1 MKDRL
6 QFRHHDAIFNT
17 REDAINY
24 ITNDI
29 RFSENGLSNDD
40 VKQRFSLYG
49 EPTVLRYKN
58 ADDESNPHIILAI
71 GSKSNQVEGAQF
83 KDNKFCFIDIDKT
96 EDEIEALGDKLKN
109 AITSLEIF
117 TRDTSTLSLSVDKN
131 ESGETLSGNVKV
143 PATYII
149 NGTVTNNT
157 LKVTENGIFTY
168 VNLNYDKDT
177 DKLTFT
183 VNGDTKEWNVN
194 NDYITGGT
202 YSIKDESLHLNMHSG
217 KDIKIP
223 FEDLINEWDVEGEN
237 ANSPI
242 VLTREKVLYE
252 DDKVVDHR
260 HGNRW
265 QDTLKADVRIAK
277 IPHNILNRTEDG
289 KALYVEG
296 TAGNIKFF
304 KDGKEMTVADALVE
318 CAQKKLSTD
327 NDNMIY
333 ERPDGFFAMSR
344 LTYDAKE
351 NTLTFTTSNQSGGTT
366 TENIELNS
374 IKIIDD
380 ARYDRDTES
389 LIFIYTTAKGEYKKL
404 VVPVGSL
411 IDEWVVNNDGHN
423 VILNKERKSN
433 VDKDILS
440 ADVRVSSLD
449 NNILVEKGD
458 GLYVNGEA
466 KNIKYSDDSSVKDE
480 ISAAKE
486 SIANEIERAK
496 KAEKEASDAISNVVA
511 TIGSGFTT
519 DTHET
524 VTCKVGQLDNA
535 IKSKVSSVGKIDN
548 SVVVDA
554 SDANNPKVGVKLSSD
569 KRDEKIPNLIE
580 VHENGLFAAVDL
592 SYDESGNSLTFTTTN
607 GSKTINLAMNS
618 FVDNIYY
625 DASREVIVI
634 EYTVNGKK
642 MPNVE
647 VPVRT
652 LINEWTVS
660 DNTDGAVK
668 LKKTV
673 NNSGASDNNK
683 DILSAEVIIDKN
695 HGDNMLINDNGAL
708 YVSSGIVKEV
718 ASKLDKEIERATKK
732 DESLENKIDEATL
745 GFSSTTSVNVDA
757 NDKKNI
763 KLSTKISNSNNN
775 LITIDSVKEG
785 LYVTA
790 SVNYDNAKNELQLL
804 DTNQNVIS
812 HTKLGSGSII
822 ESITYDKN
830 GKNLV
835 ITYKNSDG
843 EKFEINV
850 PVEDLFNEWTVDNKS
865 EGSALELKKVV
876 FENGSDL
883 LSGKVLLA
891 TGETD
896 NMIQIVG
903 NGLYVSSSDIKQNT
917 ANIAEVTEK
926 VNTLKT
932 DFDAEKT
939 RSTAKDAEQDRNIET
954 LSGKSASSDAAI
966 DKNTQAI
973 NVINTDI
980 AALKQKDIDLSNGL
994 NAEVTRASNA
1004 EDNLNKAISAETKA
1018 RKDAESEIKAGI
1030 QANKLQFADSTSVSL
1045 LRSDATSPNTVKG
1058 SVKISNSNNNLIT
1071 IDSVKEGLYVTASV
1085 NYDNAKNELQLLDTN
1100 QNVISHTKLGSGSI
1114 IESITY
1120 DKNGKNLVITYKNSD
1135 GEKFEINVPVED
1147 LFNEWTVDNKSEGSA
1162 LELKKVVFENGSDLL
1177 SGKVLLA
1184 TGETDNMIQIVGN
1197 GLYVSSSDIKQNTAN
1212 IAEVTEKV
1220 NTLKTDFDAEK
1231 TRSTAKDAEQD
1242 RNIETLSGKSASS
1255 DAAID
1260 KNTQAINVINT
1271 DIAALKQKDI
1281 DLSNGLNAE
1290 VTRASNAE
1298 DNLNKAI
1305 SAETKA
1311 REDAESEIKADIETN
1326 RNAIDAAS
1334 KSIAS
1339 ETNRATSAET
1349 ALKTSIEGLKHSLDD
1364 TNASLTNEVAK
1375 ITAVTSTLAT
1385 NLENEVTRSSNEDR
1399 RLSDSLTTEAN
1410 RAQSAETSI
1419 SNSLTAEVTR
1429 ATNIENAIKSD
1440 LVKEVS
1446 DRKSSD
1452 EGFKEDIKKINSGN
1466 TAISGAVTSLESKIN
1481 SEIQRSKDAD
1491 NSHSEKIKANTDLV
1505 NSTKNALDA
1514 EVTRATNAELTN
1526 KDALTAEITRA
1537 KAEEA
1542 SISNSLAAEVTRASK
1557 AEDDLNKA
1565 ITAETKAREDAEKVI
1580 KADIEANK
1588 LQFADSTSVSL
1599 LRSDATS
1606 PNTVKASVKIS
1617 NAPKNLLSLS
1627 DTAEG
1632 LFANVSLSYNA
1643 ATNTLSVIGSD
1654 GHSSISDVKLGVGSI
1669 VDSITYDSAEKAL
1682 VITYTDSTG
1691 SQHSTKANVE
1701 DLFNEWEPD
1710 SDANNVAI
1718 ELIKHNNG
1726 IKNDVLTAKVRVSA
1740 EDDNIIKIKD
1750 NMLYASNAPIVKNAT
1765 DITALS
1771 GDVKTITANVTTLSG
1786 DSKNNLNELRN
1797 LEKATLGLISPVGDV
1812 KYTPHE
1818 DAHLISAATSMNS
1831 ADVILDNKLFE
1842 VSGKVT
1848 TVEATLDL
1856 NSKELKKV
1864 EKVIGVTG
1872 NGDNDIA
1879 YPNNGHGIID
1889 GAATYA
1895 DADEKLEKALV
1906 DVKTLTSGALTPTAN
1921 LHVDGVDSDKK
1932 LQVDV
1937 RLSHGKGSTMTDE
1950 NLTIT
1955 STDSPEF
1962 SEENALRKVA
1972 LDNGDVTSTMSGL
1985 FLSTTWNCGEY
1996 DRDERPESMDIFNR
2010 LFDNSKRQ

>member
-29 RFSENGLSNDD
+29 RFSENGLANDD

-71 GSKSNQVEGAQF
+71 GAKSNQVEGAQY

-143 PATYII
+143 PATDII

-168 VNLNYDKDT
+168 VNLDYDKDT

-183 VNGDTKEWNVN
+183 VNENTKEWNVN

-202 YSIKDESLHLNMHSG
+202 YSIKDESLHLGMHSG

-223 FEDLINEWDVEGEN
+223 FEELINEWDVEGED
-237 ANSPI
+237 ADSPI

-289 KALYVEG
+289 KALYVKG

-304 KDGKEMTVADALVE
+304 KDGKEMTVADALIE
-318 CAQKKLSTD
+318 CANKKLSTD

-333 ERPDGFFAMSR
+333 ERPDGYFAMSR

-366 TENIELNS
+366 DEKIELNS

-411 IDEWVVNNDGHN
+411 IDEWDVNNDGHN
-423 VILNKERKSN
+423 VILKKERKSN

-440 ADVRVSSLD
+440 ADVRVSTLP
-449 NNILVEKGD
+449 NNILVGKGD

-466 KNIKYSDDSSVKDE
+466 KNIKYGDNSSVEHE

-486 SIANEIERAK
+486 SIANEIERAQN
-496 KAEKEASDAISNVVA
+496 AEKEASTAISNVVA

-524 VTCKVGQLDNA
+524 VTCKVEQLDKA
-535 IKSKVSSVGKIDN
+535 IKSKVSSIGKIDN
-548 SVVVDA
+548 SVVVDV
-554 SDANNPKVGVKLSSD
+554 SKANNPKIGVKLSSD

-580 VHENGLFAAVDL
+580 LHENGLFAAVDL
-592 SYDESGNSLTFTTTN
+592 SYDESRNSLTFTTTN
-607 GSKTINLAMNS
+607 GSKTIKLAMNS

-683 DILSAEVIIDKN
+683 DILSAEVVIDKN

-790 SVNYDNAKNELQLL
+790 SVKYDNAKNELQLL
-804 DTNQNVIS
+804 DANQNVIS

-876 FENGSDL
+876 YENGTDL

-903 NGLYVSSSDIKQNT
+903 NGLYVSSSSIKQNT

-939 RSTAKDAEQDRNIET
+939 RSTAKDAEQDRNIEA

-966 DKNTQAI
+966 DNNTQAI

-980 AALKQKDIDLSNGL
+980 AALKQKDIDLSKELTDEIDRATRVEGDL
-994 NAEVTRASNA
+994 NN
-1004 EDNLNKAISAETKA
+1004 AISAETKD
-1018 RKDAESEIKAGI
+1018 RK
-1030 QANKLQFADSTSVSL
+1030 
-1045 LRSDATSPNTVKG
+1045 
-1058 SVKISNSNNNLIT
+1058 
-1071 IDSVKEGLYVTASV
+1071 
-1085 NYDNAKNELQLLDTN
+1085 
-1100 QNVISHTKLGSGSI
+1100 
-1114 IESITY
+1114 
-1120 DKNGKNLVITYKNSD
+1120 
-1135 GEKFEINVPVED
+1135 
-1147 LFNEWTVDNKSEGSA
+1147 
-1162 LELKKVVFENGSDLL
+1162 
-1177 SGKVLLA
+1177 
-1184 TGETDNMIQIVGN
+1184 
-1197 GLYVSSSDIKQNTAN
+1197 
-1212 IAEVTEKV
+1212 
-1220 NTLKTDFDAEK
+1220 
-1231 TRSTAKDAEQD
+1231 
-1242 RNIETLSGKSASS
+1242 
-1255 DAAID
+1255 
-1260 KNTQAINVINT
+1260 
-1271 DIAALKQKDI
+1271 
-1281 DLSNGLNAE
+1281 
-1290 VTRASNAE
+1290 
-1298 DNLNKAI
+1298 
-1305 SAETKA
+1305 
-1311 REDAESEIKADIETN
+1311 DAESEIKADIETN

-1349 ALKTSIEGLKHSLDD
+1349 ALKTSIDGLKHSLDD
-1364 TNASLTNEVAK
+1364 TNARLTNEVAN
-1375 ITAVTSTLAT
+1375 ITAVTSTLT
-1385 NLENEVTRSSNEDR
+1385 TDLENEVTRSSNEDK
-1399 RLSDSLTTEAN
+1399 RLSESLTTEAN

-1419 SNSLTAEVTR
+1419 SNSLATEVIR
-1429 ATNIENAIKSD
+1429 AS
-1440 LVKEVS
+1440 
-1446 DRKSSD
+1446 
-1452 EGFKEDIKKINSGN
+1452 
-1466 TAISGAVTSLESKIN
+1466 
-1481 SEIQRSKDAD
+1481 
-1491 NSHSEKIKANTDLV
+1491 
-1505 NSTKNALDA
+1505 
-1514 EVTRATNAELTN
+1514 NAEDN
-1526 KDALTAEITRA
+1526 
-1537 KAEEA
+1537 
-1542 SISNSLAAEVTRASK
+1542 
-1557 AEDDLNKA
+1557 LNKA
-1565 ITAETKAREDAEKVI
+1565 ISAETKAREDAEKVI

-1588 LQFADSTSVSL
+1588 LKFADSTSVSL

-1627 DTAEG
+1627 NEAEG

-1669 VDSITYDSAEKAL
+1669 VDKITYDSVKKAL
-1682 VITYTDSTG
+1682 IIEYKDSTG
-1691 SQHSTKANVE
+1691 APHSTEASVE
-1701 DLFNEWEPD
+1701 DLFNEWVPD

-1718 ELIKHNNG
+1718 ELRKQHNVG
-1726 IKNDVLTAKVRVSA
+1726 KNDVLTAKVLVSA
-1740 EDDNIIKIKD
+1740 DDDNIVKIKD
-1750 NMLYASNAPIVKNAT
+1750 NKLYVSNAPIVKNAT
-1765 DITALS
+1765 NIDSVKRNVATIS
-1771 GDVKTITANVTTLSG
+1771 GDVNTLTENVTH
-1786 DSKNNLNELRN
+1786 NLDELRN

-1812 KYTPHE
+1812 EYTPHA
-1818 DAHLISAATSMNS
+1818 DAHLISAATNMYS
-1831 ADVILDNKLFE
+1831 ADVILDNELFE
-1842 VSGKVT
+1842 VGGKVT

-1879 YPNNGHGIID
+1879 YPKNGHGIID

-1921 LHVDGVDSDKK
+1921 LHADGVDGNKK

-1937 RLSHGKGSTMTDE
+1937 RLSLGNDSTMTDRD
-1950 NLTIT
+1950 LTI
-1955 STDSPEF
+1955 DSIQEQEF
-1962 SEENALRKVA
+1962 HGENALRKIA
-1972 LDNGDVTSTMSGL
+1972 LSGEDVTSAKNGL
-1985 FLSTTWNCGEY
+1985 FLSSTWDCGEY
-1996 DRDERPESMDIFNR
+1996 ASDERPESMDIFDR

>member
-6 QFRHHDAIFNT
+6 QFRRHDAIFNT

-29 RFSENGLSNDD
+29 RYSENGLSKDD
-40 VKQRFSLYG
+40 VKQHFSLYG

-71 GSKSNQVEGAQF
+71 GSKSNQVEGAQYS
-83 KDNKFCFIDIDKT
+83 DNKFCFIDIDKT

-143 PATYII
+143 PATDII

-168 VNLNYDKDT
+168 VNLDYDKDT

-202 YSIKDESLHLNMHSG
+202 YSIKDESLHLGMHGG
-217 KDIKIP
+217 KEIVIP
-223 FEDLINEWDVEGEN
+223 FEELINEWDVEGED
-237 ANSPI
+237 ADSPI

-289 KALYVEG
+289 KALYVKG

-304 KDGKEMTVADALVE
+304 KDGKEMTVADALIE
-318 CAQKKLSTD
+318 CANKKLSTD

-333 ERPDGFFAMSR
+333 ERPDGYFAMSR
-344 LTYDAKE
+344 LTYNEKE

-389 LIFIYTTAKGEYKKL
+389 LIFTYTTAKGEYKKL

-411 IDEWVVNNDGHN
+411 IDEWDVNNDGHN
-423 VILNKERKSN
+423 VILKKERKSN

-440 ADVRVSSLD
+440 ADVRVSTLH

-466 KNIKYSDDSSVKDE
+466 KNIKYGDNSSVEHE

-486 SIANEIERAK
+486 SIANEIERAQN
-496 KAEKEASDAISNVVA
+496 AEKEASTAISNVVA

-524 VTCKVGQLDNA
+524 VTCKVEQLDKA

-548 SVVVDA
+548 SVVVDV
-554 SDANNPKVGVKLSSD
+554 SKANNPKVGVKLSSD

-580 VHENGLFAAVDL
+580 LHENGLFAAVDL
-592 SYDESGNSLTFTTTN
+592 SYDESRNSLTFTTTN
-607 GSKTINLAMNS
+607 GSKTIKLAMNS

-732 DESLENKIDEATL
+732 DKSLENKIDEATL

-790 SVNYDNAKNELQLL
+790 SVKYDNAKNELQLL
-804 DTNQNVIS
+804 DANQNVIS

-822 ESITYDKN
+822 ESITYDKT

-835 ITYKNSDG
+835 ITYKNNNG

-876 FENGSDL
+876 IENGSDL

-903 NGLYVSSSDIKQNT
+903 NGLYVSSSSIKQNT

-932 DFDAEKT
+932 DFDVEKA
-939 RSTAKDAEQDRNIET
+939 RSTAKDAEQDRNIEA

-966 DKNTQAI
+966 DNNTQAI

-980 AALKQKDIDLSNGL
+980 AALKQKDIDLSKELTDEIDRATRVEGDL
-994 NAEVTRASNA
+994 NN
-1004 EDNLNKAISAETKA
+1004 AISAETKD
-1018 RKDAESEIKAGI
+1018 RK
-1030 QANKLQFADSTSVSL
+1030 
-1045 LRSDATSPNTVKG
+1045 
-1058 SVKISNSNNNLIT
+1058 
-1071 IDSVKEGLYVTASV
+1071 
-1085 NYDNAKNELQLLDTN
+1085 
-1100 QNVISHTKLGSGSI
+1100 
-1114 IESITY
+1114 
-1120 DKNGKNLVITYKNSD
+1120 
-1135 GEKFEINVPVED
+1135 
-1147 LFNEWTVDNKSEGSA
+1147 
-1162 LELKKVVFENGSDLL
+1162 
-1177 SGKVLLA
+1177 
-1184 TGETDNMIQIVGN
+1184 
-1197 GLYVSSSDIKQNTAN
+1197 
-1212 IAEVTEKV
+1212 
-1220 NTLKTDFDAEK
+1220 
-1231 TRSTAKDAEQD
+1231 
-1242 RNIETLSGKSASS
+1242 
-1255 DAAID
+1255 
-1260 KNTQAINVINT
+1260 
-1271 DIAALKQKDI
+1271 
-1281 DLSNGLNAE
+1281 
-1290 VTRASNAE
+1290 
-1298 DNLNKAI
+1298 
-1305 SAETKA
+1305 
-1311 REDAESEIKADIETN
+1311 DAESEIKADIETN

-1349 ALKTSIEGLKHSLDD
+1349 ALKTSIDGLKHSLDD
-1364 TNASLTNEVAK
+1364 TNAKLTNEVAN
-1375 ITAVTSTLAT
+1375 ITAVTSTLT
-1385 NLENEVTRSSNEDR
+1385 TDLENEVTRSSNEDK
-1399 RLSDSLTTEAN
+1399 RLSESLTTEAN

-1419 SNSLTAEVTR
+1419 SNSLATEVTR
-1429 ATNIENAIKSD
+1429 ASNAEDNLNKAISAEAKAREDAEKVIKADIETNRNAIDAASKSIASETNRATSAETALKTSID
-1440 LVKEVS
+1440 GLKHSLDDTNAKLTNEVAN
-1446 DRKSSD
+1446 
-1452 EGFKEDIKKINSGN
+1452 I
-1466 TAISGAVTSLESKIN
+1466 TAVTSTLT
-1481 SEIQRSKDAD
+1481 
-1491 NSHSEKIKANTDLV
+1491 TDLE
-1505 NSTKNALDA
+1505 N
-1514 EVTRATNAELTN
+1514 EVTRSSNEDKRLSESLTTEANRAQSAET
-1526 KDALTAEITRA
+1526 
-1537 KAEEA
+1537 
-1542 SISNSLAAEVTRASK
+1542 SISNSLATEVTRASN
-1557 AEDDLNKA
+1557 AEDNLNKA
-1565 ITAETKAREDAEKVI
+1565 ISAEAKAREDAEKVI

-1588 LQFADSTSVSL
+1588 LKFADSTSVSL

-1627 DTAEG
+1627 NEAEG

-1669 VDSITYDSAEKAL
+1669 VDKITYDSVKKAL
-1682 VITYTDSTG
+1682 IIEYTDSTG
-1691 SQHSTKANVE
+1691 APHSTEASVE
-1701 DLFNEWEPD
+1701 DLFNEWVPD

-1718 ELIKHNNG
+1718 ELRKQHNVG
-1726 IKNDVLTAKVRVSA
+1726 KNDVLTAKVLVSA
-1740 EDDNIIKIKD
+1740 DDDNIVKIKD
-1750 NMLYASNAPIVKNAT
+1750 NKLYVSNAPIVKNAT
-1765 DITALS
+1765 NIDSVKRNVATIS
-1771 GDVKTITANVTTLSG
+1771 GDVNTLTENVTH
-1786 DSKNNLNELRN
+1786 NLDELRN
-1797 LEKATLGLISPVGDV
+1797 LEKATLGLISPVGV
-1812 KYTPHE
+1812 VEYTPHA
-1818 DAHLISAATSMNS
+1818 DAHLISAATNMYS

-1842 VSGKVT
+1842 VGGKVT
-1848 TVEATLDL
+1848 TVESTLDL

-1879 YPNNGHGIID
+1879 YPKNGHGIID

-1921 LHVDGVDSDKK
+1921 LHADGVDGNKK

-1937 RLSHGKGSTMTDE
+1937 RLSLGNDSTMTDRD
-1950 NLTIT
+1950 LTI
-1955 STDSPEF
+1955 DSIQEQEF
-1962 SEENALRKVA
+1962 HGENALRKIA
-1972 LDNGDVTSTMSGL
+1972 LSGEDVTSAKNGL
-1985 FLSTTWNCGEY
+1985 FLSSTWDCGEY
-1996 DRDERPESMDIFNR
+1996 ASDERPESMDIFDR

>member
-29 RFSENGLSNDD
+29 RYSENGLSNDD
-40 VKQRFSLYG
+40 VKQHFSLYA

-71 GSKSNQVEGAQF
+71 GSKSNQVEGAQYS
-83 KDNKFCFIDIDKT
+83 DNKFCFIDIDKT

-117 TRDTSTLSLSVDKN
+117 TRDTSTLSLSVNKN

-143 PATYII
+143 PATDII

-168 VNLNYDKDT
+168 VNLDYDKDT

-217 KDIKIP
+217 NEIVIP
-223 FEDLINEWDVEGEN
+223 FEELINEWDVEGED
-237 ANSPI
+237 ADSPI

-289 KALYVEG
+289 KALYVKG
-296 TAGNIKFF
+296 TADNIKFF

-318 CAQKKLSTD
+318 CSNKKLSTD

-333 ERPDGFFAMSR
+333 ERPDGYFAMSR

-389 LIFIYTTAKGEYKKL
+389 LIFTYTTAKGEYKKL

-524 VTCKVGQLDNA
+524 VTCKVEQLDNA

-548 SVVVDA
+548 SVVVDV
-554 SDANNPKVGVKLSSD
+554 SNANNPKVGVKLSSD

-580 VHENGLFAAVDL
+580 LHENGLFAAVDL

-790 SVNYDNAKNELQLL
+790 SVKYDNAKNELQLL
-804 DTNQNVIS
+804 DANQNIIS

-830 GKNLV
+830 GKNLI

-843 EKFEINV
+843 DEFKVQV

-876 FENGSDL
+876 VENGSDL

-903 NGLYVSSSDIKQNT
+903 NGLYVSSSSIKKNT
-917 ANIAEVTEK
+917 SDIAEIKGRVD
-926 VNTLKT
+926 TLKT
-932 DFDAEKT
+932 DFDAEKA

-966 DKNTQAI
+966 DNNTQAI

-994 NAEVTRASNA
+994 NAEEARATRV
-1004 EDNLNKAISAETKA
+1004 EGDLNKAIT
-1018 RKDAESEIKAGI
+1018 
-1030 QANKLQFADSTSVSL
+1030 
-1045 LRSDATSPNTVKG
+1045 
-1058 SVKISNSNNNLIT
+1058 
-1071 IDSVKEGLYVTASV
+1071 
-1085 NYDNAKNELQLLDTN
+1085 
-1100 QNVISHTKLGSGSI
+1100 
-1114 IESITY
+1114 
-1120 DKNGKNLVITYKNSD
+1120 
-1135 GEKFEINVPVED
+1135 
-1147 LFNEWTVDNKSEGSA
+1147 
-1162 LELKKVVFENGSDLL
+1162 
-1177 SGKVLLA
+1177 
-1184 TGETDNMIQIVGN
+1184 
-1197 GLYVSSSDIKQNTAN
+1197 
-1212 IAEVTEKV
+1212 
-1220 NTLKTDFDAEK
+1220 
-1231 TRSTAKDAEQD
+1231 
-1242 RNIETLSGKSASS
+1242 
-1255 DAAID
+1255 
-1260 KNTQAINVINT
+1260 
-1271 DIAALKQKDI
+1271 
-1281 DLSNGLNAE
+1281 
-1290 VTRASNAE
+1290 
-1298 DNLNKAI
+1298 
-1305 SAETKA
+1305 AETKA

-1349 ALKTSIEGLKHSLDD
+1349 ALKTSIDGLKHSLDD

-1375 ITAVTSTLAT
+1375 ITAVTSTLTT

-1399 RLSDSLTTEAN
+1399 RLSESLTTEAN

-1419 SNSLTAEVTR
+1419 SNSLNAEITR

-1466 TAISGAVTSLESKIN
+1466 TAISGVVTSLESKIN

-1514 EVTRATNAELTN
+1514 EVTRAREVESSISNSLTTETN
-1526 KDALTAEITRA
+1526 RA

-1542 SISNSLAAEVTRASK
+1542 SISNSLAAEVTRASN
-1557 AEDDLNKA
+1557 AEGNLNKA
-1565 ITAETKAREDAEKVI
+1565 ISAETKAREDAEKVI

-1588 LQFADSTSVSL
+1588 LKFADSTSVSL

-1632 LFANVSLSYNA
+1632 LFANVSLKYDA

-1654 GHSSISDVKLGVGSI
+1654 GVSSISDVKLGTSSI
-1669 VDSITYDSAEKAL
+1669 VDKITYDSVKKAL
-1682 VITYTDSTG
+1682 VIEYTDSTG
-1691 SQHSTKANVE
+1691 TKHSTEASVE
-1701 DLFNEWEPD
+1701 DLFNEWVPD

-1718 ELIKHNNG
+1718 ELRKQHNVG
-1726 IKNDVLTAKVRVSA
+1726 ENDVLTAKVLVSA
-1740 EDDNIIKIKD
+1740 DDDNIVKIKD
-1750 NMLYASNAPIVKNAT
+1750 NKLYVSNAPIVKNAT
-1765 DITALS
+1765 NIDSVKTNVATIS
-1771 GDVKTITANVTTLSG
+1771 GDVNTLTENVTH
-1786 DSKNNLNELRN
+1786 NLDELRN

-1842 VSGKVT
+1842 VGGKVT

-1889 GAATYA
+1889 GATTYA

-1906 DVKTLTSGALTPTAN
+1906 DVKALTSGALTPTAN

-1955 STDSPEF
+1955 STDNPEF

-1996 DRDERPESMDIFNR
+1996 DRDERPESMDIFDR

>member
-29 RFSENGLSNDD
+29 RYSENGLSKDD
-40 VKQRFSLYG
+40 IKQHFSLYG

-71 GSKSNQVEGAQF
+71 GSKSNQVEGSQYS
-83 KDNKFCFIDIDKT
+83 DNKFCFIDIDKT

-143 PATYII
+143 PATDII

-168 VNLNYDKDT
+168 VNLDYDKDT

-183 VNGDTKEWNVN
+183 VNENTKEWNVN

-202 YSIKDESLHLNMHSG
+202 YSIKDESLHLGMHSG

-223 FEDLINEWDVEGEN
+223 FEDLINEWDVEGED
-237 ANSPI
+237 ADSPI

-289 KALYVEG
+289 KALYVKG

-304 KDGKEMTVADALVE
+304 KDGKEMTVADALIE
-318 CAQKKLSTD
+318 CANKKLSTD

-333 ERPDGFFAMSR
+333 ERPDGYFAMSR
-344 LTYDAKE
+344 LTYNEKE

-389 LIFIYTTAKGEYKKL
+389 LIFTYTTAKGEYKKL

-411 IDEWVVNNDGHN
+411 IDEWDVNNDGHN
-423 VILNKERKSN
+423 VILKKERKSN

-440 ADVRVSSLD
+440 ADVRVSTLP

-486 SIANEIERAK
+486 SIANEIERAQN
-496 KAEKEASDAISNVVA
+496 AEKEASDAISNVVA

-524 VTCKVGQLDNA
+524 VTCKVEQLDNA

-548 SVVVDA
+548 SVVVDV
-554 SDANNPKVGVKLSSD
+554 SNANNPKVGVKLSSD

-580 VHENGLFAAVDL
+580 LHENGLFAAVDL

-607 GSKTINLAMNS
+607 GSKTIKLAMNS

-625 DASREVIVI
+625 DSSREVIVI

-785 LYVTA
+785 IYVTA
-790 SVNYDNAKNELQLL
+790 SVKYDNVKNELQLL
-804 DTNQNVIS
+804 DANQNVIS

-822 ESITYDKN
+822 ESMTYDKT

-850 PVEDLFNEWTVDNKS
+850 PVEDLFNEWNVDNKS
-865 EGSALELKKVV
+865 EGSALELNKVV
-876 FENGSDL
+876 IENGSDL

-903 NGLYVSSSDIKQNT
+903 NGLYVSSSSIKQNT

-926 VNTLKT
+926 VNALKT

-939 RSTAKDAEQDRNIET
+939 RSTAKDAEQDRNIEA

-966 DKNTQAI
+966 DNNTQAI

-980 AALKQKDIDLSNGL
+980 AALKQKDIDLSKELTDEIDRATIVEGDL
-994 NAEVTRASNA
+994 NN
-1004 EDNLNKAISAETKA
+1004 AISAETKA
-1018 RKDAESEIKAGI
+1018 RKDAESEIKADI
-1030 QANKLQFADSTSVSL
+1030 EANKLKFADSTSVSL
-1045 LRSDATSPNTVKG
+1045 LRSDT
-1058 SVKISNSNNNLIT
+1058 
-1071 IDSVKEGLYVTASV
+1071 
-1085 NYDNAKNELQLLDTN
+1085 
-1100 QNVISHTKLGSGSI
+1100 
-1114 IESITY
+1114 
-1120 DKNGKNLVITYKNSD
+1120 
-1135 GEKFEINVPVED
+1135 
-1147 LFNEWTVDNKSEGSA
+1147 
-1162 LELKKVVFENGSDLL
+1162 
-1177 SGKVLLA
+1177 
-1184 TGETDNMIQIVGN
+1184 
-1197 GLYVSSSDIKQNTAN
+1197 
-1212 IAEVTEKV
+1212 
-1220 NTLKTDFDAEK
+1220 
-1231 TRSTAKDAEQD
+1231 
-1242 RNIETLSGKSASS
+1242 
-1255 DAAID
+1255 
-1260 KNTQAINVINT
+1260 
-1271 DIAALKQKDI
+1271 
-1281 DLSNGLNAE
+1281 
-1290 VTRASNAE
+1290 
-1298 DNLNKAI
+1298 
-1305 SAETKA
+1305 
-1311 REDAESEIKADIETN
+1311 
-1326 RNAIDAAS
+1326 
-1334 KSIAS
+1334 
-1339 ETNRATSAET
+1339 
-1349 ALKTSIEGLKHSLDD
+1349 
-1364 TNASLTNEVAK
+1364 
-1375 ITAVTSTLAT
+1375 
-1385 NLENEVTRSSNEDR
+1385 
-1399 RLSDSLTTEAN
+1399 
-1410 RAQSAETSI
+1410 
-1419 SNSLTAEVTR
+1419 
-1429 ATNIENAIKSD
+1429 
-1440 LVKEVS
+1440 
-1446 DRKSSD
+1446 
-1452 EGFKEDIKKINSGN
+1452 
-1466 TAISGAVTSLESKIN
+1466 
-1481 SEIQRSKDAD
+1481 
-1491 NSHSEKIKANTDLV
+1491 
-1505 NSTKNALDA
+1505 
-1514 EVTRATNAELTN
+1514 
-1526 KDALTAEITRA
+1526 
-1537 KAEEA
+1537 
-1542 SISNSLAAEVTRASK
+1542 
-1557 AEDDLNKA
+1557 
-1565 ITAETKAREDAEKVI
+1565 
-1580 KADIEANK
+1580 
-1588 LQFADSTSVSL
+1588 
-1599 LRSDATS
+1599 TS

-1617 NAPKNLLSLS
+1617 NAPNNLLSLS
-1627 DTAEG
+1627 NEAEG

-1669 VDSITYDSAEKAL
+1669 VDSITYDSAKKAL
-1682 VITYTDSTG
+1682 VIEYTDSTG
-1691 SQHSTKANVE
+1691 APHSTEASVE
-1701 DLFNEWEPD
+1701 DLFNEWVPD

-1718 ELIKHNNG
+1718 ELRKQHNVG
-1726 IKNDVLTAKVRVSA
+1726 KNDVLTAKVLVSA
-1740 EDDNIIKIKD
+1740 DDDNIVKIKD
-1750 NMLYASNAPIVKNAT
+1750 NKLYVSNAPIVKNAT
-1765 DITALS
+1765 NIDSVKRNVATIS
-1771 GDVKTITANVTTLSG
+1771 GDVNTLTENVTH
-1786 DSKNNLNELRN
+1786 NLDELRN
-1797 LEKATLGLISPVGDV
+1797 LEKATLGLISPVGV
-1812 KYTPHE
+1812 VEYTPHA
-1818 DAHLISAATSMNS
+1818 DAHLISAATNMYS

-1842 VSGKVT
+1842 VGGKVT
-1848 TVEATLDL
+1848 TVESTLDL

-1879 YPNNGHGIID
+1879 YPKNGHGIID

-1921 LHVDGVDSDKK
+1921 LHADGVDGNKK

-1937 RLSHGKGSTMTDE
+1937 RLSLGNDSTMTDRD
-1950 NLTIT
+1950 LTI
-1955 STDSPEF
+1955 DSIQEQEF
-1962 SEENALRKVA
+1962 HGENALRKIA
-1972 LDNGDVTSTMSGL
+1972 LSGEDVTSAKNGL
-1985 FLSTTWNCGEY
+1985 FLSSTWDCGEY
-1996 DRDERPESMDIFNR
+1996 ASDERPESMDIFDR

>member
-24 ITNDI
+24 IKYDI
-29 RFSENGLSNDD
+29 RFSENGLSKDD
-40 VKQRFSLYG
+40 VKQLFSLYA

-71 GSKSNQVEGAQF
+71 GSKSNQVEGAQYS
-83 KDNKFCFIDIDKT
+83 DNKFCFIDIDKT

-143 PATYII
+143 PATDII

-217 KDIKIP
+217 NEIVIP
-223 FEDLINEWDVEGEN
+223 FEELINEWDVEGED
-237 ANSPI
+237 ADSPI
-242 VLTREKVLYE
+242 VLTREKVIYE

-289 KALYVEG
+289 KALYVKG

-304 KDGKEMTVADALVE
+304 KDGKEMTVADALIE
-318 CAQKKLSTD
+318 CANKKLSTD

-333 ERPDGFFAMSR
+333 ERPDGYFAMSR

-366 TENIELNS
+366 DEKIELNS

-389 LIFIYTTAKGEYKKL
+389 LIFTYTTAKGEYKKL

-423 VILNKERKSN
+423 VILKKERKSN

-466 KNIKYSDDSSVKDE
+466 KNIKYGDNSSVEHE

-486 SIANEIERAK
+486 SIVNEIERAK

-524 VTCKVGQLDNA
+524 VTCKVEQLDNA

-548 SVVVDA
+548 SVVVDV

-580 VHENGLFAAVDL
+580 LHENGLFAAVDL
-592 SYDESGNSLTFTTTN
+592 SYDESRNSLTFTTTN
-607 GSKTINLAMNS
+607 GSKTIKLAMNS

-790 SVNYDNAKNELQLL
+790 SVKYDNAKNELQLL
-804 DTNQNVIS
+804 DANQNVIS

-876 FENGSDL
+876 VENESDL

-891 TGETD
+891 TGKTD

-932 DFDAEKT
+932 DFDAEKA

-954 LSGKSASSDAAI
+954 LSGKSASSDAI
-966 DKNTQAI
+966 IKENTQAI

-994 NAEVTRASNA
+994 NDEEARATRV
-1004 EDNLNKAISAETKA
+1004 EGDLNKAIT
-1018 RKDAESEIKAGI
+1018 
-1030 QANKLQFADSTSVSL
+1030 
-1045 LRSDATSPNTVKG
+1045 
-1058 SVKISNSNNNLIT
+1058 
-1071 IDSVKEGLYVTASV
+1071 
-1085 NYDNAKNELQLLDTN
+1085 
-1100 QNVISHTKLGSGSI
+1100 
-1114 IESITY
+1114 
-1120 DKNGKNLVITYKNSD
+1120 
-1135 GEKFEINVPVED
+1135 
-1147 LFNEWTVDNKSEGSA
+1147 
-1162 LELKKVVFENGSDLL
+1162 
-1177 SGKVLLA
+1177 
-1184 TGETDNMIQIVGN
+1184 
-1197 GLYVSSSDIKQNTAN
+1197 
-1212 IAEVTEKV
+1212 
-1220 NTLKTDFDAEK
+1220 
-1231 TRSTAKDAEQD
+1231 
-1242 RNIETLSGKSASS
+1242 
-1255 DAAID
+1255 
-1260 KNTQAINVINT
+1260 
-1271 DIAALKQKDI
+1271 
-1281 DLSNGLNAE
+1281 
-1290 VTRASNAE
+1290 
-1298 DNLNKAI
+1298 
-1305 SAETKA
+1305 AETKA
-1311 REDAESEIKADIETN
+1311 REDAENVIKADIETN

-1349 ALKTSIEGLKHSLDD
+1349 ALKTSIDGLKHSLDD
-1364 TNASLTNEVAK
+1364 TNARLTNEVAN

-1385 NLENEVTRSSNEDR
+1385 DLENEVTRSSNEDK
-1399 RLSDSLTTEAN
+1399 RLSESLTTEAN

-1419 SNSLTAEVTR
+1419 SNSL
-1429 ATNIENAIKSD
+1429 AT
-1440 LVKEVS
+1440 
-1446 DRKSSD
+1446 
-1452 EGFKEDIKKINSGN
+1452 
-1466 TAISGAVTSLESKIN
+1466 
-1481 SEIQRSKDAD
+1481 
-1491 NSHSEKIKANTDLV
+1491 
-1505 NSTKNALDA
+1505 
-1514 EVTRATNAELTN
+1514 
-1526 KDALTAEITRA
+1526 
-1537 KAEEA
+1537 
-1542 SISNSLAAEVTRASK
+1542 EVTRASN
-1557 AEDDLNKA
+1557 AEDNLNKA
-1565 ITAETKAREDAEKVI
+1565 ISAETKAREDAEKVI

-1588 LQFADSTSVSL
+1588 LKFADSTSVSL

-1627 DTAEG
+1627 DEAEG

-1669 VDSITYDSAEKAL
+1669 VDSITYDSAKKAL
-1682 VITYTDSTG
+1682 VIEYTDSTG
-1691 SQHSTKANVE
+1691 APHSTEASVE
-1701 DLFNEWEPD
+1701 DLFNEWVPD

-1718 ELIKHNNG
+1718 ELRKQHNVG
-1726 IKNDVLTAKVRVSA
+1726 ENDVLTAKVLVSA
-1740 EDDNIIKIKD
+1740 DDDNIVKIKD
-1750 NMLYASNAPIVKNAT
+1750 NKLYVSNAPIVKNAT
-1765 DITALS
+1765 NIDSVKRNVATIS
-1771 GDVKTITANVTTLSG
+1771 GDVNTLTENVTH
-1786 DSKNNLNELRN
+1786 NLDELRN
-1797 LEKATLGLISPVGDV
+1797 LEKATLGLISPVGV
-1812 KYTPHE
+1812 VEYTPHA
-1818 DAHLISAATSMNS
+1818 DAHLISAATNMYS

-1842 VSGKVT
+1842 VGGKVT

-1856 NSKELKKV
+1856 NNKELKKV

-1879 YPNNGHGIID
+1879 YPKSGHGIID

-1937 RLSHGKGSTMTDE
+1937 RLSLGNDSTMTDRD
-1950 NLTIT
+1950 LTI
-1955 STDSPEF
+1955 DSIQEQEF
-1962 SEENALRKVA
+1962 HGENALRKIA
-1972 LDNGDVTSTMSGL
+1972 LSGEDVTSAKNGL
-1985 FLSTTWNCGEY
+1985 FLSSTWDCGEY
-1996 DRDERPESMDIFNR
+1996 ASDERPESMGIFDR

>member
-344 LTYDAKE
+344 LTYDANE

-790 SVNYDNAKNELQLL
+790 SVKYDNAANELQLL
-804 DTNQNVIS
+804 D
-812 HTKLGSGSII
+812 
-822 ESITYDKN
+822 
-830 GKNLV
+830 
-835 ITYKNSDG
+835 
-843 EKFEINV
+843 
-850 PVEDLFNEWTVDNKS
+850 
-865 EGSALELKKVV
+865 A
-876 FENGSDL
+876 
-883 LSGKVLLA
+883 
-891 TGETD
+891 
-896 NMIQIVG
+896 
-903 NGLYVSSSDIKQNT
+903 
-917 ANIAEVTEK
+917 
-926 VNTLKT
+926 
-932 DFDAEKT
+932 
-939 RSTAKDAEQDRNIET
+939 
-954 LSGKSASSDAAI
+954 
-966 DKNTQAI
+966 
-973 NVINTDI
+973 
-980 AALKQKDIDLSNGL
+980 
-994 NAEVTRASNA
+994 
-1004 EDNLNKAISAETKA
+1004 
-1018 RKDAESEIKAGI
+1018 
-1030 QANKLQFADSTSVSL
+1030 
-1045 LRSDATSPNTVKG
+1045 
-1058 SVKISNSNNNLIT
+1058 
-1071 IDSVKEGLYVTASV
+1071 
-1085 NYDNAKNELQLLDTN
+1085 N

-1740 EDDNIIKIKD
+1740 EGDNIIKIKD

>member
-29 RFSENGLSNDD
+29 RYSENGLSNDD
-40 VKQRFSLYG
+40 VKQHFSLYG

-71 GSKSNQVEGAQF
+71 GSKSNQVEGAQYS
-83 KDNKFCFIDIDKT
+83 DNKFCFIDIDKT

-143 PATYII
+143 PATDII

-202 YSIKDESLHLNMHSG
+202 YSIKDESLHLGMHSG

-223 FEDLINEWDVEGEN
+223 FEDLINEWDVEGED
-237 ANSPI
+237 ADSPI

-289 KALYVEG
+289 KALYVKG

-304 KDGKEMTVADALVE
+304 KDGKEMTVADALIE
-318 CAQKKLSTD
+318 CANKKLSTD

-333 ERPDGFFAMSR
+333 ERPDGYFAMSR
-344 LTYDAKE
+344 LTYNEKE

-389 LIFIYTTAKGEYKKL
+389 LIFTYTTAKGEYKKL

-423 VILNKERKSN
+423 VILKKERKSN
-433 VDKDILS
+433 VDKDVLS

-466 KNIKYSDDSSVKDE
+466 KNIKYGDNSSVEHE

-486 SIANEIERAK
+486 SIANEIERAQ

-524 VTCKVGQLDNA
+524 VTCKVEQLDKA

-548 SVVVDA
+548 SIVVDV
-554 SDANNPKVGVKLSSD
+554 SKANNPKVGVKLSSD

-580 VHENGLFAAVDL
+580 LHENGLFAAVDL
-592 SYDESGNSLTFTTTN
+592 SYDESRNSLTFTTTN
-607 GSKTINLAMNS
+607 GSKTIKLAMNS

-683 DILSAEVIIDKN
+683 DILSAEVVIDKN

-790 SVNYDNAKNELQLL
+790 SVKYDNAKNELQLL
-804 DTNQNVIS
+804 DANQNVIS

-822 ESITYDKN
+822 ESITYDKT

-850 PVEDLFNEWTVDNKS
+850 PVEDLFNEWNVDNKS

-876 FENGSDL
+876 IENGSDL

-926 VNTLKT
+926 VNTLKN

-939 RSTAKDAEQDRNIET
+939 RSTAKDAEQDRNIEA

-966 DKNTQAI
+966 DNNTQAI

-980 AALKQKDIDLSNGL
+980 AALKQKDIDLSKELTDEIDRATRVEGDL
-994 NAEVTRASNA
+994 NN
-1004 EDNLNKAISAETKA
+1004 AISAETKD
-1018 RKDAESEIKAGI
+1018 RK
-1030 QANKLQFADSTSVSL
+1030 
-1045 LRSDATSPNTVKG
+1045 
-1058 SVKISNSNNNLIT
+1058 
-1071 IDSVKEGLYVTASV
+1071 
-1085 NYDNAKNELQLLDTN
+1085 
-1100 QNVISHTKLGSGSI
+1100 
-1114 IESITY
+1114 
-1120 DKNGKNLVITYKNSD
+1120 
-1135 GEKFEINVPVED
+1135 
-1147 LFNEWTVDNKSEGSA
+1147 
-1162 LELKKVVFENGSDLL
+1162 
-1177 SGKVLLA
+1177 
-1184 TGETDNMIQIVGN
+1184 
-1197 GLYVSSSDIKQNTAN
+1197 
-1212 IAEVTEKV
+1212 
-1220 NTLKTDFDAEK
+1220 
-1231 TRSTAKDAEQD
+1231 
-1242 RNIETLSGKSASS
+1242 
-1255 DAAID
+1255 
-1260 KNTQAINVINT
+1260 
-1271 DIAALKQKDI
+1271 
-1281 DLSNGLNAE
+1281 
-1290 VTRASNAE
+1290 
-1298 DNLNKAI
+1298 
-1305 SAETKA
+1305 
-1311 REDAESEIKADIETN
+1311 DAESEIKADIETN

-1349 ALKTSIEGLKHSLDD
+1349 ALKTSIDGLKHSLDD
-1364 TNASLTNEVAK
+1364 TNARLTNEVAN
-1375 ITAVTSTLAT
+1375 ITAVTSTLT
-1385 NLENEVTRSSNEDR
+1385 TDLENEVTRSSNEDR
-1399 RLSDSLTTEAN
+1399 RLSESLTTEAN
-1410 RAQSAETSI
+1410 RAQSAET
-1419 SNSLTAEVTR
+1419 
-1429 ATNIENAIKSD
+1429 
-1440 LVKEVS
+1440 
-1446 DRKSSD
+1446 
-1452 EGFKEDIKKINSGN
+1452 
-1466 TAISGAVTSLESKIN
+1466 
-1481 SEIQRSKDAD
+1481 
-1491 NSHSEKIKANTDLV
+1491 
-1505 NSTKNALDA
+1505 
-1514 EVTRATNAELTN
+1514 
-1526 KDALTAEITRA
+1526 
-1537 KAEEA
+1537 

-1565 ITAETKAREDAEKVI
+1565 ISAETKAREDAEKVI

-1588 LQFADSTSVSL
+1588 LKFADSTSVSL

-1627 DTAEG
+1627 NEAEG

-1654 GHSSISDVKLGVGSI
+1654 GHSSISDVKLGAGSI
-1669 VDSITYDSAEKAL
+1669 VDKITYNSEKKAL
-1682 VITYTDSTG
+1682 VIEYTDSN
-1691 SQHSTKANVE
+1691 STKHSIEVSVE
-1701 DLFNEWEPD
+1701 DLFNEWVPD

-1718 ELIKHNNG
+1718 ELRKQHNVG
-1726 IKNDVLTAKVRVSA
+1726 KNDVLTAKVLVSA
-1740 EDDNIIKIKD
+1740 DDDNIVKIKD
-1750 NMLYASNAPIVKNAT
+1750 NKLYVSNAPIVKNAT
-1765 DITALS
+1765 NIDSVKRNVATIS
-1771 GDVKTITANVTTLSG
+1771 GDVNTLTENVTH
-1786 DSKNNLNELRN
+1786 NLDELRN
-1797 LEKATLGLISPVGDV
+1797 LEKATLGLISPVDDV
-1812 KYTPHE
+1812 EYTPHA
-1818 DAHLISAATSMNS
+1818 DAHLISAATNMYS
-1831 ADVILDNKLFE
+1831 ADVILDNELFE
-1842 VSGKVT
+1842 VGGKVT

-1879 YPNNGHGIID
+1879 YPKNGHGIID

-1921 LHVDGVDSDKK
+1921 LHADGVDGNKK

-1937 RLSHGKGSTMTDE
+1937 RLSLGNDSTMTDRD
-1950 NLTIT
+1950 LTI
-1955 STDSPEF
+1955 DSIQEQEF
-1962 SEENALRKVA
+1962 HGENALRKIA
-1972 LDNGDVTSTMSGL
+1972 LSGEDVTSAKNGL
-1985 FLSTTWNCGEY
+1985 FLSSTWDCGEY
-1996 DRDERPESMDIFNR
+1996 ASDERPESMDIFDR

>member
-17 REDAINY
+17 REEAIYY
-24 ITNDI
+24 ITNGI
-29 RFSENGLSNDD
+29 KFSENGLSKDD
-40 VKQRFSLYG
+40 VKQLFSLYA

-71 GSKSNQVEGAQF
+71 GSKSNQVEGAQYS
-83 KDNKFCFIDIDKT
+83 DNKFCFIDIDKT
-96 EDEIEALGDKLKN
+96 EDEIEALGDKLNN
-109 AITSLEIF
+109 AITSLAII
-117 TRDTSTLSLSVDKN
+117 TRDTNTLSLSVDKN

-194 NDYITGGT
+194 NDYITGGS
-202 YSIKDESLHLNMHSG
+202 YSIKDESLHLKMHSG
-217 KDIKIP
+217 NDIQIP

-242 VLTREKVLYE
+242 VLTREKVPYE

-265 QDTLKADVRIAK
+265 QDTLKADVRLAK
-277 IPHNILNRTEDG
+277 RPYNILNRTEDG

-296 TAGNIKFF
+296 TAGNIKFL

-318 CAQKKLSTD
+318 CANKKLSTD

-344 LTYDAKE
+344 LTYNEKE

-366 TENIELNS
+366 DEKIELNS

-389 LIFIYTTAKGEYKKL
+389 LIFTYTTAKGEYKKL

-411 IDEWVVNNDGHN
+411 IDEWDVNNDGHN

-440 ADVRVSSLD
+440 ADVRVSTSP
-449 NNILVEKGD
+449 NNILVENGN

-466 KNIKYSDDSSVKDE
+466 KNIKYGDNSSVEHE

-486 SIANEIERAK
+486 SIANEIERAQ
-496 KAEKEASDAISNVVA
+496 KAEQEASDAISNVVA
-511 TIGSGFTT
+511 TIGSGFTS
-519 DTHET
+519 DAHET
-524 VTCKVGQLDNA
+524 VTFKVEHLKDSIN
-535 IKSKVSSVGKIDN
+535 SKVSSVGKIDS
-548 SVVVDA
+548 SVAVDVSDA
-554 SDANNPKVGVKLSSD
+554 SNPRIGVKLSSD

-580 VHENGLFAAVDL
+580 LHENGLFAAVDL

-607 GSKTINLAMNS
+607 GTKTIKLAMNS

-673 NNSGASDNNK
+673 NNSDAVDNGQ

-790 SVNYDNAKNELQLL
+790 SVKYDNAANELQLL
-804 DTNQNVIS
+804 DANQNVIS

-830 GKNLV
+830 GKNLI
-835 ITYKNSDG
+835 ITYKNNDG
-843 EKFEINV
+843 DEFKVQV

-876 FENGSDL
+876 AENDTDL

-903 NGLYVSSSDIKQNT
+903 NGLYVSSSSIKQNT

-932 DFDAEKT
+932 DFDVEKA
-939 RSTAKDAEQDRNIET
+939 RSTAKDDEQDRNIKA
-954 LSGKSASSDAAI
+954 LSGKSASSDVAI

-980 AALKQKDIDLSNGL
+980 AALKQKDIDLSKELTDEIDRATRVEGDL
-994 NAEVTRASNA
+994 NN
-1004 EDNLNKAISAETKA
+1004 AISAETKA
-1018 RKDAESEIKAGI
+1018 RK
-1030 QANKLQFADSTSVSL
+1030 
-1045 LRSDATSPNTVKG
+1045 
-1058 SVKISNSNNNLIT
+1058 
-1071 IDSVKEGLYVTASV
+1071 
-1085 NYDNAKNELQLLDTN
+1085 
-1100 QNVISHTKLGSGSI
+1100 
-1114 IESITY
+1114 
-1120 DKNGKNLVITYKNSD
+1120 
-1135 GEKFEINVPVED
+1135 
-1147 LFNEWTVDNKSEGSA
+1147 
-1162 LELKKVVFENGSDLL
+1162 
-1177 SGKVLLA
+1177 
-1184 TGETDNMIQIVGN
+1184 
-1197 GLYVSSSDIKQNTAN
+1197 
-1212 IAEVTEKV
+1212 
-1220 NTLKTDFDAEK
+1220 
-1231 TRSTAKDAEQD
+1231 
-1242 RNIETLSGKSASS
+1242 
-1255 DAAID
+1255 
-1260 KNTQAINVINT
+1260 
-1271 DIAALKQKDI
+1271 
-1281 DLSNGLNAE
+1281 
-1290 VTRASNAE
+1290 
-1298 DNLNKAI
+1298 
-1305 SAETKA
+1305 
-1311 REDAESEIKADIETN
+1311 DAESEIKADIETN

-1349 ALKTSIEGLKHSLDD
+1349 ALKTSIDGLKHSLDD
-1364 TNASLTNEVAK
+1364 TNARLTNEVAN
-1375 ITAVTSTLAT
+1375 ITAVTSTLT
-1385 NLENEVTRSSNEDR
+1385 TDLENEVTRSSNDDK
-1399 RLSDSLTTEAN
+1399 RLSESLTTEVN

-1419 SNSLTAEVTR
+1419 SNSL
-1429 ATNIENAIKSD
+1429 
-1440 LVKEVS
+1440 
-1446 DRKSSD
+1446 
-1452 EGFKEDIKKINSGN
+1452 N
-1466 TAISGAVTSLESKIN
+1466 T
-1481 SEIQRSKDAD
+1481 
-1491 NSHSEKIKANTDLV
+1491 
-1505 NSTKNALDA
+1505 
-1514 EVTRATNAELTN
+1514 
-1526 KDALTAEITRA
+1526 EITRA
-1537 KAEEA
+1537 
-1542 SISNSLAAEVTRASK
+1542 SN
-1557 AEDDLNKA
+1557 AEDKLNKA
-1565 ITAETKAREDAEKVI
+1565 ISAETKAREDAEKVI

-1588 LQFADSTSVSL
+1588 LKFADSTSVSL
-1599 LRSDATS
+1599 LKDST
-1606 PNTVKASVKIS
+1606 NTVKASVKIS
-1617 NAPKNLLSLS
+1617 NAAKNLLSLS
-1627 DTAEG
+1627 NDAEG

-1669 VDSITYDSAEKAL
+1669 VDSITYNSEKKAL
-1682 VITYTDSTG
+1682 VIAYKDSN
-1691 SQHSTKANVE
+1691 STKHTIEVSVE

-1726 IKNDVLTAKVRVSA
+1726 IKNDVLTAKVRVST

-1750 NMLYASNAPIVKNAT
+1750 NKLYVSNAPIVKNAT

-1771 GDVKTITANVTTLSG
+1771 GDVKTISANVTTLSG

-1797 LEKATLGLISPVGDV
+1797 LEKATLGLTSPVGDV
-1812 KYTPHE
+1812 KYTPHA
-1818 DAHLISAATSMNS
+1818 DAHLISAATNMNH
-1831 ADVILDNKLFE
+1831 ADVILDNELYKVGE
-1842 VSGKVT
+1842 NVTTISGKVT
-1848 TVEATLDL
+1848 TVEATIDT
-1856 NSKELKKV
+1856 NDKELKKL

-1872 NGDNDIA
+1872 NGDDEIA
-1879 YPNNGHGIID
+1879 YPKSGHGIID
-1889 GAATYA
+1889 GATTYA
-1895 DADEKLEKALV
+1895 DADEKLEEALV

-1921 LHVDGVDSDKK
+1921 LHTDVVDGNKN

-1937 RLSHGKGSTMTDE
+1937 RLSLGNDSTMTDGD
-1950 NLTIT
+1950 LTI
-1955 STDSPEF
+1955 DSIQEEEF
-1962 SEENALRKVA
+1962 HGENALRKIA
-1972 LDNGDVTSTMSGL
+1972 LSGEDVTSAKNGL
-1985 FLSTTWNCGEY
+1985 FLSSTWDCGEY
-1996 DRDERPESMDIFNR
+1996 ASDERHESMNIFDR

>member
-24 ITNDI
+24 IKNDI
-29 RFSENGLSNDD
+29 RFSENGLANDD

-71 GSKSNQVEGAQF
+71 GSKSNQVEGAQYS
-83 KDNKFCFIDIDKT
+83 DNKFCFIDIDKT

-143 PATYII
+143 PAKDII

-168 VNLNYDKDT
+168 VNLDYDKDT

-202 YSIKDESLHLNMHSG
+202 YSIKDESLHLGMHGG
-217 KDIKIP
+217 KEIVIP
-223 FEDLINEWDVEGEN
+223 FEELINEWDVEGED
-237 ANSPI
+237 ADSPI

-289 KALYVEG
+289 KALYVKG

-304 KDGKEMTVADALVE
+304 KDGKEMTVADALIE
-318 CAQKKLSTD
+318 CANKKLSTD

-333 ERPDGFFAMSR
+333 ERPDGYFAMSR

-389 LIFIYTTAKGEYKKL
+389 LIFTYTTAKGEYKKL

-411 IDEWVVNNDGHN
+411 IDEWDVNNNGHN
-423 VILNKERKSN
+423 VILKKERKSN

-440 ADVRVSSLD
+440 ADVRVSTLP

-466 KNIKYSDDSSVKDE
+466 KNIKYGDNSSVEHE

-486 SIANEIERAK
+486 SIANEIERAQN
-496 KAEKEASDAISNVVA
+496 AEKEASTAISNVVA

-524 VTCKVGQLDNA
+524 VTCKVEQLDNA

-548 SVVVDA
+548 SVVVDV

-580 VHENGLFAAVDL
+580 LYENGLFAAVDL
-592 SYDESGNSLTFTTTN
+592 SYDESRNSLTFTTTN
-607 GSKTINLAMNS
+607 GSKTINLSMNS

-790 SVNYDNAKNELQLL
+790 SVKYDNAKNELQLL
-804 DTNQNVIS
+804 DANQNVIS

-822 ESITYDKN
+822 ESITYDKT

-850 PVEDLFNEWTVDNKS
+850 PVEDLFNEWNVENKS

-876 FENGSDL
+876 IENGSDL

-926 VNTLKT
+926 VNTLKA

-939 RSTAKDAEQDRNIET
+939 RSTAKDAEQDRNIEA

-966 DKNTQAI
+966 DNNTQAI

-980 AALKQKDIDLSNGL
+980 AALKQKDIDLSKELTDEIDRATRVEGDL
-994 NAEVTRASNA
+994 NN
-1004 EDNLNKAISAETKA
+1004 AISAETKD
-1018 RKDAESEIKAGI
+1018 RK
-1030 QANKLQFADSTSVSL
+1030 
-1045 LRSDATSPNTVKG
+1045 
-1058 SVKISNSNNNLIT
+1058 
-1071 IDSVKEGLYVTASV
+1071 
-1085 NYDNAKNELQLLDTN
+1085 
-1100 QNVISHTKLGSGSI
+1100 
-1114 IESITY
+1114 
-1120 DKNGKNLVITYKNSD
+1120 
-1135 GEKFEINVPVED
+1135 
-1147 LFNEWTVDNKSEGSA
+1147 
-1162 LELKKVVFENGSDLL
+1162 
-1177 SGKVLLA
+1177 
-1184 TGETDNMIQIVGN
+1184 
-1197 GLYVSSSDIKQNTAN
+1197 
-1212 IAEVTEKV
+1212 
-1220 NTLKTDFDAEK
+1220 
-1231 TRSTAKDAEQD
+1231 
-1242 RNIETLSGKSASS
+1242 
-1255 DAAID
+1255 
-1260 KNTQAINVINT
+1260 
-1271 DIAALKQKDI
+1271 
-1281 DLSNGLNAE
+1281 
-1290 VTRASNAE
+1290 
-1298 DNLNKAI
+1298 
-1305 SAETKA
+1305 
-1311 REDAESEIKADIETN
+1311 DAESEIKADIETN
-1326 RNAIDAAS
+1326 SNAIDAAS

-1349 ALKTSIEGLKHSLDD
+1349 ALKTSIDGLKHSLDD
-1364 TNASLTNEVAK
+1364 TNARLTNEVAN
-1375 ITAVTSTLAT
+1375 ITAVTSTLT
-1385 NLENEVTRSSNEDR
+1385 TDLENEVTRSSNEDK
-1399 RLSDSLTTEAN
+1399 RLSESLTTEAN
-1410 RAQSAETSI
+1410 RAQSAET
-1419 SNSLTAEVTR
+1419 
-1429 ATNIENAIKSD
+1429 
-1440 LVKEVS
+1440 
-1446 DRKSSD
+1446 
-1452 EGFKEDIKKINSGN
+1452 
-1466 TAISGAVTSLESKIN
+1466 
-1481 SEIQRSKDAD
+1481 
-1491 NSHSEKIKANTDLV
+1491 
-1505 NSTKNALDA
+1505 
-1514 EVTRATNAELTN
+1514 
-1526 KDALTAEITRA
+1526 
-1537 KAEEA
+1537 

-1565 ITAETKAREDAEKVI
+1565 ISAETKAREDAEKVI

-1588 LQFADSTSVSL
+1588 LKFADSTSVSL

-1627 DTAEG
+1627 NEAEG

-1669 VDSITYDSAEKAL
+1669 VDSITYDSAKKAL
-1682 VITYTDSTG
+1682 VIEYTDSTG
-1691 SQHSTKANVE
+1691 APHSTEASVE
-1701 DLFNEWEPD
+1701 DLFNEWVPD

-1718 ELIKHNNG
+1718 ELRKQHNVG
-1726 IKNDVLTAKVRVSA
+1726 KNDVLTAKVLVSA
-1740 EDDNIIKIKD
+1740 DDDNIVKIK
-1750 NMLYASNAPIVKNAT
+1750 NNKLYVSNAPIVKNAT
-1765 DITALS
+1765 NIDSVKRNVATIS
-1771 GDVKTITANVTTLSG
+1771 GDVNTLTENVTH
-1786 DSKNNLNELRN
+1786 NLDELRN
-1797 LEKATLGLISPVGDV
+1797 LEKATLGLISPVGV
-1812 KYTPHE
+1812 VEYTPHA
-1818 DAHLISAATSMNS
+1818 DAHLISAATNMYS

-1842 VSGKVT
+1842 VGGKVT
-1848 TVEATLDL
+1848 TVESTLDL

-1879 YPNNGHGIID
+1879 YPKNGHGIID

-1937 RLSHGKGSTMTDE
+1937 RLSLGNDSTMTDRD
-1950 NLTIT
+1950 LTI
-1955 STDSPEF
+1955 DSIQEQEF
-1962 SEENALRKVA
+1962 HGENALRKIA
-1972 LDNGDVTSTMSGL
+1972 LSGEDVTSAKNGL
-1985 FLSTTWNCGEY
+1985 FLSSTWDCGEY
-1996 DRDERPESMDIFNR
+1996 ASDERPESMDIFDR

>member
-29 RFSENGLSNDD
+29 RFSENGLANDD

-71 GSKSNQVEGAQF
+71 GAKSNQVEGAQY

-96 EDEIEALGDKLKN
+96 EDEIEALGEKLKN

-143 PATYII
+143 PATDII

-168 VNLNYDKDT
+168 VNLDYDKDT

-183 VNGDTKEWNVN
+183 VNENTKEWNVN

-202 YSIKDESLHLNMHSG
+202 YSIKDESLHLGMHGG
-217 KDIKIP
+217 KEIVIP
-223 FEDLINEWDVEGEN
+223 FEELINEWDVEGED
-237 ANSPI
+237 ADSPI

-252 DDKVVDHR
+252 NDKVVDHR

-289 KALYVEG
+289 KALYVKG

-304 KDGKEMTVADALVE
+304 KDGKEMTVADALIE
-318 CAQKKLSTD
+318 CANKKLSTD

-333 ERPDGFFAMSR
+333 ERPDGYFAMSR

-366 TENIELNS
+366 DEKIELNS

-411 IDEWVVNNDGHN
+411 IDEWDVNNDGHN
-423 VILNKERKSN
+423 VILKKERKSN

-440 ADVRVSSLD
+440 ADVRVSTLP
-449 NNILVEKGD
+449 NNILVGKGD

-466 KNIKYSDDSSVKDE
+466 KNIKYGDNSSVEHE

-486 SIANEIERAK
+486 SIANEIERAQN
-496 KAEKEASDAISNVVA
+496 AEKEASTAISNVVA

-524 VTCKVGQLDNA
+524 VTCKVEQLDKA
-535 IKSKVSSVGKIDN
+535 IKSKVSSIGKIDN
-548 SVVVDA
+548 SVVVDV
-554 SDANNPKVGVKLSSD
+554 SKANNPKIGVKLSSD

-580 VHENGLFAAVDL
+580 LHENGLFAAVDL
-592 SYDESGNSLTFTTTN
+592 SYDESRNSLTFTTTN
-607 GSKTINLAMNS
+607 GSKTIKLAMNS

-790 SVNYDNAKNELQLL
+790 SVKYDNAANELQLL
-804 DTNQNVIS
+804 DVNQNVIS

-830 GKNLV
+830 GKNLI
-835 ITYKNSDG
+835 ITYKNNDG
-843 EKFEINV
+843 DEFKVQV

-876 FENGSDL
+876 AENSTDL

-891 TGETD
+891 TGKTD

-903 NGLYVSSSDIKQNT
+903 NGLYVSSSDIKKNT
-917 ANIAEVTEK
+917 ADIAEIK
-926 VNTLKT
+926 GNVNTLKT

-939 RSTAKDAEQDRNIET
+939 RSTAKDAEQDRNIEA

-966 DKNTQAI
+966 DNNTQAI

-980 AALKQKDIDLSNGL
+980 AALKQKDIDLSKELTDEIDRATRVEGDL
-994 NAEVTRASNA
+994 NN
-1004 EDNLNKAISAETKA
+1004 AISAETKD
-1018 RKDAESEIKAGI
+1018 RK
-1030 QANKLQFADSTSVSL
+1030 
-1045 LRSDATSPNTVKG
+1045 
-1058 SVKISNSNNNLIT
+1058 
-1071 IDSVKEGLYVTASV
+1071 
-1085 NYDNAKNELQLLDTN
+1085 
-1100 QNVISHTKLGSGSI
+1100 
-1114 IESITY
+1114 
-1120 DKNGKNLVITYKNSD
+1120 
-1135 GEKFEINVPVED
+1135 
-1147 LFNEWTVDNKSEGSA
+1147 
-1162 LELKKVVFENGSDLL
+1162 
-1177 SGKVLLA
+1177 
-1184 TGETDNMIQIVGN
+1184 
-1197 GLYVSSSDIKQNTAN
+1197 
-1212 IAEVTEKV
+1212 
-1220 NTLKTDFDAEK
+1220 
-1231 TRSTAKDAEQD
+1231 
-1242 RNIETLSGKSASS
+1242 
-1255 DAAID
+1255 
-1260 KNTQAINVINT
+1260 
-1271 DIAALKQKDI
+1271 
-1281 DLSNGLNAE
+1281 
-1290 VTRASNAE
+1290 
-1298 DNLNKAI
+1298 
-1305 SAETKA
+1305 
-1311 REDAESEIKADIETN
+1311 DAESEIKADIETN

-1349 ALKTSIEGLKHSLDD
+1349 ALKTSIDGLKHSLDD
-1364 TNASLTNEVAK
+1364 TNARLTNEVAN
-1375 ITAVTSTLAT
+1375 ITAVTSTLT
-1385 NLENEVTRSSNEDR
+1385 TDLENEVTRSSNEDK
-1399 RLSDSLTTEAN
+1399 RLSESLTTEAN

-1419 SNSLTAEVTR
+1419 SNSL
-1429 ATNIENAIKSD
+1429 AT
-1440 LVKEVS
+1440 
-1446 DRKSSD
+1446 
-1452 EGFKEDIKKINSGN
+1452 
-1466 TAISGAVTSLESKIN
+1466 
-1481 SEIQRSKDAD
+1481 
-1491 NSHSEKIKANTDLV
+1491 
-1505 NSTKNALDA
+1505 
-1514 EVTRATNAELTN
+1514 
-1526 KDALTAEITRA
+1526 
-1537 KAEEA
+1537 
-1542 SISNSLAAEVTRASK
+1542 EVTRASN
-1557 AEDDLNKA
+1557 AEDNLNKA
-1565 ITAETKAREDAEKVI
+1565 ISAETKAREDAEKVI

-1588 LQFADSTSVSL
+1588 LKFADSTSVSL

-1617 NAPKNLLSLS
+1617 NAPNNLLSLS
-1627 DTAEG
+1627 NEAEG

-1669 VDSITYDSAEKAL
+1669 VDSITYDSVKKAL
-1682 VITYTDSTG
+1682 VIEYTDSTG
-1691 SQHSTKANVE
+1691 APHSTEASVE
-1701 DLFNEWEPD
+1701 DLFNEWVPD

-1718 ELIKHNNG
+1718 ELRKQHNVG
-1726 IKNDVLTAKVRVSA
+1726 KNDVLTAKVLVSA
-1740 EDDNIIKIKD
+1740 DDDNIVKIKD
-1750 NMLYASNAPIVKNAT
+1750 NKLYVSNAPIVKNAT
-1765 DITALS
+1765 NIDSVKRNVATIS
-1771 GDVKTITANVTTLSG
+1771 GDVNTLTENVTH
-1786 DSKNNLNELRN
+1786 NLDELRN

-1812 KYTPHE
+1812 EYTPHA
-1818 DAHLISAATSMNS
+1818 DAHLISAATNMYS
-1831 ADVILDNKLFE
+1831 ADVILDNELFK
-1842 VSGKVT
+1842 VGGKVT

-1879 YPNNGHGIID
+1879 YPKNGHGIID

-1921 LHVDGVDSDKK
+1921 LHADGVDGNKK

-1937 RLSHGKGSTMTDE
+1937 RLSLGNDSTMTDRD
-1950 NLTIT
+1950 LTI
-1955 STDSPEF
+1955 DSIQEQEF
-1962 SEENALRKVA
+1962 HGENALRKIA
-1972 LDNGDVTSTMSGL
+1972 LSSEDVTSAKNGL
-1985 FLSTTWNCGEY
+1985 FLSSTWDCGEY
-1996 DRDERPESMDIFNR
+1996 ASDERPESMNIFNR

>member
-29 RFSENGLSNDD
+29 RYSENGLSKDD
-40 VKQRFSLYG
+40 IKQHFSLYA

-71 GSKSNQVEGAQF
+71 GSKSNQVEGAQYS
-83 KDNKFCFIDIDKT
+83 DNKFCFIDIDNT
-96 EDEIEALGDKLKN
+96 EDEIKALGDKLKN

-117 TRDTSTLSLSVDKN
+117 TRDTSTLSLSVNKN

-143 PATYII
+143 PATDII

-202 YSIKDESLHLNMHSG
+202 YSIKDESLHLGMHSG

-265 QDTLKADVRIAK
+265 QDTLKADVRIAN

-289 KALYVEG
+289 KALYVKG

-327 NDNMIY
+327 NDNIIY

-366 TENIELNS
+366 DEKIELNS

-411 IDEWVVNNDGHN
+411 IDEWVVNNDSHN
-423 VILNKERKSN
+423 VILKKERKSN

-466 KNIKYSDDSSVKDE
+466 KNIKYGDNSSVEHE

-486 SIANEIERAK
+486 SIANEIERAQ

-524 VTCKVGQLDNA
+524 VTCKVGQLEDA
-535 IKSKVSSVGKIDN
+535 INSKVSSVGKIDN
-548 SVVVDA
+548 SVVVDV
-554 SDANNPKVGVKLSSD
+554 SDANNPTVGVKLSSD

-580 VHENGLFAAVDL
+580 LHENGLFAAVDL
-592 SYDESGNSLTFTTTN
+592 SYDESGNTLTFTTTN
-607 GSKTINLAMNS
+607 DTKTIKLAMNS

-673 NNSGASDNNK
+673 NNSGASDNNQ
-683 DILSAEVIIDKN
+683 DILSAEVVIDKN

-718 ASKLDKEIERATKK
+718 ASKLDKEIERAAKK

-790 SVNYDNAKNELQLL
+790 SVKYDNAKNELQLL
-804 DTNQNVIS
+804 DANQNVIS

-850 PVEDLFNEWTVDNKS
+850 PVEDLFNEWNVDNKS

-876 FENGSDL
+876 IENGSDL

-891 TGETD
+891 TGKTD

-926 VNTLKT
+926 VNTLKI
-932 DFDAEKT
+932 DFDAEKA
-939 RSTAKDAEQDRNIET
+939 RSTAKDAEQDRNIEA

-966 DKNTQAI
+966 DNNTQAI

-994 NAEVTRASNA
+994 NDEEARATRV
-1004 EDNLNKAISAETKA
+1004 EGDLNKAIT
-1018 RKDAESEIKAGI
+1018 
-1030 QANKLQFADSTSVSL
+1030 
-1045 LRSDATSPNTVKG
+1045 
-1058 SVKISNSNNNLIT
+1058 
-1071 IDSVKEGLYVTASV
+1071 
-1085 NYDNAKNELQLLDTN
+1085 
-1100 QNVISHTKLGSGSI
+1100 
-1114 IESITY
+1114 
-1120 DKNGKNLVITYKNSD
+1120 
-1135 GEKFEINVPVED
+1135 
-1147 LFNEWTVDNKSEGSA
+1147 
-1162 LELKKVVFENGSDLL
+1162 
-1177 SGKVLLA
+1177 
-1184 TGETDNMIQIVGN
+1184 
-1197 GLYVSSSDIKQNTAN
+1197 
-1212 IAEVTEKV
+1212 
-1220 NTLKTDFDAEK
+1220 
-1231 TRSTAKDAEQD
+1231 
-1242 RNIETLSGKSASS
+1242 
-1255 DAAID
+1255 
-1260 KNTQAINVINT
+1260 
-1271 DIAALKQKDI
+1271 
-1281 DLSNGLNAE
+1281 
-1290 VTRASNAE
+1290 
-1298 DNLNKAI
+1298 
-1305 SAETKA
+1305 AETKA

-1339 ETNRATSAET
+1339 EINRATSAET

-1399 RLSDSLTTEAN
+1399 RLSESLTTEAN

-1419 SNSLTAEVTR
+1419 SNSLNAEITR

-1514 EVTRATNAELTN
+1514 EVTRAREVESSISNSLTTETN
-1526 KDALTAEITRA
+1526 RA

-1565 ITAETKAREDAEKVI
+1565 ISAETKAREDAEKVI

-1588 LQFADSTSVSL
+1588 LKFADSTSVSL
-1599 LRSDATS
+1599 LKDST
-1606 PNTVKASVKIS
+1606 NTVKASVKIS
-1617 NAPKNLLSLS
+1617 NAAKNLLSLS
-1627 DTAEG
+1627 NEAEG

-1669 VDSITYDSAEKAL
+1669 VDSITYDSAKKAL
-1682 VITYTDSTG
+1682 VIAYKDSTG
-1691 SQHSTKANVE
+1691 APHSTEASVE

-1740 EDDNIIKIKD
+1740 EGDNIIKIKD

-1818 DAHLISAATSMNS
+1818 DAHIISAATSMNS

-1872 NGDNDIA
+1872 NGGNDIA
-1879 YPNNGHGIID
+1879 YPKSGHGIID

-1895 DADEKLEKALV
+1895 DADEKIEKALV

-1937 RLSHGKGSTMTDE
+1937 RLSLGNDSTMTDRD
-1950 NLTIT
+1950 LTI
-1955 STDSPEF
+1955 DSIQEQEF
-1962 SEENALRKVA
+1962 HGENALRKIA
-1972 LDNGDVTSTMSGL
+1972 LSGEDVTSAKNGL
-1985 FLSTTWNCGEY
+1985 FLSSTWDCGEY
-1996 DRDERPESMDIFNR
+1996 ASDERPESMDIFDR

>member
-29 RFSENGLSNDD
+29 RYSENGLSKDD
-40 VKQRFSLYG
+40 IKQHFSLYA

-71 GSKSNQVEGAQF
+71 GSKSNQVEGAQYS
-83 KDNKFCFIDIDKT
+83 DNKFCFIDIDNT
-96 EDEIEALGDKLKN
+96 EDEIKALGDKLKN

-117 TRDTSTLSLSVDKN
+117 TRDTSTLSLSVNKN

-143 PATYII
+143 PATDII

-168 VNLNYDKDT
+168 VNLDYDKDT

-366 TENIELNS
+366 DEKIELNS

-389 LIFIYTTAKGEYKKL
+389 LIFTYTTAKGEYKKL

-423 VILNKERKSN
+423 VILKKERKSN

-548 SVVVDA
+548 SVVVDV

-580 VHENGLFAAVDL
+580 LHENGLFAAVDL

-625 DASREVIVI
+625 DVSREVIVI

-790 SVNYDNAKNELQLL
+790 SVKYDNAANELQLL
-804 DTNQNVIS
+804 DANQNVIS

-830 GKNLV
+830 GKNLI

-843 EKFEINV
+843 DEFKVQV

-876 FENGSDL
+876 AENGTDL

-939 RSTAKDAEQDRNIET
+939 RSTAKDAEQDRNIEA
-954 LSGKSASSDAAI
+954 LSGKSTSSDASI

-994 NAEVTRASNA
+994 NAEEARATR
-1004 EDNLNKAISAETKA
+1004 
-1018 RKDAESEIKAGI
+1018 
-1030 QANKLQFADSTSVSL
+1030 V
-1045 LRSDATSPNTVKG
+1045 
-1058 SVKISNSNNNLIT
+1058 
-1071 IDSVKEGLYVTASV
+1071 EG
-1085 NYDNAKNELQLLDTN
+1085 D
-1100 QNVISHTKLGSGSI
+1100 
-1114 IESITY
+1114 
-1120 DKNGKNLVITYKNSD
+1120 
-1135 GEKFEINVPVED
+1135 
-1147 LFNEWTVDNKSEGSA
+1147 
-1162 LELKKVVFENGSDLL
+1162 
-1177 SGKVLLA
+1177 
-1184 TGETDNMIQIVGN
+1184 
-1197 GLYVSSSDIKQNTAN
+1197 
-1212 IAEVTEKV
+1212 
-1220 NTLKTDFDAEK
+1220 
-1231 TRSTAKDAEQD
+1231 
-1242 RNIETLSGKSASS
+1242 
-1255 DAAID
+1255 
-1260 KNTQAINVINT
+1260 
-1271 DIAALKQKDI
+1271 
-1281 DLSNGLNAE
+1281 
-1290 VTRASNAE
+1290 
-1298 DNLNKAI
+1298 LNKAI

-1349 ALKTSIEGLKHSLDD
+1349 ALKTSIDGLKHSLDD

-1399 RLSDSLTTEAN
+1399 RLSESLATEAN

-1514 EVTRATNAELTN
+1514 EVTRAREVESSISNSLTTETN
-1526 KDALTAEITRA
+1526 RA

-1542 SISNSLAAEVTRASK
+1542 SISNSLAAEVTRASN
-1557 AEDDLNKA
+1557 AEDNLNKA
-1565 ITAETKAREDAEKVI
+1565 ISAETKAREDAEKVI

-1588 LQFADSTSVSL
+1588 LKFADSTSVSL

-1617 NAPKNLLSLS
+1617 NAPNNLLSLS
-1627 DTAEG
+1627 NEAEG

-1669 VDSITYDSAEKAL
+1669 VDSITYDSAKKAL
-1682 VITYTDSTG
+1682 VIEYKDSTG
-1691 SQHSTKANVE
+1691 APHSTEANVE

-1879 YPNNGHGIID
+1879 YPKSGHGIID

-1895 DADEKLEKALV
+1895 DADEKLEEALV

-1955 STDSPEF
+1955 STDNPEF

-1996 DRDERPESMDIFNR
+1996 DMDERPESMNIFDR
-2010 LFDNSKRQ
+2010 LFGNSKRQ

>member
-24 ITNDI
+24 IKYDI
-29 RFSENGLSNDD
+29 RFSENGLSKDD
-40 VKQRFSLYG
+40 VKQLFSLYA

-71 GSKSNQVEGAQF
+71 GSKSNQVEGAQYS
-83 KDNKFCFIDIDKT
+83 DNKFCFIDIDKT

-143 PATYII
+143 PATDII

-202 YSIKDESLHLNMHSG
+202 YSIKDESLHLGMHGG
-217 KDIKIP
+217 KEIVIP
-223 FEDLINEWDVEGEN
+223 FEELINEWDVEGED
-237 ANSPI
+237 ADSPI

-289 KALYVEG
+289 KALYVKG

-318 CAQKKLSTD
+318 CANKKLSTD

-333 ERPDGFFAMSR
+333 ERPDGYFAMSR

-366 TENIELNS
+366 DEKIELNS

-389 LIFIYTTAKGEYKKL
+389 LIFTYTTAKGEYKKL

-423 VILNKERKSN
+423 VILKKERKSN

-466 KNIKYSDDSSVKDE
+466 KNIKYGDNSSVEHE

-486 SIANEIERAK
+486 SIVNEIERAK

-524 VTCKVGQLDNA
+524 VTCKVEQLDNA

-548 SVVVDA
+548 SVVVDV

-580 VHENGLFAAVDL
+580 LHENGLFAAVDL
-592 SYDESGNSLTFTTTN
+592 SYDESRNSLTFTTTN
-607 GSKTINLAMNS
+607 GSKTIKLAMNS

-790 SVNYDNAKNELQLL
+790 SVKYDNAKNELQLL
-804 DTNQNVIS
+804 DANQNVIS

-850 PVEDLFNEWTVDNKS
+850 PVEDLFNEWNVDNKS

-876 FENGSDL
+876 IENGSDL

-891 TGETD
+891 TGKTD

-932 DFDAEKT
+932 DFDAEKA
-939 RSTAKDAEQDRNIET
+939 RSTAKDAEQDRNIEA
-954 LSGKSASSDAAI
+954 LSGKSASSDAI
-966 DKNTQAI
+966 IKENTQAI
-973 NVINTDI
+973 SDINSSITE
-980 AALKQKDIDLSNGL
+980 LKQKDIDLS
-994 NAEVTRASNA
+994 
-1004 EDNLNKAISAETKA
+1004 
-1018 RKDAESEIKAGI
+1018 KD
-1030 QANKLQFADSTSVSL
+1030 
-1045 LRSDATSPNTVKG
+1045 
-1058 SVKISNSNNNLIT
+1058 
-1071 IDSVKEGLYVTASV
+1071 
-1085 NYDNAKNELQLLDTN
+1085 
-1100 QNVISHTKLGSGSI
+1100 
-1114 IESITY
+1114 
-1120 DKNGKNLVITYKNSD
+1120 
-1135 GEKFEINVPVED
+1135 
-1147 LFNEWTVDNKSEGSA
+1147 
-1162 LELKKVVFENGSDLL
+1162 
-1177 SGKVLLA
+1177 
-1184 TGETDNMIQIVGN
+1184 
-1197 GLYVSSSDIKQNTAN
+1197 
-1212 IAEVTEKV
+1212 
-1220 NTLKTDFDAEK
+1220 
-1231 TRSTAKDAEQD
+1231 
-1242 RNIETLSGKSASS
+1242 
-1255 DAAID
+1255 
-1260 KNTQAINVINT
+1260 
-1271 DIAALKQKDI
+1271 
-1281 DLSNGLNAE
+1281 LNAE

-1349 ALKTSIEGLKHSLDD
+1349 ALKTSIDSLKHSLDD

-1542 SISNSLAAEVTRASK
+1542 SISNSLAAEVTRASN
-1557 AEDDLNKA
+1557 AEDNLNKA

-1588 LQFADSTSVSL
+1588 LKFADSTSVSL

-1627 DTAEG
+1627 NEAEG

-1797 LEKATLGLISPVGDV
+1797 LEKATLGLISPVGV
-1812 KYTPHE
+1812 VEYTPHE

-1842 VSGKVT
+1842 VCGKVT

-1879 YPNNGHGIID
+1879 YPKNGHGIID

-1962 SEENALRKVA
+1962 SEENALRKIA
-1972 LDNGDVTSTMSGL
+1972 LSGEDVTSAKNGL
-1985 FLSTTWNCGEY
+1985 FLSSTWNCGEY
-1996 DRDERPESMDIFNR
+1996 DRDERPESMDIFDR

>member
-71 GSKSNQVEGAQF
+71 GSKSNQVEGAQYS
-83 KDNKFCFIDIDKT
+83 DNKFCFIDIDKT

-143 PATYII
+143 PATDII

-168 VNLNYDKDT
+168 VNLDYDKDT

-183 VNGDTKEWNVN
+183 VNENTKEWNVN

-202 YSIKDESLHLNMHSG
+202 YSIKDESLHLGMHGG
-217 KDIKIP
+217 KEIVIP
-223 FEDLINEWDVEGEN
+223 FEELINEWDVEGED
-237 ANSPI
+237 ADSPI

-289 KALYVEG
+289 KALYVKG

-304 KDGKEMTVADALVE
+304 KDGKEMTVADALIE
-318 CAQKKLSTD
+318 CANKKLSTD

-333 ERPDGFFAMSR
+333 ERPDGYFAMSR
-344 LTYDAKE
+344 LTYNEKE

-366 TENIELNS
+366 DEKIELNS

-423 VILNKERKSN
+423 VILKKERKSN
-433 VDKDILS
+433 VDKDVLS

-466 KNIKYSDDSSVKDE
+466 KNIKYGDNSSVEHE

-486 SIANEIERAK
+486 SIANEIERAQ

-524 VTCKVGQLDNA
+524 VTCKVEQLDNA

-548 SVVVDA
+548 SVVVDV
-554 SDANNPKVGVKLSSD
+554 SNANNPKVGVKLSSD

-580 VHENGLFAAVDL
+580 LHENGLFAAVDL
-592 SYDESGNSLTFTTTN
+592 SYDESRNSLTFTTTN
-607 GSKTINLAMNS
+607 GSKTIKLAMNS

-790 SVNYDNAKNELQLL
+790 SVKYDNAKNELQLL
-804 DTNQNVIS
+804 DANQNVIS

-843 EKFEINV
+843 EKFRINV
-850 PVEDLFNEWTVDNKS
+850 PVEDLFNEWNVDNKS

-876 FENGSDL
+876 IENGSDL

-939 RSTAKDAEQDRNIET
+939 RSTAKDAEQDRNIEA
-954 LSGKSASSDAAI
+954 LSGKSTSSDAAI

-980 AALKQKDIDLSNGL
+980 AALKQKDIDLSKELTDEIDRATRVEGDL
-994 NAEVTRASNA
+994 NN
-1004 EDNLNKAISAETKA
+1004 AISAETKD
-1018 RKDAESEIKAGI
+1018 RK
-1030 QANKLQFADSTSVSL
+1030 
-1045 LRSDATSPNTVKG
+1045 
-1058 SVKISNSNNNLIT
+1058 
-1071 IDSVKEGLYVTASV
+1071 
-1085 NYDNAKNELQLLDTN
+1085 
-1100 QNVISHTKLGSGSI
+1100 
-1114 IESITY
+1114 
-1120 DKNGKNLVITYKNSD
+1120 
-1135 GEKFEINVPVED
+1135 
-1147 LFNEWTVDNKSEGSA
+1147 
-1162 LELKKVVFENGSDLL
+1162 
-1177 SGKVLLA
+1177 
-1184 TGETDNMIQIVGN
+1184 
-1197 GLYVSSSDIKQNTAN
+1197 
-1212 IAEVTEKV
+1212 
-1220 NTLKTDFDAEK
+1220 
-1231 TRSTAKDAEQD
+1231 
-1242 RNIETLSGKSASS
+1242 
-1255 DAAID
+1255 
-1260 KNTQAINVINT
+1260 
-1271 DIAALKQKDI
+1271 
-1281 DLSNGLNAE
+1281 
-1290 VTRASNAE
+1290 
-1298 DNLNKAI
+1298 
-1305 SAETKA
+1305 
-1311 REDAESEIKADIETN
+1311 DAESEIKADIETN

-1349 ALKTSIEGLKHSLDD
+1349 ALKTSIDGLKHSLDD
-1364 TNASLTNEVAK
+1364 TNARLTNEVAN
-1375 ITAVTSTLAT
+1375 ITAVTSTLT
-1385 NLENEVTRSSNEDR
+1385 TDLENEVTRSSNEDR
-1399 RLSDSLTTEAN
+1399 RLSESLTTEAN

-1419 SNSLTAEVTR
+1419 SNSL
-1429 ATNIENAIKSD
+1429 AT
-1440 LVKEVS
+1440 
-1446 DRKSSD
+1446 
-1452 EGFKEDIKKINSGN
+1452 
-1466 TAISGAVTSLESKIN
+1466 
-1481 SEIQRSKDAD
+1481 
-1491 NSHSEKIKANTDLV
+1491 
-1505 NSTKNALDA
+1505 
-1514 EVTRATNAELTN
+1514 
-1526 KDALTAEITRA
+1526 
-1537 KAEEA
+1537 
-1542 SISNSLAAEVTRASK
+1542 EVTRASN
-1557 AEDDLNKA
+1557 AEDNLNKA
-1565 ITAETKAREDAEKVI
+1565 ISAETKAREDAEKVI

-1588 LQFADSTSVSL
+1588 LKFADSTSVSL

-1617 NAPKNLLSLS
+1617 NAPNNLLSLS
-1627 DTAEG
+1627 NEAEG

-1654 GHSSISDVKLGVGSI
+1654 GHSSISDVKLGAGSI
-1669 VDSITYDSAEKAL
+1669 VDKITYDSVKKAL
-1682 VITYTDSTG
+1682 VIEYTDSTG
-1691 SQHSTKANVE
+1691 APHSTEASVE
-1701 DLFNEWEPD
+1701 DLFNEWVPD

-1718 ELIKHNNG
+1718 ELRKQHNVG
-1726 IKNDVLTAKVRVSA
+1726 KNDVLTAKVLVSA
-1740 EDDNIIKIKD
+1740 DDDNIVKIKD
-1750 NMLYASNAPIVKNAT
+1750 NKLYVSNAPIVKNAT
-1765 DITALS
+1765 NIDSVKTNVATIS
-1771 GDVKTITANVTTLSG
+1771 GDVNTLTENVTH
-1786 DSKNNLNELRN
+1786 NLDELRN
-1797 LEKATLGLISPVGDV
+1797 LEKATLGLTKPGGVV
-1812 KYTPHE
+1812 EYTPHA
-1818 DAHLISAATSMNS
+1818 DAHLISAATNMYS

-1842 VSGKVT
+1842 VGGKVT

-1856 NSKELKKV
+1856 NNKELKKV

-1879 YPNNGHGIID
+1879 YPKNGHGIID

-1921 LHVDGVDSDKK
+1921 LHADGVDGNKK

-1937 RLSHGKGSTMTDE
+1937 RLSLGNDSTMTDRD
-1950 NLTIT
+1950 LTI
-1955 STDSPEF
+1955 DSIQEQEF
-1962 SEENALRKVA
+1962 HGENALRKIA
-1972 LDNGDVTSTMSGL
+1972 LSGEDVTSAKNGL
-1985 FLSTTWNCGEY
+1985 FLSSTWDCGEY
-1996 DRDERPESMDIFNR
+1996 ASDERPESMDIFDR

>member
-24 ITNDI
+24 IKYDI
-29 RFSENGLSNDD
+29 RFSENGLSKDD
-40 VKQRFSLYG
+40 VKQLFSLYA

-71 GSKSNQVEGAQF
+71 GSKSNQVEGAQYS
-83 KDNKFCFIDIDKT
+83 DNKFCFIDIDKT

-143 PATYII
+143 PATDII

-217 KDIKIP
+217 NEIVIP
-223 FEDLINEWDVEGEN
+223 FEELINEWDVEGED
-237 ANSPI
+237 ADSPI

-289 KALYVEG
+289 KALYVKG

-304 KDGKEMTVADALVE
+304 KDGKEMTVADALIE
-318 CAQKKLSTD
+318 CANKKLSTD

-333 ERPDGFFAMSR
+333 ERPDGYFAMSR

-366 TENIELNS
+366 DEKIELNS

-389 LIFIYTTAKGEYKKL
+389 LIFTYTTAKGEYKKL

-423 VILNKERKSN
+423 VILKKERKSN

-466 KNIKYSDDSSVKDE
+466 KNIKYGDNSSVEHE

-486 SIANEIERAK
+486 SIVNEIERAK

-524 VTCKVGQLDNA
+524 VTCKVEQLDNA

-548 SVVVDA
+548 SVVVDV

-580 VHENGLFAAVDL
+580 LHENGLFAAVDL
-592 SYDESGNSLTFTTTN
+592 SYDESRNSLTFTTTN
-607 GSKTINLAMNS
+607 GSKTIKLAMNS

-790 SVNYDNAKNELQLL
+790 SVKYDNAKNELQLL
-804 DTNQNVIS
+804 DANQNVIS

-876 FENGSDL
+876 VENESDL

-891 TGETD
+891 TGKTD

-932 DFDAEKT
+932 DFDAEKA

-954 LSGKSASSDAAI
+954 LSGKSASSDAI
-966 DKNTQAI
+966 IKENTQAI

-994 NAEVTRASNA
+994 NDEEARATRV
-1004 EDNLNKAISAETKA
+1004 EGDLNKAIT
-1018 RKDAESEIKAGI
+1018 
-1030 QANKLQFADSTSVSL
+1030 
-1045 LRSDATSPNTVKG
+1045 
-1058 SVKISNSNNNLIT
+1058 
-1071 IDSVKEGLYVTASV
+1071 
-1085 NYDNAKNELQLLDTN
+1085 
-1100 QNVISHTKLGSGSI
+1100 
-1114 IESITY
+1114 
-1120 DKNGKNLVITYKNSD
+1120 
-1135 GEKFEINVPVED
+1135 
-1147 LFNEWTVDNKSEGSA
+1147 
-1162 LELKKVVFENGSDLL
+1162 
-1177 SGKVLLA
+1177 
-1184 TGETDNMIQIVGN
+1184 
-1197 GLYVSSSDIKQNTAN
+1197 
-1212 IAEVTEKV
+1212 
-1220 NTLKTDFDAEK
+1220 
-1231 TRSTAKDAEQD
+1231 
-1242 RNIETLSGKSASS
+1242 
-1255 DAAID
+1255 
-1260 KNTQAINVINT
+1260 
-1271 DIAALKQKDI
+1271 
-1281 DLSNGLNAE
+1281 
-1290 VTRASNAE
+1290 
-1298 DNLNKAI
+1298 
-1305 SAETKA
+1305 AETKA
-1311 REDAESEIKADIETN
+1311 REDAENVIKADIETN

-1349 ALKTSIEGLKHSLDD
+1349 ALKTSIDGLKHSLDD
-1364 TNASLTNEVAK
+1364 TNARLTNEVAN

-1385 NLENEVTRSSNEDR
+1385 DLENEVTRSSNEDK
-1399 RLSDSLTTEAN
+1399 RLSESLTTEAN

-1419 SNSLTAEVTR
+1419 SNSL
-1429 ATNIENAIKSD
+1429 AT
-1440 LVKEVS
+1440 
-1446 DRKSSD
+1446 
-1452 EGFKEDIKKINSGN
+1452 
-1466 TAISGAVTSLESKIN
+1466 
-1481 SEIQRSKDAD
+1481 
-1491 NSHSEKIKANTDLV
+1491 
-1505 NSTKNALDA
+1505 
-1514 EVTRATNAELTN
+1514 
-1526 KDALTAEITRA
+1526 
-1537 KAEEA
+1537 
-1542 SISNSLAAEVTRASK
+1542 EVTRASN
-1557 AEDDLNKA
+1557 AEDNLNKA
-1565 ITAETKAREDAEKVI
+1565 ISAETKAREDAEKVI

-1588 LQFADSTSVSL
+1588 LKFADSTSVSL

-1627 DTAEG
+1627 DEAEG

-1669 VDSITYDSAEKAL
+1669 VDSITYDSAKKAL
-1682 VITYTDSTG
+1682 VIEYTDSTG
-1691 SQHSTKANVE
+1691 APHSTEASVE
-1701 DLFNEWEPD
+1701 DLFNEWVPD

-1718 ELIKHNNG
+1718 ELRKQHNVG
-1726 IKNDVLTAKVRVSA
+1726 ENDVLTAKVLVSA
-1740 EDDNIIKIKD
+1740 DDDNIVKIKD
-1750 NMLYASNAPIVKNAT
+1750 NKLYVSNAPIVKNAT
-1765 DITALS
+1765 NIDSVKRNVATIS
-1771 GDVKTITANVTTLSG
+1771 GDVNTLTENVTH
-1786 DSKNNLNELRN
+1786 NLDELRN
-1797 LEKATLGLISPVGDV
+1797 LEKATLGLISPVGV
-1812 KYTPHE
+1812 VEYTPHA
-1818 DAHLISAATSMNS
+1818 DAHLISAATNMYS

-1842 VSGKVT
+1842 VGGKVT

-1856 NSKELKKV
+1856 NNKELKKV

-1879 YPNNGHGIID
+1879 YPKSGHGIID

-1937 RLSHGKGSTMTDE
+1937 RLSLGNDSTMTDRD
-1950 NLTIT
+1950 LTI
-1955 STDSPEF
+1955 DSIQEQEF
-1962 SEENALRKVA
+1962 HGENALRKIA
-1972 LDNGDVTSTMSGL
+1972 LSGEDVTSAKNGL
-1985 FLSTTWNCGEY
+1985 FLSSTWDCGEY
-1996 DRDERPESMDIFNR
+1996 ASDERPESMGIFDR

>member
-790 SVNYDNAKNELQLL
+790 SVKYDNAANELQLL
-804 DTNQNVIS
+804 DANQNVIS

-830 GKNLV
+830 GKNLI

-843 EKFEINV
+843 DEFKVQV

-1085 NYDNAKNELQLLDTN
+1085 KYDNAANELQLLDAN

-1120 DKNGKNLVITYKNSD
+1120 DKNGKNLIITYKNSD
-1135 GEKFEINVPVED
+1135 GDEFKVQVPVED

>member
-71 GSKSNQVEGAQF
+71 GSKSNQVEGAQYS
-83 KDNKFCFIDIDKT
+83 DNKFCFIDIDKT

-143 PATYII
+143 PATDII

-168 VNLNYDKDT
+168 VNLDYDKDT

-202 YSIKDESLHLNMHSG
+202 YSIKDESLHLGMHSG

-389 LIFIYTTAKGEYKKL
+389 LIFTYTTAKGEYKKL

-411 IDEWVVNNDGHN
+411 IDEWVVNNDSHN
-423 VILNKERKSN
+423 VILSKKRKKYG
-433 VDKDILS
+433 DKDVLS

-524 VTCKVGQLDNA
+524 VTCKVGQLEDA
-535 IKSKVSSVGKIDN
+535 INSKVSSVGKIDN

-554 SDANNPKVGVKLSSD
+554 SNASNPKVGVKLSND

-580 VHENGLFAAVDL
+580 LHENGLFAAVDL
-592 SYDESGNSLTFTTTN
+592 SYDESVNSLTFTTTN
-607 GSKTINLAMNS
+607 GSKTIKLAMNS

-673 NNSGASDNNK
+673 NNSGASDNNQ
-683 DILSAEVIIDKN
+683 DILSAEVVIDKN

-708 YVSSGIVKEV
+708 YVSS
-718 ASKLDKEIERATKK
+718 
-732 DESLENKIDEATL
+732 
-745 GFSSTTSVNVDA
+745 SSI
-757 NDKKNI
+757 KKNTADIAEI
-763 KLSTKISNSNNN
+763 K
-775 LITIDSVKEG
+775 
-785 LYVTA
+785 
-790 SVNYDNAKNELQLL
+790 
-804 DTNQNVIS
+804 
-812 HTKLGSGSII
+812 
-822 ESITYDKN
+822 
-830 GKNLV
+830 
-835 ITYKNSDG
+835 
-843 EKFEINV
+843 
-850 PVEDLFNEWTVDNKS
+850 
-865 EGSALELKKVV
+865 
-876 FENGSDL
+876 
-883 LSGKVLLA
+883 GKV
-891 TGETD
+891 D
-896 NMIQIVG
+896 
-903 NGLYVSSSDIKQNT
+903 
-917 ANIAEVTEK
+917 
-926 VNTLKT
+926 TLKT
-932 DFDAEKT
+932 NFDTEKA
-939 RSTAKDAEQDRNIET
+939 RSTEKDAEQDRNIEA

-966 DKNTQAI
+966 DNNTQAI

-994 NAEVTRASNA
+994 NDE
-1004 EDNLNKAISAETKA
+1004 KA
-1018 RKDAESEIKAGI
+1018 R
-1030 QANKLQFADSTSVSL
+1030 
-1045 LRSDATSPNTVKG
+1045 ATRV
-1058 SVKISNSNNNLIT
+1058 
-1071 IDSVKEGLYVTASV
+1071 EG
-1085 NYDNAKNELQLLDTN
+1085 D
-1100 QNVISHTKLGSGSI
+1100 
-1114 IESITY
+1114 
-1120 DKNGKNLVITYKNSD
+1120 
-1135 GEKFEINVPVED
+1135 
-1147 LFNEWTVDNKSEGSA
+1147 
-1162 LELKKVVFENGSDLL
+1162 
-1177 SGKVLLA
+1177 
-1184 TGETDNMIQIVGN
+1184 
-1197 GLYVSSSDIKQNTAN
+1197 
-1212 IAEVTEKV
+1212 
-1220 NTLKTDFDAEK
+1220 
-1231 TRSTAKDAEQD
+1231 
-1242 RNIETLSGKSASS
+1242 
-1255 DAAID
+1255 
-1260 KNTQAINVINT
+1260 
-1271 DIAALKQKDI
+1271 
-1281 DLSNGLNAE
+1281 
-1290 VTRASNAE
+1290 
-1298 DNLNKAI
+1298 LNKAI

-1326 RNAIDAAS
+1326 SNAIDAAS

-1349 ALKTSIEGLKHSLDD
+1349 ALKTSIDGLKHSLDD
-1364 TNASLTNEVAK
+1364 TNTSLTNEVAK

-1385 NLENEVTRSSNEDR
+1385 NLENEVTRSSNEDK
-1399 RLSDSLTTEAN
+1399 RLSESLTTEAN

-1419 SNSLTAEVTR
+1419 SNSLA
-1429 ATNIENAIKSD
+1429 
-1440 LVKEVS
+1440 
-1446 DRKSSD
+1446 
-1452 EGFKEDIKKINSGN
+1452 G
-1466 TAISGAVTSLESKIN
+1466 
-1481 SEIQRSKDAD
+1481 
-1491 NSHSEKIKANTDLV
+1491 
-1505 NSTKNALDA
+1505 
-1514 EVTRATNAELTN
+1514 
-1526 KDALTAEITRA
+1526 
-1537 KAEEA
+1537 
-1542 SISNSLAAEVTRASK
+1542 EVTRASK
-1557 AEDDLNKA
+1557 AEDNLNKA
-1565 ITAETKAREDAEKVI
+1565 ITAEAKAREDAEKVI

-1588 LQFADSTSVSL
+1588 LKFADSTSVSL

-1617 NAPKNLLSLS
+1617 NAAKNLLSLS
-1627 DTAEG
+1627 NEAEG
-1632 LFANVSLSYNA
+1632 LFANVSLKYNA

-1654 GHSSISDVKLGVGSI
+1654 GVSSISDVKLGVGSI
-1669 VDSITYDSAEKAL
+1669 VDSITYDSEKKAL
-1682 VITYTDSTG
+1682 VIEYTDSN
-1691 SQHSTKANVE
+1691 STKHSIEVSVE
-1701 DLFNEWEPD
+1701 DLFNEWVPD

-1718 ELIKHNNG
+1718 ELRKQHNVG
-1726 IKNDVLTAKVRVSA
+1726 KNDVLTAKVRVSA
-1740 EDDNIIKIKD
+1740 EGDNIIKIKD
-1750 NMLYASNAPIVKNAT
+1750 NKLYVSNATIVKNAT

-1797 LEKATLGLISPVGDV
+1797 LEKATLGLTKPGGVV
-1812 KYTPHE
+1812 EYTPHE

-1842 VSGKVT
+1842 VGEKVT

-1879 YPNNGHGIID
+1879 YPKSGHGIID

-1921 LHVDGVDSDKK
+1921 LHADGVDGNKK

-1955 STDSPEF
+1955 SIDNPEF
-1962 SEENALRKVA
+1962 SEDNALRKVA

-1985 FLSTTWNCGEY
+1985 FLSSTWDCGEY
-1996 DRDERPESMDIFNR
+1996 ASDERPESMNIFDR

>member
-29 RFSENGLSNDD
+29 RFSENGLANDD

-71 GSKSNQVEGAQF
+71 GAKSNQVEGAQY

-96 EDEIEALGDKLKN
+96 EDEIKALGDKLNN
-109 AITSLEIF
+109 AITSLAIV
-117 TRDTSTLSLSVDKN
+117 TIDTNTLSLSVDKN
-131 ESGETLSGNVKV
+131 ESGEMLSGNVKV
-143 PATYII
+143 PATDII

-157 LKVTENGIFTY
+157 LKVTDNGIFTY

-202 YSIKDESLHLNMHSG
+202 YSIKDESLHLGMHSG

-289 KALYVEG
+289 KALYVKG

-344 LTYDAKE
+344 LTYNEKE
-351 NTLTFTTSNQSGGTT
+351 NMLTFTTSNQSGGTT

-389 LIFIYTTAKGEYKKL
+389 LIFTYTTAKGEYKKL

-411 IDEWVVNNDGHN
+411 IDEWVVNNDSHN
-423 VILNKERKSN
+423 VILSKERKKDG
-433 VDKDILS
+433 DKDVLS
-440 ADVRVSSLD
+440 ADVRVSTSP

-466 KNIKYSDDSSVKDE
+466 KNIKYGDNSSVEHE

-524 VTCKVGQLDNA
+524 VTCKVEHLEDS

-548 SVVVDA
+548 SVVVDV

-580 VHENGLFAAVDL
+580 LHENGLFAAVDL

-607 GSKTINLAMNS
+607 GTKTIKLAMNS

-625 DASREVIVI
+625 DATREVIVI

-647 VPVRT
+647 VPVRA

-673 NNSGASDNNK
+673 NNSGAVDNGQ
-683 DILSAEVIIDKN
+683 DILSAEVVIDKN

-708 YVSSGIVKEV
+708 YVSS
-718 ASKLDKEIERATKK
+718 
-732 DESLENKIDEATL
+732 
-745 GFSSTTSVNVDA
+745 SSV
-757 NDKKNI
+757 KKNTADIAEI
-763 KLSTKISNSNNN
+763 K
-775 LITIDSVKEG
+775 
-785 LYVTA
+785 
-790 SVNYDNAKNELQLL
+790 
-804 DTNQNVIS
+804 
-812 HTKLGSGSII
+812 
-822 ESITYDKN
+822 
-830 GKNLV
+830 
-835 ITYKNSDG
+835 
-843 EKFEINV
+843 
-850 PVEDLFNEWTVDNKS
+850 
-865 EGSALELKKVV
+865 
-876 FENGSDL
+876 
-883 LSGKVLLA
+883 GKV
-891 TGETD
+891 D
-896 NMIQIVG
+896 
-903 NGLYVSSSDIKQNT
+903 
-917 ANIAEVTEK
+917 
-926 VNTLKT
+926 TLKT
-932 DFDAEKT
+932 DFDTEKA
-939 RSTAKDAEQDRNIET
+939 RSTAKDDEQDRNIEA
-954 LSGKSASSDAAI
+954 LSGKSTSSDVAI

-973 NVINTDI
+973 KVINTDI

-994 NAEVTRASNA
+994 NDEEARATRV
-1004 EDNLNKAISAETKA
+1004 EGDLNKAISAETKA
-1018 RKDAESEIKAGI
+1018 RKDAESEIKA
-1030 QANKLQFADSTSVSL
+1030 
-1045 LRSDATSPNTVKG
+1045 
-1058 SVKISNSNNNLIT
+1058 
-1071 IDSVKEGLYVTASV
+1071 
-1085 NYDNAKNELQLLDTN
+1085 
-1100 QNVISHTKLGSGSI
+1100 
-1114 IESITY
+1114 
-1120 DKNGKNLVITYKNSD
+1120 
-1135 GEKFEINVPVED
+1135 
-1147 LFNEWTVDNKSEGSA
+1147 
-1162 LELKKVVFENGSDLL
+1162 
-1177 SGKVLLA
+1177 
-1184 TGETDNMIQIVGN
+1184 
-1197 GLYVSSSDIKQNTAN
+1197 
-1212 IAEVTEKV
+1212 
-1220 NTLKTDFDAEK
+1220 
-1231 TRSTAKDAEQD
+1231 
-1242 RNIETLSGKSASS
+1242 
-1255 DAAID
+1255 
-1260 KNTQAINVINT
+1260 
-1271 DIAALKQKDI
+1271 
-1281 DLSNGLNAE
+1281 
-1290 VTRASNAE
+1290 
-1298 DNLNKAI
+1298 
-1305 SAETKA
+1305 
-1311 REDAESEIKADIETN
+1311 DIETN
-1326 RNAIDAAS
+1326 SNAIDAAS

-1349 ALKTSIEGLKHSLDD
+1349 ALKTSIDGLKHSLDD
-1364 TNASLTNEVAK
+1364 TNTSLTNEVAK

-1385 NLENEVTRSSNEDR
+1385 NLENEVTRSSNEDS
-1399 RLSDSLTTEAN
+1399 RLSESLTTEVN

-1419 SNSLTAEVTR
+1419 SNSL
-1429 ATNIENAIKSD
+1429 
-1440 LVKEVS
+1440 
-1446 DRKSSD
+1446 
-1452 EGFKEDIKKINSGN
+1452 N
-1466 TAISGAVTSLESKIN
+1466 T
-1481 SEIQRSKDAD
+1481 
-1491 NSHSEKIKANTDLV
+1491 
-1505 NSTKNALDA
+1505 
-1514 EVTRATNAELTN
+1514 
-1526 KDALTAEITRA
+1526 EITRA
-1537 KAEEA
+1537 
-1542 SISNSLAAEVTRASK
+1542 SN
-1557 AEDDLNKA
+1557 AEDKLNKA
-1565 ITAETKAREDAEKVI
+1565 ISAETKAREDAEKVI

-1588 LQFADSTSVSL
+1588 LKFADSTSVSL
-1599 LRSDATS
+1599 LKDST
-1606 PNTVKASVKIS
+1606 NTVKASVKIS
-1617 NAPKNLLSLS
+1617 NAAKNLLSLS
-1627 DTAEG
+1627 NEAEG

-1669 VDSITYDSAEKAL
+1669 VDSITYDSENKAL
-1682 VITYTDSTG
+1682 VIEYTDSN
-1691 SQHSTKANVE
+1691 STKHSIKVSVE

-1750 NMLYASNAPIVKNAT
+1750 NMLYVSNAPIVKNAT

-1797 LEKATLGLISPVGDV
+1797 LEEATLGLISPVGDV

-1879 YPNNGHGIID
+1879 YPKSGHGIID

-1955 STDSPEF
+1955 STDNPEF

-1996 DRDERPESMDIFNR
+1996 DRDERLESMDIFNR

>member
-29 RFSENGLSNDD
+29 RYSENGLSKDD
-40 VKQRFSLYG
+40 IKQHFSLYG

-71 GSKSNQVEGAQF
+71 GAKSNQVEGAQY

-96 EDEIEALGDKLKN
+96 EDEIKDLGDKLKN
-109 AITSLEIF
+109 AITSLAIV
-117 TRDTSTLSLSVDKN
+117 TRDTNTLSLSVDKN

-143 PATYII
+143 PATDII

-157 LKVTENGIFTY
+157 LKVTDNGIFTY
-168 VNLNYDKDT
+168 VNLDYDKDT

-183 VNGDTKEWNVN
+183 VNENTKEWNVN

-202 YSIKDESLHLNMHSG
+202 YSIKDESLHLGMHGG
-217 KDIKIP
+217 KEIVIP
-223 FEDLINEWDVEGEN
+223 FEELINEWDVEGED
-237 ANSPI
+237 ADSPI

-265 QDTLKADVRIAK
+265 QDTLKADVRLAK

-304 KDGKEMTVADALVE
+304 KDGKEMTVADALIE
-318 CAQKKLSTD
+318 CANKKLSTD

-333 ERPDGFFAMSR
+333 ERSDGYFAMSR
-344 LTYDAKE
+344 LTYDTKE

-389 LIFIYTTAKGEYKKL
+389 LIFTYTTAKGEYKKL

-411 IDEWVVNNDGHN
+411 IDEWDVNNDGHN
-423 VILNKERKSN
+423 VILKKERKSN
-433 VDKDILS
+433 VDKDVLT

-466 KNIKYSDDSSVKDE
+466 KNIKYGDNSSVEHE

-486 SIANEIERAK
+486 NIANEIERAQ

-548 SVVVDA
+548 SVVVDV

-580 VHENGLFAAVDL
+580 LHENGLFAAVDL

-625 DASREVIVI
+625 DVSREVIVI

-790 SVNYDNAKNELQLL
+790 SVKYDNAANELQLL
-804 DTNQNVIS
+804 DANQNVIS

-830 GKNLV
+830 GKNLI

-843 EKFEINV
+843 DEFKVQV
-850 PVEDLFNEWTVDNKS
+850 PVEDLFNEWAVDNKS

-876 FENGSDL
+876 VENSTDL

-932 DFDAEKT
+932 DFDTEKA
-939 RSTAKDAEQDRNIET
+939 RSTAKDAEQDRNIEA
-954 LSGKSASSDAAI
+954 LSGKSTSSDTAI

-973 NVINTDI
+973 SDINSSIT
-980 AALKQKDIDLSNGL
+980 ALKQKDIDLSKEL
-994 NAEVTRASNA
+994 TDEIDRATRV
-1004 EDNLNKAISAETKA
+1004 EDSLNKAITAE
-1018 RKDAESEIKAGI
+1018 
-1030 QANKLQFADSTSVSL
+1030 
-1045 LRSDATSPNTVKG
+1045 
-1058 SVKISNSNNNLIT
+1058 
-1071 IDSVKEGLYVTASV
+1071 
-1085 NYDNAKNELQLLDTN
+1085 AKT
-1100 QNVISHTKLGSGSI
+1100 
-1114 IESITY
+1114 
-1120 DKNGKNLVITYKNSD
+1120 
-1135 GEKFEINVPVED
+1135 
-1147 LFNEWTVDNKSEGSA
+1147 
-1162 LELKKVVFENGSDLL
+1162 
-1177 SGKVLLA
+1177 
-1184 TGETDNMIQIVGN
+1184 
-1197 GLYVSSSDIKQNTAN
+1197 
-1212 IAEVTEKV
+1212 
-1220 NTLKTDFDAEK
+1220 
-1231 TRSTAKDAEQD
+1231 
-1242 RNIETLSGKSASS
+1242 
-1255 DAAID
+1255 
-1260 KNTQAINVINT
+1260 
-1271 DIAALKQKDI
+1271 
-1281 DLSNGLNAE
+1281 
-1290 VTRASNAE
+1290 
-1298 DNLNKAI
+1298 
-1305 SAETKA
+1305 
-1311 REDAESEIKADIETN
+1311 REDAEKVIKADIETN

-1375 ITAVTSTLAT
+1375 ITAVTSTLTT
-1385 NLENEVTRSSNEDR
+1385 NLENEVTRSSNEDK
-1399 RLSDSLTTEAN
+1399 RLSESLTTEAN

-1419 SNSLTAEVTR
+1419 SNSLNAEITR

-1452 EGFKEDIKKINSGN
+1452 EGFKEDIKKINSEN
-1466 TAISGAVTSLESKIN
+1466 TAISGAVTSLESKIT

-1491 NSHSEKIKANTDLV
+1491 NTHSEKIKDNTDLV

-1514 EVTRATNAELTN
+1514 EVTRAKTEEASISNSLTTETN
-1526 KDALTAEITRA
+1526 RA
-1537 KAEEA
+1537 KTEEA

-1565 ITAETKAREDAEKVI
+1565 ISAETKAREDAEKVI

-1588 LQFADSTSVSL
+1588 LKFADSTSVSL

-1632 LFANVSLSYNA
+1632 LFANVSLKYDA

-1654 GHSSISDVKLGVGSI
+1654 GVSSISDVKLGTGSI
-1669 VDSITYDSAEKAL
+1669 VDKITYDSVKKAL
-1682 VITYTDSTG
+1682 VIEYTDSTG
-1691 SQHSTKANVE
+1691 NKHSTEASVE
-1701 DLFNEWEPD
+1701 DLFNEWVPD

-1718 ELIKHNNG
+1718 ELRKQHNVG
-1726 IKNDVLTAKVRVSA
+1726 KNDVLTAKVLVSA
-1740 EDDNIIKIKD
+1740 DDDNIVKIKD
-1750 NMLYASNAPIVKNAT
+1750 NKLYVSNAPIVKNAT
-1765 DITALS
+1765 NIDSVKTNVATIS
-1771 GDVKTITANVTTLSG
+1771 GDVNTLTENVTH
-1786 DSKNNLNELRN
+1786 NLDELRN
-1797 LEKATLGLISPVGDV
+1797 LEKATLGLTKPGGVV
-1812 KYTPHE
+1812 EYTPHA
-1818 DAHLISAATSMNS
+1818 DAHLISAATNMYS

-1842 VSGKVT
+1842 VGGKVT

-1879 YPNNGHGIID
+1879 YPKNGHGIID

-1906 DVKTLTSGALTPTAN
+1906 DVKALTSGALTPTAN

-1955 STDSPEF
+1955 STDNPEF

-1996 DRDERPESMDIFNR
+1996 DRDERPESMDIFDR

>member
-29 RFSENGLSNDD
+29 RYSENGLSKDD
-40 VKQRFSLYG
+40 IKQHFSLYG

-71 GSKSNQVEGAQF
+71 GAKSNQVEGAQY

-96 EDEIEALGDKLKN
+96 EDEIKDLGDKLKN
-109 AITSLEIF
+109 AITSLAIV
-117 TRDTSTLSLSVDKN
+117 TRDTNTLSLSVDKN

-143 PATYII
+143 PATDII

-157 LKVTENGIFTY
+157 LKVTDNGIFTY
-168 VNLNYDKDT
+168 VNLDYDKDT

-183 VNGDTKEWNVN
+183 VNENTKEWNVN

-202 YSIKDESLHLNMHSG
+202 YSIKDESLHLGMHGG
-217 KDIKIP
+217 KEIVIP
-223 FEDLINEWDVEGEN
+223 FEELINEWDVEGED
-237 ANSPI
+237 ADSPI

-265 QDTLKADVRIAK
+265 QDTLKADVRLAK

-304 KDGKEMTVADALVE
+304 KDGKEMTVADALIE
-318 CAQKKLSTD
+318 CANKKLSTD

-333 ERPDGFFAMSR
+333 ERSDGYFAMSR
-344 LTYDAKE
+344 LTYDTKE

-389 LIFIYTTAKGEYKKL
+389 LIFTYTTAKGEYKKL

-411 IDEWVVNNDGHN
+411 IDEWDVNNDGHN
-423 VILNKERKSN
+423 VILKKERKSN
-433 VDKDILS
+433 VDKDVLT

-466 KNIKYSDDSSVKDE
+466 KNIKYGDNSSVEHE

-486 SIANEIERAK
+486 NIANEIERAQ

-548 SVVVDA
+548 SVVVDV

-580 VHENGLFAAVDL
+580 LHENGLFAAVDL

-625 DASREVIVI
+625 DVSREVIVI

-790 SVNYDNAKNELQLL
+790 SVKYDNAANELQLL
-804 DTNQNVIS
+804 DANQNVIS

-830 GKNLV
+830 GKNLI

-843 EKFEINV
+843 DEFKVQV
-850 PVEDLFNEWTVDNKS
+850 PVEDLFNEWAVDNKS

-876 FENGSDL
+876 VENSTDL

-932 DFDAEKT
+932 DFDTEKA
-939 RSTAKDAEQDRNIET
+939 RSTAKDAEQDRNIEA
-954 LSGKSASSDAAI
+954 LSGKSTSSDTAI

-973 NVINTDI
+973 SDINSSIT
-980 AALKQKDIDLSNGL
+980 ALKQKDIDLSKEL
-994 NAEVTRASNA
+994 TDEIDRATRV
-1004 EDNLNKAISAETKA
+1004 EDSLNKAITAE
-1018 RKDAESEIKAGI
+1018 
-1030 QANKLQFADSTSVSL
+1030 
-1045 LRSDATSPNTVKG
+1045 
-1058 SVKISNSNNNLIT
+1058 
-1071 IDSVKEGLYVTASV
+1071 
-1085 NYDNAKNELQLLDTN
+1085 AKT
-1100 QNVISHTKLGSGSI
+1100 
-1114 IESITY
+1114 
-1120 DKNGKNLVITYKNSD
+1120 
-1135 GEKFEINVPVED
+1135 
-1147 LFNEWTVDNKSEGSA
+1147 
-1162 LELKKVVFENGSDLL
+1162 
-1177 SGKVLLA
+1177 
-1184 TGETDNMIQIVGN
+1184 
-1197 GLYVSSSDIKQNTAN
+1197 
-1212 IAEVTEKV
+1212 
-1220 NTLKTDFDAEK
+1220 
-1231 TRSTAKDAEQD
+1231 
-1242 RNIETLSGKSASS
+1242 
-1255 DAAID
+1255 
-1260 KNTQAINVINT
+1260 
-1271 DIAALKQKDI
+1271 
-1281 DLSNGLNAE
+1281 
-1290 VTRASNAE
+1290 
-1298 DNLNKAI
+1298 
-1305 SAETKA
+1305 
-1311 REDAESEIKADIETN
+1311 REDAEKVIKADIETN

-1375 ITAVTSTLAT
+1375 ITAVTSTLTT
-1385 NLENEVTRSSNEDR
+1385 NLENEVTRSSNEDK
-1399 RLSDSLTTEAN
+1399 RLSESLTTEAN

-1419 SNSLTAEVTR
+1419 SNSLNAEITR

-1452 EGFKEDIKKINSGN
+1452 EGFKEDIKKINSEN
-1466 TAISGAVTSLESKIN
+1466 TAISGAVTSLESKIT
-1481 SEIQRSKDAD
+1481 SEIQRSNDAD
-1491 NSHSEKIKANTDLV
+1491 NTHSEKIKENTDLV

-1514 EVTRATNAELTN
+1514 EVTRAKTEEASISNSLTTETN
-1526 KDALTAEITRA
+1526 RA
-1537 KAEEA
+1537 KTEEA

-1565 ITAETKAREDAEKVI
+1565 ISAETKAREDAEKVI

-1588 LQFADSTSVSL
+1588 LKFADSTSVSL

-1632 LFANVSLSYNA
+1632 LFANVSLKYDA

-1654 GHSSISDVKLGVGSI
+1654 GVSSISDVKLGTGSI
-1669 VDSITYDSAEKAL
+1669 VDKITYDSVKKAL
-1682 VITYTDSTG
+1682 VIEYTDSTG
-1691 SQHSTKANVE
+1691 NKHSTEASVE
-1701 DLFNEWEPD
+1701 DLFNEWVPD

-1718 ELIKHNNG
+1718 ELRKQHNVG
-1726 IKNDVLTAKVRVSA
+1726 KNDVLTAKVLVSA
-1740 EDDNIIKIKD
+1740 DDDNIVKIKD
-1750 NMLYASNAPIVKNAT
+1750 NKLYVSNAPIVKNAT
-1765 DITALS
+1765 NIDSVKTNVATIS
-1771 GDVKTITANVTTLSG
+1771 GDVNTLTENVTH
-1786 DSKNNLNELRN
+1786 NLDELRN
-1797 LEKATLGLISPVGDV
+1797 LEKATLGLTKPGGVV
-1812 KYTPHE
+1812 EYTPHA
-1818 DAHLISAATSMNS
+1818 DAHLISAATNMYS

-1842 VSGKVT
+1842 VGGKVT

-1879 YPNNGHGIID
+1879 YPKNGHGIID

-1906 DVKTLTSGALTPTAN
+1906 DVKALTSGALTPTAN

-1955 STDSPEF
+1955 STDNPEF

-1996 DRDERPESMDIFNR
+1996 DRDERPESMDIFDR

>member
-17 REDAINY
+17 RKEAIEY
-24 ITNDI
+24 ITYDI
-29 RFSENGLSNDD
+29 KHSENGLSNDD
-40 VKQRFSLYG
+40 VKQCFSLYG

-71 GSKSNQVEGAQF
+71 GSKSNQVEGAQYA
-83 KDNKFCFIDIDKT
+83 DNKFCFIDIDKT
-96 EDEIEALGDKLKN
+96 EDEIEALGDKLNN
-109 AITSLEIF
+109 AITSLAII
-117 TRDTSTLSLSVDKN
+117 TRDTNTLSLSVDKN

-202 YSIKDESLHLNMHSG
+202 YSIKDESLHLGMHSG

-389 LIFIYTTAKGEYKKL
+389 LIFTYTTAKGEYKKL

-411 IDEWVVNNDGHN
+411 IDEWVVNNDSHN
-423 VILNKERKSN
+423 VILSKKRKKYG
-433 VDKDILS
+433 DKDVLS

-486 SIANEIERAK
+486 SIANEIGRAK

-511 TIGSGFTT
+511 TIGSGFTA
-519 DTHET
+519 DTHDT
-524 VTCKVGQLDNA
+524 VTCKVGQLEDA
-535 IKSKVSSVGKIDN
+535 INSKVSSVGKIDN
-548 SVVVDA
+548 SVVVDV
-554 SDANNPKVGVKLSSD
+554 SDANNPTVGVKLSSD

-580 VHENGLFAAVDL
+580 LHENGLFAAVDL
-592 SYDESGNSLTFTTTN
+592 SYDESGNTLTFTTTN
-607 GSKTINLAMNS
+607 DTKTIKLAMNS

-673 NNSGASDNNK
+673 NNSGASDNNQ
-683 DILSAEVIIDKN
+683 DILSAEVVIDKN

-708 YVSSGIVKEV
+708 YVSS
-718 ASKLDKEIERATKK
+718 
-732 DESLENKIDEATL
+732 
-745 GFSSTTSVNVDA
+745 SSV
-757 NDKKNI
+757 KKNTADIAEI
-763 KLSTKISNSNNN
+763 K
-775 LITIDSVKEG
+775 
-785 LYVTA
+785 
-790 SVNYDNAKNELQLL
+790 
-804 DTNQNVIS
+804 
-812 HTKLGSGSII
+812 
-822 ESITYDKN
+822 
-830 GKNLV
+830 
-835 ITYKNSDG
+835 
-843 EKFEINV
+843 
-850 PVEDLFNEWTVDNKS
+850 
-865 EGSALELKKVV
+865 
-876 FENGSDL
+876 
-883 LSGKVLLA
+883 GKV
-891 TGETD
+891 D
-896 NMIQIVG
+896 
-903 NGLYVSSSDIKQNT
+903 
-917 ANIAEVTEK
+917 
-926 VNTLKT
+926 TLKT
-932 DFDAEKT
+932 DFDTEKA
-939 RSTAKDAEQDRNIET
+939 RSTAKDAEQDRNIEA

-994 NAEVTRASNA
+994 NA
-1004 EDNLNKAISAETKA
+1004 
-1018 RKDAESEIKAGI
+1018 
-1030 QANKLQFADSTSVSL
+1030 
-1045 LRSDATSPNTVKG
+1045 
-1058 SVKISNSNNNLIT
+1058 
-1071 IDSVKEGLYVTASV
+1071 
-1085 NYDNAKNELQLLDTN
+1085 
-1100 QNVISHTKLGSGSI
+1100 
-1114 IESITY
+1114 
-1120 DKNGKNLVITYKNSD
+1120 
-1135 GEKFEINVPVED
+1135 
-1147 LFNEWTVDNKSEGSA
+1147 
-1162 LELKKVVFENGSDLL
+1162 
-1177 SGKVLLA
+1177 
-1184 TGETDNMIQIVGN
+1184 
-1197 GLYVSSSDIKQNTAN
+1197 
-1212 IAEVTEKV
+1212 
-1220 NTLKTDFDAEK
+1220 
-1231 TRSTAKDAEQD
+1231 
-1242 RNIETLSGKSASS
+1242 
-1255 DAAID
+1255 
-1260 KNTQAINVINT
+1260 
-1271 DIAALKQKDI
+1271 
-1281 DLSNGLNAE
+1281 
-1290 VTRASNAE
+1290 
-1298 DNLNKAI
+1298 
-1305 SAETKA
+1305 
-1311 REDAESEIKADIETN
+1311 REDAEKVIKADIETN
-1326 RNAIDAAS
+1326 RNAIDATS

-1349 ALKTSIEGLKHSLDD
+1349 ALKTSIDGLKHSLDD
-1364 TNASLTNEVAK
+1364 TNARLTNEVAN
-1375 ITAVTSTLAT
+1375 ITAVTSTLT
-1385 NLENEVTRSSNEDR
+1385 TDLENEVTRSSNEDK
-1399 RLSDSLTTEAN
+1399 RLSESLTTEAN

-1419 SNSLTAEVTR
+1419 SNSL
-1429 ATNIENAIKSD
+1429 N
-1440 LVKEVS
+1440 
-1446 DRKSSD
+1446 
-1452 EGFKEDIKKINSGN
+1452 
-1466 TAISGAVTSLESKIN
+1466 
-1481 SEIQRSKDAD
+1481 
-1491 NSHSEKIKANTDLV
+1491 
-1505 NSTKNALDA
+1505 
-1514 EVTRATNAELTN
+1514 
-1526 KDALTAEITRA
+1526 AEITRA
-1537 KAEEA
+1537 TGAE
-1542 SISNSLAAEVTRASK
+1542 N
-1557 AEDDLNKA
+1557 DLK
-1565 ITAETKAREDAEKVI
+1565 ETIGVMKG
-1580 KADIEANK
+1580 DIEANK
-1588 LQFADSTSVSL
+1588 LKFADSTSVSL
-1599 LRSDATS
+1599 LKDST
-1606 PNTVKASVKIS
+1606 NTVKASVKIS
-1617 NAPKNLLSLS
+1617 NAAKNLLSLS
-1627 DTAEG
+1627 NEAEG

-1669 VDSITYDSAEKAL
+1669 VDSITYDSEKKAL
-1682 VITYTDSTG
+1682 VIEYTDSTG
-1691 SQHSTKANVE
+1691 APHSTEANVE

-1797 LEKATLGLISPVGDV
+1797 LENATLGLISPVGDV
-1812 KYTPHE
+1812 EYTPHA
-1818 DAHLISAATSMNS
+1818 DAHLISAATNMNH

-1842 VSGKVT
+1842 VSEKVT

-1879 YPNNGHGIID
+1879 YPKNGHGIID

-1955 STDSPEF
+1955 STDNPEF

-1985 FLSTTWNCGEY
+1985 FLSSTWDCGEY
-1996 DRDERPESMDIFNR
+1996 ASDERPESSGIFEK
-2010 LFDNSKRQ
+2010 LYDNSKRQ

>member
-29 RFSENGLSNDD
+29 RYSENGLSKDD
-40 VKQRFSLYG
+40 IKQHFSLYG

-71 GSKSNQVEGAQF
+71 GSKSNQVEGAQYS
-83 KDNKFCFIDIDKT
+83 DNKFCFIDIDKT

-143 PATYII
+143 PATDII

-168 VNLNYDKDT
+168 VNLDYDKDT

-183 VNGDTKEWNVN
+183 VNENTKEWNVN

-202 YSIKDESLHLNMHSG
+202 YSIKDESLHLGMHGG
-217 KDIKIP
+217 KEIVIP
-223 FEDLINEWDVEGEN
+223 FEELINEWDVEGED
-237 ANSPI
+237 ADSPI

-289 KALYVEG
+289 KALYVKG

-304 KDGKEMTVADALVE
+304 KDGKEMTVADALIE
-318 CAQKKLSTD
+318 CANKKLSTD

-333 ERPDGFFAMSR
+333 ERPDGYFAMSR

-366 TENIELNS
+366 DEKIELNS

-411 IDEWVVNNDGHN
+411 IDEWDVNNDGHN
-423 VILNKERKSN
+423 VILKKERKSN

-440 ADVRVSSLD
+440 ADVRVSTLP
-449 NNILVEKGD
+449 NNILVENGD

-466 KNIKYSDDSSVKDE
+466 KNIKYGDNSSVEHE

-486 SIANEIERAK
+486 SIANEIERAQN
-496 KAEKEASDAISNVVA
+496 AEKEASTAISNVVA

-524 VTCKVGQLDNA
+524 VTCKVEQLDKA
-535 IKSKVSSVGKIDN
+535 IKSKVSSIGKIDN
-548 SVVVDA
+548 SVVVDV
-554 SDANNPKVGVKLSSD
+554 SKANNPKVGVKLSSD

-580 VHENGLFAAVDL
+580 LHENGLFAAVDL
-592 SYDESGNSLTFTTTN
+592 SYDESRNSLTFTTTN
-607 GSKTINLAMNS
+607 GSKTIKLAMNS

-718 ASKLDKEIERATKK
+718 ASKLDKEIKRATKK
-732 DESLENKIDEATL
+732 DESLENKIDEATI

-790 SVNYDNAKNELQLL
+790 SVKYDNAKNELQLL
-804 DTNQNVIS
+804 DANQNVIS

-822 ESITYDKN
+822 ESITYDKT

-835 ITYKNSDG
+835 ITYKNNNG

-850 PVEDLFNEWTVDNKS
+850 PVEDLFNEWTIDNKS
-865 EGSALELKKVV
+865 EGSALELNKVV
-876 FENGSDL
+876 IENGSDL

-903 NGLYVSSSDIKQNT
+903 NGLYVSSSSIKQNT

-939 RSTAKDAEQDRNIET
+939 RSTAKDAEQDRNIEA

-966 DKNTQAI
+966 DNNTQAI

-980 AALKQKDIDLSNGL
+980 AALKQKDIDLSKELTDEIDRATRVEGDL
-994 NAEVTRASNA
+994 NN
-1004 EDNLNKAISAETKA
+1004 AISAETKD
-1018 RKDAESEIKAGI
+1018 RK
-1030 QANKLQFADSTSVSL
+1030 
-1045 LRSDATSPNTVKG
+1045 
-1058 SVKISNSNNNLIT
+1058 
-1071 IDSVKEGLYVTASV
+1071 
-1085 NYDNAKNELQLLDTN
+1085 
-1100 QNVISHTKLGSGSI
+1100 
-1114 IESITY
+1114 
-1120 DKNGKNLVITYKNSD
+1120 
-1135 GEKFEINVPVED
+1135 
-1147 LFNEWTVDNKSEGSA
+1147 
-1162 LELKKVVFENGSDLL
+1162 
-1177 SGKVLLA
+1177 
-1184 TGETDNMIQIVGN
+1184 
-1197 GLYVSSSDIKQNTAN
+1197 
-1212 IAEVTEKV
+1212 
-1220 NTLKTDFDAEK
+1220 
-1231 TRSTAKDAEQD
+1231 
-1242 RNIETLSGKSASS
+1242 
-1255 DAAID
+1255 
-1260 KNTQAINVINT
+1260 
-1271 DIAALKQKDI
+1271 
-1281 DLSNGLNAE
+1281 
-1290 VTRASNAE
+1290 
-1298 DNLNKAI
+1298 
-1305 SAETKA
+1305 
-1311 REDAESEIKADIETN
+1311 DAESEIKADIETN

-1349 ALKTSIEGLKHSLDD
+1349 ALKTSIDGLKHSLDD
-1364 TNASLTNEVAK
+1364 TNARLTNEVAN
-1375 ITAVTSTLAT
+1375 ITAVTSTLT
-1385 NLENEVTRSSNEDR
+1385 TDLENEVTRSSNEDK
-1399 RLSDSLTTEAN
+1399 RLSESLTTEAN

-1419 SNSLTAEVTR
+1419 SNSL
-1429 ATNIENAIKSD
+1429 
-1440 LVKEVS
+1440 
-1446 DRKSSD
+1446 
-1452 EGFKEDIKKINSGN
+1452 
-1466 TAISGAVTSLESKIN
+1466 
-1481 SEIQRSKDAD
+1481 
-1491 NSHSEKIKANTDLV
+1491 
-1505 NSTKNALDA
+1505 
-1514 EVTRATNAELTN
+1514 
-1526 KDALTAEITRA
+1526 
-1537 KAEEA
+1537 
-1542 SISNSLAAEVTRASK
+1542 AAEVTRASN
-1557 AEDDLNKA
+1557 AEDNLNKA
-1565 ITAETKAREDAEKVI
+1565 ISAETKAREDAEKVI

-1588 LQFADSTSVSL
+1588 LKFADSTSVSL

-1627 DTAEG
+1627 NEAEG

-1669 VDSITYDSAEKAL
+1669 VDSITYDSVKKAL
-1682 VITYTDSTG
+1682 VIEYTDSN
-1691 SQHSTKANVE
+1691 STKHNIEVSVE
-1701 DLFNEWEPD
+1701 DLFNEWVPD

-1718 ELIKHNNG
+1718 ELRKQHNVG
-1726 IKNDVLTAKVRVSA
+1726 KNDVLTAKVLVSA
-1740 EDDNIIKIKD
+1740 DDDNIVKIKD
-1750 NMLYASNAPIVKNAT
+1750 NKLYVSNAPIVKNAT
-1765 DITALS
+1765 NIDSVKRNVATIS
-1771 GDVKTITANVTTLSG
+1771 GDVNTLTENVTH
-1786 DSKNNLNELRN
+1786 NLDELRN
-1797 LEKATLGLISPVGDV
+1797 LEEATLGLISPVGV
-1812 KYTPHE
+1812 VEYTPHA
-1818 DAHLISAATSMNS
+1818 DAHLISAATNMYS

-1842 VSGKVT
+1842 VGGKVT
-1848 TVEATLDL
+1848 TVESTLDL

-1879 YPNNGHGIID
+1879 YPKNGHGIID

-1921 LHVDGVDSDKK
+1921 LHADRVDGNKK

-1937 RLSHGKGSTMTDE
+1937 RLSLGNDSTMTDRD
-1950 NLTIT
+1950 LTI
-1955 STDSPEF
+1955 DSIQEQEF
-1962 SEENALRKVA
+1962 HGENALRKIA
-1972 LDNGDVTSTMSGL
+1972 LSGEDVTSAKNGL
-1985 FLSTTWNCGEY
+1985 FLSSTWDCGEY
-1996 DRDERPESMDIFNR
+1996 ASDERPESSGIFDR

>member
-790 SVNYDNAKNELQLL
+790 SVKYDNAANELQLL
-804 DTNQNVIS
+804 DANQNVIS

-830 GKNLV
+830 GKNLI

-843 EKFEINV
+843 DEFKVQV
-850 PVEDLFNEWTVDNKS
+850 PVEYLFNEWTVDNKS

-876 FENGSDL
+876 AENGTDL

-903 NGLYVSSSDIKQNT
+903 NGLYVSSSSIKKNT
-917 ANIAEVTEK
+917 SDIAEIKGRVD
-926 VNTLKT
+926 TLKT
-932 DFDAEKT
+932 DFDVEKA

-973 NVINTDI
+973 SDINSSITE
-980 AALKQKDIDLSNGL
+980 LKQKDIDLSKDL

>member
-17 REDAINY
+17 REDAIEY
-24 ITNDI
+24 ITYDI
-29 RFSENGLSNDD
+29 RHSENGLSKDD
-40 VKQRFSLYG
+40 VKQLFSLYA

-71 GSKSNQVEGAQF
+71 GSKSNQVEGAQYS
-83 KDNKFCFIDIDKT
+83 DNKFCFIDIDNT
-96 EDEIEALGDKLKN
+96 EDEIKALGDKLNN
-109 AITSLEIF
+109 AITSLAII
-117 TRDTSTLSLSVDKN
+117 TRDTNTLSLSVDKN

-157 LKVTENGIFTY
+157 LKATENGIFTY

-202 YSIKDESLHLNMHSG
+202 YSIKDESLHLGMHSG

-277 IPHNILNRTEDG
+277 IPHNILSRTEDG

-344 LTYDAKE
+344 LTYDANE

-423 VILNKERKSN
+423 VFLKKERKSN

-480 ISAAKE
+480 ISEAKE

-496 KAEKEASDAISNVVA
+496 KVEKEASDAISNVVA

-524 VTCKVGQLDNA
+524 VTCKVEQLDNA

-548 SVVVDA
+548 SVVVDV

-683 DILSAEVIIDKN
+683 DILSAEVIIDNN

-790 SVNYDNAKNELQLL
+790 SVKYDNAKNELQLL
-804 DTNQNVIS
+804 DANQNVIS

-876 FENGSDL
+876 VENESDL

-891 TGETD
+891 TGKTD

-932 DFDAEKT
+932 DFDAEKA
-939 RSTAKDAEQDRNIET
+939 RSTAKDAEQDRNIEA
-954 LSGKSASSDAAI
+954 LSGKSTSSDAI
-966 DKNTQAI
+966 IKENTQAI
-973 NVINTDI
+973 NAINTDI

-994 NAEVTRASNA
+994 NDEEA
-1004 EDNLNKAISAETKA
+1004 
-1018 RKDAESEIKAGI
+1018 
-1030 QANKLQFADSTSVSL
+1030 
-1045 LRSDATSPNTVKG
+1045 
-1058 SVKISNSNNNLIT
+1058 
-1071 IDSVKEGLYVTASV
+1071 
-1085 NYDNAKNELQLLDTN
+1085 
-1100 QNVISHTKLGSGSI
+1100 
-1114 IESITY
+1114 
-1120 DKNGKNLVITYKNSD
+1120 
-1135 GEKFEINVPVED
+1135 
-1147 LFNEWTVDNKSEGSA
+1147 
-1162 LELKKVVFENGSDLL
+1162 
-1177 SGKVLLA
+1177 
-1184 TGETDNMIQIVGN
+1184 
-1197 GLYVSSSDIKQNTAN
+1197 
-1212 IAEVTEKV
+1212 
-1220 NTLKTDFDAEK
+1220 
-1231 TRSTAKDAEQD
+1231 
-1242 RNIETLSGKSASS
+1242 
-1255 DAAID
+1255 
-1260 KNTQAINVINT
+1260 
-1271 DIAALKQKDI
+1271 
-1281 DLSNGLNAE
+1281 
-1290 VTRASNAE
+1290 RASNAE

-1349 ALKTSIEGLKHSLDD
+1349 ALKTSIDSLKHSLDD

-1375 ITAVTSTLAT
+1375 ITAVTSTLTT

-1419 SNSLTAEVTR
+1419 SNSL
-1429 ATNIENAIKSD
+1429 
-1440 LVKEVS
+1440 
-1446 DRKSSD
+1446 
-1452 EGFKEDIKKINSGN
+1452 
-1466 TAISGAVTSLESKIN
+1466 
-1481 SEIQRSKDAD
+1481 
-1491 NSHSEKIKANTDLV
+1491 
-1505 NSTKNALDA
+1505 
-1514 EVTRATNAELTN
+1514 
-1526 KDALTAEITRA
+1526 
-1537 KAEEA
+1537 
-1542 SISNSLAAEVTRASK
+1542 AAEVTRASN
-1557 AEDDLNKA
+1557 AEDNLNKA
-1565 ITAETKAREDAEKVI
+1565 ISAETKAREDAEKVI

-1627 DTAEG
+1627 NEAEG

-1669 VDSITYDSAEKAL
+1669 VDSITYDSAKKAL
-1682 VITYTDSTG
+1682 VIAYTDSTG
-1691 SQHSTKANVE
+1691 APHSTEASVE

-1740 EDDNIIKIKD
+1740 EGDNIIKIKD

-1879 YPNNGHGIID
+1879 YPKSGHGIID

-1937 RLSHGKGSTMTDE
+1937 RLSNGKGSTMTDE

-1996 DRDERPESMDIFNR
+1996 DRDERLESMDIFNR

>member
-24 ITNDI
+24 IKYDI
-29 RFSENGLSNDD
+29 RFSENGLSKDD
-40 VKQRFSLYG
+40 VKQLFSLYA

-71 GSKSNQVEGAQF
+71 GSKSNQVEGAQYS
-83 KDNKFCFIDIDKT
+83 DNKFCFIDIDKT

-143 PATYII
+143 PATDII

-217 KDIKIP
+217 NEIVIP
-223 FEDLINEWDVEGEN
+223 FEELINEWDVEGED
-237 ANSPI
+237 ADSPI

-289 KALYVEG
+289 KALYVKG

-304 KDGKEMTVADALVE
+304 KDGKEMTVADALIE
-318 CAQKKLSTD
+318 CANKKLSTD

-333 ERPDGFFAMSR
+333 ERPDGYFAMSR

-366 TENIELNS
+366 DEKIELNS
-374 IKIIDD
+374 IKIIDN

-389 LIFIYTTAKGEYKKL
+389 LIFTYTTAKGEYKNL

-423 VILNKERKSN
+423 VILKKERKSN

-466 KNIKYSDDSSVKDE
+466 KNIKYGDNSSVEHE

-486 SIANEIERAK
+486 SIVNEIERAK

-524 VTCKVGQLDNA
+524 VTCKVEQLDNA

-548 SVVVDA
+548 SVVVDV

-580 VHENGLFAAVDL
+580 LHENGLFAAVDL
-592 SYDESGNSLTFTTTN
+592 SYDESRNSLTFTTTN
-607 GSKTINLAMNS
+607 GSKTIKLAMNS

-790 SVNYDNAKNELQLL
+790 SVKYDNAKNELQLL
-804 DTNQNVIS
+804 DANQNVIS

-876 FENGSDL
+876 VENESDL

-891 TGETD
+891 TGKTD

-932 DFDAEKT
+932 DFDAEKA

-954 LSGKSASSDAAI
+954 LSGKSASSDAI
-966 DKNTQAI
+966 IKENTQAI

-994 NAEVTRASNA
+994 NDEEARATRV
-1004 EDNLNKAISAETKA
+1004 EGDLNKAIT
-1018 RKDAESEIKAGI
+1018 
-1030 QANKLQFADSTSVSL
+1030 
-1045 LRSDATSPNTVKG
+1045 
-1058 SVKISNSNNNLIT
+1058 
-1071 IDSVKEGLYVTASV
+1071 
-1085 NYDNAKNELQLLDTN
+1085 
-1100 QNVISHTKLGSGSI
+1100 
-1114 IESITY
+1114 
-1120 DKNGKNLVITYKNSD
+1120 
-1135 GEKFEINVPVED
+1135 
-1147 LFNEWTVDNKSEGSA
+1147 
-1162 LELKKVVFENGSDLL
+1162 
-1177 SGKVLLA
+1177 
-1184 TGETDNMIQIVGN
+1184 
-1197 GLYVSSSDIKQNTAN
+1197 
-1212 IAEVTEKV
+1212 
-1220 NTLKTDFDAEK
+1220 
-1231 TRSTAKDAEQD
+1231 
-1242 RNIETLSGKSASS
+1242 
-1255 DAAID
+1255 
-1260 KNTQAINVINT
+1260 
-1271 DIAALKQKDI
+1271 
-1281 DLSNGLNAE
+1281 
-1290 VTRASNAE
+1290 
-1298 DNLNKAI
+1298 
-1305 SAETKA
+1305 AETKA
-1311 REDAESEIKADIETN
+1311 REDAENVIKADIETN

-1349 ALKTSIEGLKHSLDD
+1349 ALKTSIDGLKHSLDD
-1364 TNASLTNEVAK
+1364 TNARLTNEVAN

-1385 NLENEVTRSSNEDR
+1385 DLENEVTRSSNEDK
-1399 RLSDSLTTEAN
+1399 RLSESLTTEAN

-1419 SNSLTAEVTR
+1419 SNSL
-1429 ATNIENAIKSD
+1429 AT
-1440 LVKEVS
+1440 
-1446 DRKSSD
+1446 
-1452 EGFKEDIKKINSGN
+1452 
-1466 TAISGAVTSLESKIN
+1466 
-1481 SEIQRSKDAD
+1481 
-1491 NSHSEKIKANTDLV
+1491 
-1505 NSTKNALDA
+1505 
-1514 EVTRATNAELTN
+1514 
-1526 KDALTAEITRA
+1526 
-1537 KAEEA
+1537 
-1542 SISNSLAAEVTRASK
+1542 EVTRASN
-1557 AEDDLNKA
+1557 AEDNLNKA
-1565 ITAETKAREDAEKVI
+1565 ISAETKAREDAEKVI

-1588 LQFADSTSVSL
+1588 LKFADSTSVSL

-1627 DTAEG
+1627 DEAEG

-1669 VDSITYDSAEKAL
+1669 VDSITYDSAKKAL
-1682 VITYTDSTG
+1682 VIEYTDSTG
-1691 SQHSTKANVE
+1691 APHSTEASVE
-1701 DLFNEWEPD
+1701 DLFNEWVPD

-1718 ELIKHNNG
+1718 ELRKQHNVG
-1726 IKNDVLTAKVRVSA
+1726 ENDVLTAKVLVSA
-1740 EDDNIIKIKD
+1740 DDDNIVKIKD
-1750 NMLYASNAPIVKNAT
+1750 NKLYVSNAPIVKNAT
-1765 DITALS
+1765 NIDSVKRNVATIS
-1771 GDVKTITANVTTLSG
+1771 GDVNTLTENVTH
-1786 DSKNNLNELRN
+1786 NLDELRN
-1797 LEKATLGLISPVGDV
+1797 LEKATLGLISPVGV
-1812 KYTPHE
+1812 VEYTPHA
-1818 DAHLISAATSMNS
+1818 DAHLISAATNMYS

-1842 VSGKVT
+1842 VGGKVT

-1856 NSKELKKV
+1856 NNKELKKV

-1879 YPNNGHGIID
+1879 YPKSGHGIID

-1937 RLSHGKGSTMTDE
+1937 RLSLGNDSTMTDRD
-1950 NLTIT
+1950 LTI
-1955 STDSPEF
+1955 DSIQEQEF
-1962 SEENALRKVA
+1962 HGENALRKIA
-1972 LDNGDVTSTMSGL
+1972 LSGEDVTSAKNGL
-1985 FLSTTWNCGEY
+1985 FLSSTWDCGEY
-1996 DRDERPESMDIFNR
+1996 ASDERPESMGIFDR

>member
-29 RFSENGLSNDD
+29 RYSENGLSKDD
-40 VKQRFSLYG
+40 VKQHFSLYG

-71 GSKSNQVEGAQF
+71 GSKSNQVEGAQYS
-83 KDNKFCFIDIDKT
+83 DNKFCFIDIDKT

-143 PATYII
+143 PATDII

-168 VNLNYDKDT
+168 VNLDYDKDT

-183 VNGDTKEWNVN
+183 VNENTKEWNVN

-202 YSIKDESLHLNMHSG
+202 YSIKDESLHLGMHSG

-223 FEDLINEWDVEGEN
+223 FEDLINEWDVEGED
-237 ANSPI
+237 ADSPI

-289 KALYVEG
+289 KALYVKG

-304 KDGKEMTVADALVE
+304 KDGKEMTVADALIE
-318 CAQKKLSTD
+318 CANKKLSTD

-333 ERPDGFFAMSR
+333 ERPDGYFAMSR
-344 LTYDAKE
+344 LTYNEKE

-389 LIFIYTTAKGEYKKL
+389 LIFTYTTAKGEYKKL

-411 IDEWVVNNDGHN
+411 IDEWDVNNDGHN
-423 VILNKERKSN
+423 VILKKERKSN

-440 ADVRVSSLD
+440 ADVRVSTLP

-466 KNIKYSDDSSVKDE
+466 KNIKYGDNSSVEHE

-486 SIANEIERAK
+486 SIANEIERAQ

-524 VTCKVGQLDNA
+524 VTCKVEQLDKA

-548 SVVVDA
+548 SVVVDV
-554 SDANNPKVGVKLSSD
+554 SKANNPKVGVKLSSD

-580 VHENGLFAAVDL
+580 LHENGLFAAVDL
-592 SYDESGNSLTFTTTN
+592 SYDESRNSLTFTTTN
-607 GSKTINLAMNS
+607 GSKTIKLAMNS

-625 DASREVIVI
+625 DSSREVIVI

-683 DILSAEVIIDKN
+683 DILSAEVVIDKN

-790 SVNYDNAKNELQLL
+790 SVKYDNVKNELQLL
-804 DTNQNVIS
+804 DANQNVIS

-876 FENGSDL
+876 IENGSDL

-939 RSTAKDAEQDRNIET
+939 RSTAKDAEQDRNIEA
-954 LSGKSASSDAAI
+954 LSGKSASSDVAI

-980 AALKQKDIDLSNGL
+980 AALKQKDIDLSKELTDEIDRATRVEGDL
-994 NAEVTRASNA
+994 NN
-1004 EDNLNKAISAETKA
+1004 AISAETKD
-1018 RKDAESEIKAGI
+1018 RK
-1030 QANKLQFADSTSVSL
+1030 
-1045 LRSDATSPNTVKG
+1045 
-1058 SVKISNSNNNLIT
+1058 
-1071 IDSVKEGLYVTASV
+1071 
-1085 NYDNAKNELQLLDTN
+1085 
-1100 QNVISHTKLGSGSI
+1100 
-1114 IESITY
+1114 
-1120 DKNGKNLVITYKNSD
+1120 
-1135 GEKFEINVPVED
+1135 
-1147 LFNEWTVDNKSEGSA
+1147 
-1162 LELKKVVFENGSDLL
+1162 
-1177 SGKVLLA
+1177 
-1184 TGETDNMIQIVGN
+1184 
-1197 GLYVSSSDIKQNTAN
+1197 
-1212 IAEVTEKV
+1212 
-1220 NTLKTDFDAEK
+1220 
-1231 TRSTAKDAEQD
+1231 
-1242 RNIETLSGKSASS
+1242 
-1255 DAAID
+1255 
-1260 KNTQAINVINT
+1260 
-1271 DIAALKQKDI
+1271 
-1281 DLSNGLNAE
+1281 
-1290 VTRASNAE
+1290 
-1298 DNLNKAI
+1298 
-1305 SAETKA
+1305 
-1311 REDAESEIKADIETN
+1311 DAESEIKADIETN

-1349 ALKTSIEGLKHSLDD
+1349 ALKTSIDGLKHSLDD
-1364 TNASLTNEVAK
+1364 TNARLTNEVAN
-1375 ITAVTSTLAT
+1375 ITAVTSTLT
-1385 NLENEVTRSSNEDR
+1385 TDLENEVTRSSNEDR
-1399 RLSDSLTTEAN
+1399 RLSESLTTEAN
-1410 RAQSAETSI
+1410 RAQSAET
-1419 SNSLTAEVTR
+1419 
-1429 ATNIENAIKSD
+1429 
-1440 LVKEVS
+1440 
-1446 DRKSSD
+1446 
-1452 EGFKEDIKKINSGN
+1452 
-1466 TAISGAVTSLESKIN
+1466 
-1481 SEIQRSKDAD
+1481 
-1491 NSHSEKIKANTDLV
+1491 
-1505 NSTKNALDA
+1505 
-1514 EVTRATNAELTN
+1514 
-1526 KDALTAEITRA
+1526 
-1537 KAEEA
+1537 

-1565 ITAETKAREDAEKVI
+1565 ISAETKAREDAEKVI

-1588 LQFADSTSVSL
+1588 LKFADSTSVSL

-1627 DTAEG
+1627 NEAEG

-1654 GHSSISDVKLGVGSI
+1654 GHSSISDVKLGAGSI
-1669 VDSITYDSAEKAL
+1669 VDKITYNSEKKAL
-1682 VITYTDSTG
+1682 VIEYTDSN
-1691 SQHSTKANVE
+1691 STKHSIEVSVE
-1701 DLFNEWEPD
+1701 DLFNEWVPD

-1718 ELIKHNNG
+1718 ELRKQHNVG
-1726 IKNDVLTAKVRVSA
+1726 KNDVLTAKVLVSA
-1740 EDDNIIKIKD
+1740 DDDNIVKIKD
-1750 NMLYASNAPIVKNAT
+1750 NKLYVSNAPIVKNAT
-1765 DITALS
+1765 NIDSVKTNVATIS
-1771 GDVKTITANVTTLSG
+1771 GDVNTLTENVTH
-1786 DSKNNLNELRN
+1786 NLDELRN
-1797 LEKATLGLISPVGDV
+1797 LEKATLGLINPVGDV
-1812 KYTPHE
+1812 EYTPHA
-1818 DAHLISAATSMNS
+1818 DAHLISAATNMYS
-1831 ADVILDNKLFE
+1831 ADVILDNELFK
-1842 VSGKVT
+1842 VGGKVT

-1856 NSKELKKV
+1856 NNKELKKV

-1879 YPNNGHGIID
+1879 YPKNGHGIIN

-1921 LHVDGVDSDKK
+1921 LHADGVDGNKK

-1937 RLSHGKGSTMTDE
+1937 RLSLGNDSTMTDRD
-1950 NLTIT
+1950 LTI
-1955 STDSPEF
+1955 DSIQEQEF
-1962 SEENALRKVA
+1962 HGENALRKIA
-1972 LDNGDVTSTMSGL
+1972 LSGEDVTSAKNGL
-1985 FLSTTWNCGEY
+1985 FLSSTWDCGEY
-1996 DRDERPESMDIFNR
+1996 ASDERPESMNIFDR

>member
-790 SVNYDNAKNELQLL
+790 SVKYDNAANELQLL
-804 DTNQNVIS
+804 DANQNVIS

-830 GKNLV
+830 GKNLI

-843 EKFEINV
+843 DEFKVQV
-850 PVEDLFNEWTVDNKS
+850 PVEDLFNEWTVDNKT

-876 FENGSDL
+876 AENGTDL

-903 NGLYVSSSDIKQNT
+903 NGLYVSSSSIKKNT
-917 ANIAEVTEK
+917 SDIAEIKGRVD
-926 VNTLKT
+926 TLKT
-932 DFDAEKT
+932 DFDVEKA

-973 NVINTDI
+973 SDINSSITE
-980 AALKQKDIDLSNGL
+980 LKQKDIDLSKDL

>member
-29 RFSENGLSNDD
+29 RYSENGLSKDD
-40 VKQRFSLYG
+40 IKQHFSLYA

-71 GSKSNQVEGAQF
+71 GSKSNQVEGAQYS
-83 KDNKFCFIDIDKT
+83 DNKFCFIDIDNT
-96 EDEIEALGDKLKN
+96 EDEIKALGDKLKN

-117 TRDTSTLSLSVDKN
+117 TRDTSTLSLSVNKN

-143 PATYII
+143 PATDII

-389 LIFIYTTAKGEYKKL
+389 LIFTYTTAKGEYKKL

-423 VILNKERKSN
+423 VILKKERKSN

-496 KAEKEASDAISNVVA
+496 KAEKEASDAISNAVA

-524 VTCKVGQLDNA
+524 VTCKVEQLDKA
-535 IKSKVSSVGKIDN
+535 IKSKVSSVGKINN

-580 VHENGLFAAVDL
+580 LHENGLFAAVDL

-790 SVNYDNAKNELQLL
+790 SVKYDNAANELQLL
-804 DTNQNVIS
+804 DANQNVIS

-843 EKFEINV
+843 AKFEINV

-917 ANIAEVTEK
+917 ANIAEIKGK
-926 VNTLKT
+926 VDTLK
-932 DFDAEKT
+932 
-939 RSTAKDAEQDRNIET
+939 
-954 LSGKSASSDAAI
+954 
-966 DKNTQAI
+966 
-973 NVINTDI
+973 TDI
-980 AALKQKDIDLSNGL
+980 AALKQKDIDLSNEL
-994 NAEVTRASNA
+994 S
-1004 EDNLNKAISAETKA
+1004 DETKA
-1018 RKDAESEIKAGI
+1018 REDAENDLKETIGVMKGDI
-1030 QANKLQFADSTSVSL
+1030 EANKLKFADSTSVSL
-1045 LRSDATSPNTVKG
+1045 LK
-1058 SVKISNSNNNLIT
+1058 
-1071 IDSVKEGLYVTASV
+1071 
-1085 NYDNAKNELQLLDTN
+1085 
-1100 QNVISHTKLGSGSI
+1100 
-1114 IESITY
+1114 
-1120 DKNGKNLVITYKNSD
+1120 
-1135 GEKFEINVPVED
+1135 
-1147 LFNEWTVDNKSEGSA
+1147 
-1162 LELKKVVFENGSDLL
+1162 
-1177 SGKVLLA
+1177 
-1184 TGETDNMIQIVGN
+1184 
-1197 GLYVSSSDIKQNTAN
+1197 
-1212 IAEVTEKV
+1212 
-1220 NTLKTDFDAEK
+1220 
-1231 TRSTAKDAEQD
+1231 
-1242 RNIETLSGKSASS
+1242 
-1255 DAAID
+1255 
-1260 KNTQAINVINT
+1260 
-1271 DIAALKQKDI
+1271 
-1281 DLSNGLNAE
+1281 
-1290 VTRASNAE
+1290 
-1298 DNLNKAI
+1298 
-1305 SAETKA
+1305 
-1311 REDAESEIKADIETN
+1311 
-1326 RNAIDAAS
+1326 
-1334 KSIAS
+1334 
-1339 ETNRATSAET
+1339 
-1349 ALKTSIEGLKHSLDD
+1349 
-1364 TNASLTNEVAK
+1364 
-1375 ITAVTSTLAT
+1375 
-1385 NLENEVTRSSNEDR
+1385 
-1399 RLSDSLTTEAN
+1399 
-1410 RAQSAETSI
+1410 
-1419 SNSLTAEVTR
+1419 
-1429 ATNIENAIKSD
+1429 
-1440 LVKEVS
+1440 
-1446 DRKSSD
+1446 
-1452 EGFKEDIKKINSGN
+1452 
-1466 TAISGAVTSLESKIN
+1466 
-1481 SEIQRSKDAD
+1481 
-1491 NSHSEKIKANTDLV
+1491 
-1505 NSTKNALDA
+1505 
-1514 EVTRATNAELTN
+1514 
-1526 KDALTAEITRA
+1526 
-1537 KAEEA
+1537 
-1542 SISNSLAAEVTRASK
+1542 
-1557 AEDDLNKA
+1557 
-1565 ITAETKAREDAEKVI
+1565 
-1580 KADIEANK
+1580 
-1588 LQFADSTSVSL
+1588 DST
-1599 LRSDATS
+1599 
-1606 PNTVKASVKIS
+1606 NTVKASVKIS
-1617 NAPKNLLSLS
+1617 NAANNLLSLS
-1627 DTAEG
+1627 NEAEG

-1669 VDSITYDSAEKAL
+1669 VDSITYDSAKKAL
-1682 VITYTDSTG
+1682 VIAYTDSTG
-1691 SQHSTKANVE
+1691 APHSTEANVE

-1842 VSGKVT
+1842 VGGKVT

-1879 YPNNGHGIID
+1879 YPKNGHGIID

-1937 RLSHGKGSTMTDE
+1937 RLSHGKDSTMTDE

-1996 DRDERPESMDIFNR
+1996 AVDERPESMGIFNR

>member
-24 ITNDI
+24 IKNDI
-29 RFSENGLSNDD
+29 RFSENGLANDD

-71 GSKSNQVEGAQF
+71 GSKSNQVEGAQYS
-83 KDNKFCFIDIDKT
+83 DNKFCFIDIDKT

-143 PATYII
+143 PATDII

-168 VNLNYDKDT
+168 VNLDYDKDT

-202 YSIKDESLHLNMHSG
+202 YSIKDESLHLGMHGG
-217 KDIKIP
+217 KEIVIP
-223 FEDLINEWDVEGEN
+223 FEELINEWDVEGED
-237 ANSPI
+237 ADSPI

-289 KALYVEG
+289 KALYVKG

-304 KDGKEMTVADALVE
+304 KDGKEMTVADALIE
-318 CAQKKLSTD
+318 CANKKLSTD

-333 ERPDGFFAMSR
+333 ERPDGYFAMSR

-366 TENIELNS
+366 DEKIELNS

-411 IDEWVVNNDGHN
+411 IDEWDVNNDGHN
-423 VILNKERKSN
+423 VILKKERKSN

-440 ADVRVSSLD
+440 ADVRVSTLP
-449 NNILVEKGD
+449 NNILVENGD

-466 KNIKYSDDSSVKDE
+466 KNIKYGDNSSVEHE

-486 SIANEIERAK
+486 SIANEIERAQN
-496 KAEKEASDAISNVVA
+496 AEKEASTAISNVVA

-524 VTCKVGQLDNA
+524 VTCKVEQLDNA

-548 SVVVDA
+548 SVVVDV

-580 VHENGLFAAVDL
+580 LHENGLFAAVDL
-592 SYDESGNSLTFTTTN
+592 SYDESRNSLTFTTTN
-607 GSKTINLAMNS
+607 GSKTINLSMNS

-625 DASREVIVI
+625 DSSREVIVI

-683 DILSAEVIIDKN
+683 DILSAEVVIDKN

-790 SVNYDNAKNELQLL
+790 SVKYDNAKNELQLL
-804 DTNQNVIS
+804 DANQNVIS

-822 ESITYDKN
+822 ESITYDKT

-835 ITYKNSDG
+835 ITYKNSNG

-850 PVEDLFNEWTVDNKS
+850 PVEDLFNEWTIDNKS

-876 FENGSDL
+876 IENGTDL

-903 NGLYVSSSDIKQNT
+903 NGLYVSSSSIKQNT

-939 RSTAKDAEQDRNIET
+939 RSTAKDAEQDRNIEA

-966 DKNTQAI
+966 DNNTQAI

-980 AALKQKDIDLSNGL
+980 AALKQKDIDLSKELTDEIDRATRVEGDL
-994 NAEVTRASNA
+994 NN
-1004 EDNLNKAISAETKA
+1004 AISAETKD
-1018 RKDAESEIKAGI
+1018 RK
-1030 QANKLQFADSTSVSL
+1030 
-1045 LRSDATSPNTVKG
+1045 
-1058 SVKISNSNNNLIT
+1058 
-1071 IDSVKEGLYVTASV
+1071 
-1085 NYDNAKNELQLLDTN
+1085 
-1100 QNVISHTKLGSGSI
+1100 
-1114 IESITY
+1114 
-1120 DKNGKNLVITYKNSD
+1120 
-1135 GEKFEINVPVED
+1135 
-1147 LFNEWTVDNKSEGSA
+1147 
-1162 LELKKVVFENGSDLL
+1162 
-1177 SGKVLLA
+1177 
-1184 TGETDNMIQIVGN
+1184 
-1197 GLYVSSSDIKQNTAN
+1197 
-1212 IAEVTEKV
+1212 
-1220 NTLKTDFDAEK
+1220 
-1231 TRSTAKDAEQD
+1231 
-1242 RNIETLSGKSASS
+1242 
-1255 DAAID
+1255 
-1260 KNTQAINVINT
+1260 
-1271 DIAALKQKDI
+1271 
-1281 DLSNGLNAE
+1281 
-1290 VTRASNAE
+1290 
-1298 DNLNKAI
+1298 
-1305 SAETKA
+1305 
-1311 REDAESEIKADIETN
+1311 DAESEIKADIETN

-1349 ALKTSIEGLKHSLDD
+1349 ALKTSIDGLKHSLDD
-1364 TNASLTNEVAK
+1364 TNARLTNEVAN
-1375 ITAVTSTLAT
+1375 ITAVTSTLT
-1385 NLENEVTRSSNEDR
+1385 TDLENEVTRSSNEDK
-1399 RLSDSLTTEAN
+1399 RLSESLTTEAN

-1419 SNSLTAEVTR
+1419 SNSL
-1429 ATNIENAIKSD
+1429 AT
-1440 LVKEVS
+1440 
-1446 DRKSSD
+1446 
-1452 EGFKEDIKKINSGN
+1452 
-1466 TAISGAVTSLESKIN
+1466 
-1481 SEIQRSKDAD
+1481 
-1491 NSHSEKIKANTDLV
+1491 
-1505 NSTKNALDA
+1505 
-1514 EVTRATNAELTN
+1514 
-1526 KDALTAEITRA
+1526 
-1537 KAEEA
+1537 
-1542 SISNSLAAEVTRASK
+1542 EVTRASN
-1557 AEDDLNKA
+1557 AEDNLNKA
-1565 ITAETKAREDAEKVI
+1565 ISAETKAREDAEKVI

-1588 LQFADSTSVSL
+1588 LKFADSTSVSL

-1627 DTAEG
+1627 NEAEG

-1669 VDSITYDSAEKAL
+1669 VDSITYDSVNKAL
-1682 VITYTDSTG
+1682 VIEYTDSN
-1691 SQHSTKANVE
+1691 STKHNIEVSVE
-1701 DLFNEWEPD
+1701 DLFNEWVPD

-1718 ELIKHNNG
+1718 ELRKQHNVG
-1726 IKNDVLTAKVRVSA
+1726 KNDVLTAKVLVSA
-1740 EDDNIIKIKD
+1740 DDDNIVKIKD
-1750 NMLYASNAPIVKNAT
+1750 NKLYVSNAPIVKNAT
-1765 DITALS
+1765 NIDSVKRNVATIS
-1771 GDVKTITANVTTLSG
+1771 GDVNTLTENVTH
-1786 DSKNNLNELRN
+1786 NLDELRN
-1797 LEKATLGLISPVGDV
+1797 LEKATLGLISPVGV
-1812 KYTPHE
+1812 VEYTPHA
-1818 DAHLISAATSMNS
+1818 DAHLISAATNMYS

-1842 VSGKVT
+1842 VGGKVT
-1848 TVEATLDL
+1848 TVESTLDL

-1879 YPNNGHGIID
+1879 YPKNGHGIID

-1921 LHVDGVDSDKK
+1921 LHADGVDGNKK

-1937 RLSHGKGSTMTDE
+1937 RLSLGNDSTMTDRD
-1950 NLTIT
+1950 LTI
-1955 STDSPEF
+1955 DSIQEQEF
-1962 SEENALRKVA
+1962 HGENALRKIA
-1972 LDNGDVTSTMSGL
+1972 LSGEDVTSAKNGL
-1985 FLSTTWNCGEY
+1985 FLSSTWDCGEY
-1996 DRDERPESMDIFNR
+1996 ASDERPESMDIFNR

>member
-29 RFSENGLSNDD
+29 RFSENGLANDD

-71 GSKSNQVEGAQF
+71 GAKSNQVEGAQY

-143 PATYII
+143 PATDII

-168 VNLNYDKDT
+168 VNLDYDKDT

-202 YSIKDESLHLNMHSG
+202 YSIKDESLHLGMHGG
-217 KDIKIP
+217 KEIVIP
-223 FEDLINEWDVEGEN
+223 FEELINEWDVEGED
-237 ANSPI
+237 ADSPI

-289 KALYVEG
+289 KALYVKG

-304 KDGKEMTVADALVE
+304 KDGKEMTVADALIE
-318 CAQKKLSTD
+318 CANKKLSTD

-333 ERPDGFFAMSR
+333 ERPDGYFAMSR
-344 LTYDAKE
+344 LTYNEKE

-389 LIFIYTTAKGEYKKL
+389 LIFTYTTAKGEYKKL

-411 IDEWVVNNDGHN
+411 IDEWDVNNDGHN
-423 VILNKERKSN
+423 VILKKERKSN

-440 ADVRVSSLD
+440 ADVRVSTLP
-449 NNILVEKGD
+449 NNILVENGD

-466 KNIKYSDDSSVKDE
+466 KNIKYGDNSSVEHE

-486 SIANEIERAK
+486 SIANEIERAQ

-524 VTCKVGQLDNA
+524 VTCKVEQLDKA
-535 IKSKVSSVGKIDN
+535 IKSKVSSIGKIDN
-548 SVVVDA
+548 SVVVDV
-554 SDANNPKVGVKLSSD
+554 SKANNPKIGVKLSSD

-580 VHENGLFAAVDL
+580 LHENGLFAAVDL
-592 SYDESGNSLTFTTTN
+592 SYDESRNSLTFTTTN
-607 GSKTINLAMNS
+607 GSKTIKLAMNS

-625 DASREVIVI
+625 DASREAIVI

-718 ASKLDKEIERATKK
+718 ASKLGKEIERATKK

-790 SVNYDNAKNELQLL
+790 SVKYDNAANELQLL
-804 DTNQNVIS
+804 DANQNVIS

-830 GKNLV
+830 GKNLI
-835 ITYKNSDG
+835 ITYKNNDG
-843 EKFEINV
+843 DEFKVQV

-876 FENGSDL
+876 IENGSDL

-903 NGLYVSSSDIKQNT
+903 NGLYVSSSSIKQNT

-932 DFDAEKT
+932 DFDAEKA
-939 RSTAKDAEQDRNIET
+939 RSTAKDAEQDRNIEA

-966 DKNTQAI
+966 DNNTQAI

-980 AALKQKDIDLSNGL
+980 AALKQKDIDLSKEL
-994 NAEVTRASNA
+994 TDEIDRATRV
-1004 EDNLNKAISAETKA
+1004 EGDLNKAISAETKD
-1018 RKDAESEIKAGI
+1018 RK
-1030 QANKLQFADSTSVSL
+1030 
-1045 LRSDATSPNTVKG
+1045 
-1058 SVKISNSNNNLIT
+1058 
-1071 IDSVKEGLYVTASV
+1071 
-1085 NYDNAKNELQLLDTN
+1085 
-1100 QNVISHTKLGSGSI
+1100 
-1114 IESITY
+1114 
-1120 DKNGKNLVITYKNSD
+1120 
-1135 GEKFEINVPVED
+1135 
-1147 LFNEWTVDNKSEGSA
+1147 
-1162 LELKKVVFENGSDLL
+1162 
-1177 SGKVLLA
+1177 
-1184 TGETDNMIQIVGN
+1184 
-1197 GLYVSSSDIKQNTAN
+1197 
-1212 IAEVTEKV
+1212 
-1220 NTLKTDFDAEK
+1220 
-1231 TRSTAKDAEQD
+1231 
-1242 RNIETLSGKSASS
+1242 
-1255 DAAID
+1255 
-1260 KNTQAINVINT
+1260 
-1271 DIAALKQKDI
+1271 
-1281 DLSNGLNAE
+1281 
-1290 VTRASNAE
+1290 
-1298 DNLNKAI
+1298 
-1305 SAETKA
+1305 
-1311 REDAESEIKADIETN
+1311 DAESEIKADIETN

-1349 ALKTSIEGLKHSLDD
+1349 ALKTSIDGLKHSLDD
-1364 TNASLTNEVAK
+1364 TNARLTNEVAN
-1375 ITAVTSTLAT
+1375 ITAVTSTLT
-1385 NLENEVTRSSNEDR
+1385 TDLENEVTRSSNEDK
-1399 RLSDSLTTEAN
+1399 RLSESLTTEAN

-1419 SNSLTAEVTR
+1419 SNSL
-1429 ATNIENAIKSD
+1429 
-1440 LVKEVS
+1440 
-1446 DRKSSD
+1446 
-1452 EGFKEDIKKINSGN
+1452 
-1466 TAISGAVTSLESKIN
+1466 
-1481 SEIQRSKDAD
+1481 
-1491 NSHSEKIKANTDLV
+1491 
-1505 NSTKNALDA
+1505 
-1514 EVTRATNAELTN
+1514 
-1526 KDALTAEITRA
+1526 
-1537 KAEEA
+1537 
-1542 SISNSLAAEVTRASK
+1542 AAEVTRASN
-1557 AEDDLNKA
+1557 AEDNLNKA
-1565 ITAETKAREDAEKVI
+1565 ISAETKAREDAEKVI

-1588 LQFADSTSVSL
+1588 LKFADSTSVSL

-1617 NAPKNLLSLS
+1617 NAPNNLLSLS
-1627 DTAEG
+1627 NEAEG

-1669 VDSITYDSAEKAL
+1669 VDSITYDSEKKAL
-1682 VITYTDSTG
+1682 VIEYTDSTG
-1691 SQHSTKANVE
+1691 APHSTEASVE
-1701 DLFNEWEPD
+1701 DLFNEWVPD

-1718 ELIKHNNG
+1718 ELRKQHNVG
-1726 IKNDVLTAKVRVSA
+1726 ENDVLTAKVLVSA
-1740 EDDNIIKIKD
+1740 DDDNIVKIK
-1750 NMLYASNAPIVKNAT
+1750 NNKLYVSNAPIVKNAT
-1765 DITALS
+1765 NIDSVKRNVATIS
-1771 GDVKTITANVTTLSG
+1771 GDVNTLTENVTH
-1786 DSKNNLNELRN
+1786 NLDELRN
-1797 LEKATLGLISPVGDV
+1797 LEEATLGLISPVGDV
-1812 KYTPHE
+1812 EYTPHA
-1818 DAHLISAATSMNS
+1818 DAHLISAATNMYS
-1831 ADVILDNKLFE
+1831 ADVILDNELFK
-1842 VSGKVT
+1842 VGGKVT

-1856 NSKELKKV
+1856 NNKELKKV

-1879 YPNNGHGIID
+1879 YPKNGHGIIN

-1921 LHVDGVDSDKK
+1921 LHADGVDGNKK

-1937 RLSHGKGSTMTDE
+1937 RLSLGNDSTMTDRD
-1950 NLTIT
+1950 LTI
-1955 STDSPEF
+1955 DSIQEQEF
-1962 SEENALRKVA
+1962 HGENALRKIA
-1972 LDNGDVTSTMSGL
+1972 LSGEDVTSAKNGL
-1985 FLSTTWNCGEY
+1985 FLSSTWDCGEY
-1996 DRDERPESMDIFNR
+1996 ASDERPESMDIFNR

>member
-29 RFSENGLSNDD
+29 RYSENGLSKDD
-40 VKQRFSLYG
+40 IKQHFSLYG

-71 GSKSNQVEGAQF
+71 GAKSNQVEGAQY

-96 EDEIEALGDKLKN
+96 EDEIKDLGDKLKN
-109 AITSLEIF
+109 TITSLAIV
-117 TRDTSTLSLSVDKN
+117 TRDTNTLSLSVDKN

-143 PATYII
+143 PATDII

-157 LKVTENGIFTY
+157 LKVTDNGIFTY
-168 VNLNYDKDT
+168 VNLDYDKDT

-183 VNGDTKEWNVN
+183 VNENTKEWNVN

-202 YSIKDESLHLNMHSG
+202 YSIKDESLHLGMHGG
-217 KDIKIP
+217 KEIVIP
-223 FEDLINEWDVEGEN
+223 FEELINEWDVEGED
-237 ANSPI
+237 ADSPI

-265 QDTLKADVRIAK
+265 QDTLKADVRLAK

-304 KDGKEMTVADALVE
+304 KDGKEMTVADALIE
-318 CAQKKLSTD
+318 CANKKLSTD

-333 ERPDGFFAMSR
+333 ERSDGYFAMSR
-344 LTYDAKE
+344 LTYDTKE

-389 LIFIYTTAKGEYKKL
+389 LIFTYTTAKGEYKKL

-411 IDEWVVNNDGHN
+411 IDEWDVNNDGHN
-423 VILNKERKSN
+423 VILKKERKSN
-433 VDKDILS
+433 VDKDVLT

-466 KNIKYSDDSSVKDE
+466 KNIKYGDNSSVEHE

-486 SIANEIERAK
+486 NIANEIERAQ

-548 SVVVDA
+548 SVVVDV

-580 VHENGLFAAVDL
+580 LHENGLFAAVDL

-625 DASREVIVI
+625 DVSREVIVI

-790 SVNYDNAKNELQLL
+790 SVKYDNAANELQLL
-804 DTNQNVIS
+804 DANQNVIS

-830 GKNLV
+830 GKNLI

-843 EKFEINV
+843 DEFKVQV
-850 PVEDLFNEWTVDNKS
+850 PVEDLFNEWAVDNKS

-876 FENGSDL
+876 VENSTDL

-917 ANIAEVTEK
+917 ANIVEVTEK

-932 DFDAEKT
+932 DFDTEKA
-939 RSTAKDAEQDRNIET
+939 RSTAKDAEQDRNIEA
-954 LSGKSASSDAAI
+954 LSGKSTSSDTAI

-973 NVINTDI
+973 SDINSSIT
-980 AALKQKDIDLSNGL
+980 ALKQKDIDLSKEL
-994 NAEVTRASNA
+994 TDEIDRATRV
-1004 EDNLNKAISAETKA
+1004 EDSLNKAITAE
-1018 RKDAESEIKAGI
+1018 
-1030 QANKLQFADSTSVSL
+1030 
-1045 LRSDATSPNTVKG
+1045 
-1058 SVKISNSNNNLIT
+1058 
-1071 IDSVKEGLYVTASV
+1071 
-1085 NYDNAKNELQLLDTN
+1085 AKT
-1100 QNVISHTKLGSGSI
+1100 
-1114 IESITY
+1114 
-1120 DKNGKNLVITYKNSD
+1120 
-1135 GEKFEINVPVED
+1135 
-1147 LFNEWTVDNKSEGSA
+1147 
-1162 LELKKVVFENGSDLL
+1162 
-1177 SGKVLLA
+1177 
-1184 TGETDNMIQIVGN
+1184 
-1197 GLYVSSSDIKQNTAN
+1197 
-1212 IAEVTEKV
+1212 
-1220 NTLKTDFDAEK
+1220 
-1231 TRSTAKDAEQD
+1231 
-1242 RNIETLSGKSASS
+1242 
-1255 DAAID
+1255 
-1260 KNTQAINVINT
+1260 
-1271 DIAALKQKDI
+1271 
-1281 DLSNGLNAE
+1281 
-1290 VTRASNAE
+1290 
-1298 DNLNKAI
+1298 
-1305 SAETKA
+1305 
-1311 REDAESEIKADIETN
+1311 REDAEKVIKADIETN

-1375 ITAVTSTLAT
+1375 ITAVTSTLTT
-1385 NLENEVTRSSNEDR
+1385 NLENEVTRSSNEDK
-1399 RLSDSLTTEAN
+1399 RLSESLTTEAN

-1419 SNSLTAEVTR
+1419 SNSLNAEITR

-1452 EGFKEDIKKINSGN
+1452 EGFKEDIKKINSEN
-1466 TAISGAVTSLESKIN
+1466 TAISGAVTSLESKIT

-1491 NSHSEKIKANTDLV
+1491 NTHSEKIKDNTDLV

-1514 EVTRATNAELTN
+1514 EVTRAKTEEASISNSLTTETN
-1526 KDALTAEITRA
+1526 RA
-1537 KAEEA
+1537 KTEEA

-1565 ITAETKAREDAEKVI
+1565 ISAETKAREDAEKVI

-1588 LQFADSTSVSL
+1588 LKFADSTSVSL

-1632 LFANVSLSYNA
+1632 LFANVSLKYDA

-1654 GHSSISDVKLGVGSI
+1654 GVSSISDVKLGTGSI
-1669 VDSITYDSAEKAL
+1669 VDKITYDSVKKAL
-1682 VITYTDSTG
+1682 VIEYTDSTG
-1691 SQHSTKANVE
+1691 NKHSTEASVE
-1701 DLFNEWEPD
+1701 DLFNEWVPD

-1718 ELIKHNNG
+1718 ELRKQHNVG
-1726 IKNDVLTAKVRVSA
+1726 KNDVLTAKVLVSA
-1740 EDDNIIKIKD
+1740 DDDNIVKIKD
-1750 NMLYASNAPIVKNAT
+1750 NKLYVSNAPIVKNAT
-1765 DITALS
+1765 NIDSVKTNVATIS
-1771 GDVKTITANVTTLSG
+1771 GDVNTLTENVTH
-1786 DSKNNLNELRN
+1786 NLDELRN
-1797 LEKATLGLISPVGDV
+1797 LEKATLGLTKPGGVV
-1812 KYTPHE
+1812 EYTPHA
-1818 DAHLISAATSMNS
+1818 DAHLISAATNMYS

-1842 VSGKVT
+1842 VGGKVT

-1879 YPNNGHGIID
+1879 YPKNGHGIID

-1906 DVKTLTSGALTPTAN
+1906 DVKALTSGALTPTAN
-1921 LHVDGVDSDKK
+1921 LHIDGVDSDKK

-1955 STDSPEF
+1955 STDNPEF

-1996 DRDERPESMDIFNR
+1996 DRDERPESMDIFDR

>member
-29 RFSENGLSNDD
+29 RYSENGLSKDD
-40 VKQRFSLYG
+40 VKQHFSLYG

-71 GSKSNQVEGAQF
+71 GSKSNQVEGAQYS
-83 KDNKFCFIDIDKT
+83 DNKFCFIDIDKT

-143 PATYII
+143 PATDII

-168 VNLNYDKDT
+168 VNLDYDKDT

-183 VNGDTKEWNVN
+183 VNENTKEWNVN

-202 YSIKDESLHLNMHSG
+202 YSIKDESLHLGMHSG

-223 FEDLINEWDVEGEN
+223 FEELINEWDVEGED
-237 ANSPI
+237 ADSPI

-289 KALYVEG
+289 KALYVKG

-304 KDGKEMTVADALVE
+304 KDGKEMTVADALIE
-318 CAQKKLSTD
+318 CANKKLSTD

-333 ERPDGFFAMSR
+333 ERPDGYFAMSR
-344 LTYDAKE
+344 LTYDTKE

-366 TENIELNS
+366 TEKIELNS

-389 LIFIYTTAKGEYKKL
+389 LIFTYTTAKGEYKKL

-423 VILNKERKSN
+423 VILKKERKSN
-433 VDKDILS
+433 VDKDVLS

-466 KNIKYSDDSSVKDE
+466 KNIKYGDNSSVEHE

-486 SIANEIERAK
+486 SIANEIERAQ

-524 VTCKVGQLDNA
+524 VTCKVEQLDKA

-548 SVVVDA
+548 SIVVDV
-554 SDANNPKVGVKLSSD
+554 SKANNPKVGVKLSSD

-580 VHENGLFAAVDL
+580 LHENGLFAAVDL
-592 SYDESGNSLTFTTTN
+592 SYDESRNSLTFTTTN
-607 GSKTINLAMNS
+607 GSKTIKLAMNS

-790 SVNYDNAKNELQLL
+790 SVKYDNAKNELQLL
-804 DTNQNVIS
+804 DANQNVIS

-850 PVEDLFNEWTVDNKS
+850 PVEDLFNEWNVDNKS

-876 FENGSDL
+876 IENGSDL

-939 RSTAKDAEQDRNIET
+939 RSTAKDAEQDRNIEA

-966 DKNTQAI
+966 DNNTQAI

-980 AALKQKDIDLSNGL
+980 AALKQKDIDLSKELTDEIDRATRVEGDL
-994 NAEVTRASNA
+994 NN
-1004 EDNLNKAISAETKA
+1004 AISAETKD
-1018 RKDAESEIKAGI
+1018 RK
-1030 QANKLQFADSTSVSL
+1030 
-1045 LRSDATSPNTVKG
+1045 
-1058 SVKISNSNNNLIT
+1058 
-1071 IDSVKEGLYVTASV
+1071 
-1085 NYDNAKNELQLLDTN
+1085 
-1100 QNVISHTKLGSGSI
+1100 
-1114 IESITY
+1114 
-1120 DKNGKNLVITYKNSD
+1120 
-1135 GEKFEINVPVED
+1135 
-1147 LFNEWTVDNKSEGSA
+1147 
-1162 LELKKVVFENGSDLL
+1162 
-1177 SGKVLLA
+1177 
-1184 TGETDNMIQIVGN
+1184 
-1197 GLYVSSSDIKQNTAN
+1197 
-1212 IAEVTEKV
+1212 
-1220 NTLKTDFDAEK
+1220 
-1231 TRSTAKDAEQD
+1231 
-1242 RNIETLSGKSASS
+1242 
-1255 DAAID
+1255 
-1260 KNTQAINVINT
+1260 
-1271 DIAALKQKDI
+1271 
-1281 DLSNGLNAE
+1281 
-1290 VTRASNAE
+1290 
-1298 DNLNKAI
+1298 
-1305 SAETKA
+1305 
-1311 REDAESEIKADIETN
+1311 DAESEIKADIETN

-1349 ALKTSIEGLKHSLDD
+1349 ALKTSIDGLKHSLDD
-1364 TNASLTNEVAK
+1364 TNARLTNEVAN
-1375 ITAVTSTLAT
+1375 ITAVTSTLT
-1385 NLENEVTRSSNEDR
+1385 TDLENEVTRSSNEDR
-1399 RLSDSLTTEAN
+1399 RLSESLTTEAN

-1419 SNSLTAEVTR
+1419 SNSL
-1429 ATNIENAIKSD
+1429 
-1440 LVKEVS
+1440 
-1446 DRKSSD
+1446 
-1452 EGFKEDIKKINSGN
+1452 
-1466 TAISGAVTSLESKIN
+1466 
-1481 SEIQRSKDAD
+1481 
-1491 NSHSEKIKANTDLV
+1491 
-1505 NSTKNALDA
+1505 
-1514 EVTRATNAELTN
+1514 
-1526 KDALTAEITRA
+1526 
-1537 KAEEA
+1537 
-1542 SISNSLAAEVTRASK
+1542 AAEVTRASN
-1557 AEDDLNKA
+1557 AEDGLNKA
-1565 ITAETKAREDAEKVI
+1565 ISAETKAREDAEKVI

-1588 LQFADSTSVSL
+1588 LKFADSTSVSL

-1627 DTAEG
+1627 NEAEG

-1669 VDSITYDSAEKAL
+1669 VDSITYDSVKKAL
-1682 VITYTDSTG
+1682 VIEYTDSN
-1691 SQHSTKANVE
+1691 STKHNIEVSVE
-1701 DLFNEWEPD
+1701 DLFNEWVPD

-1718 ELIKHNNG
+1718 ELRKQHNVG
-1726 IKNDVLTAKVRVSA
+1726 KNDVLTAKVLVSA
-1740 EDDNIIKIKD
+1740 DDDNIVKIKD
-1750 NMLYASNAPIVKNAT
+1750 NKLYVSNAPIVKNAT
-1765 DITALS
+1765 NIDSVKRNVATIS
-1771 GDVKTITANVTTLSG
+1771 GDVNTLTENVTH
-1786 DSKNNLNELRN
+1786 NLDELRN

-1842 VSGKVT
+1842 VGGKVT

-1856 NSKELKKV
+1856 NNKELKKV

-1879 YPNNGHGIID
+1879 YPKSGHGIID

-1921 LHVDGVDSDKK
+1921 LHADGVDGNKK

-1937 RLSHGKGSTMTDE
+1937 RLSLGNDSTMTDRD
-1950 NLTIT
+1950 LTI
-1955 STDSPEF
+1955 DSIQEQEF
-1962 SEENALRKVA
+1962 HGENALRKIA
-1972 LDNGDVTSTMSGL
+1972 LSGEDVTSAKNGL
-1985 FLSTTWNCGEY
+1985 FLSSTWDCGEY
-1996 DRDERPESMDIFNR
+1996 ASDERPESMNIFNR

>member
-29 RFSENGLSNDD
+29 RFSENGLANDD

-71 GSKSNQVEGAQF
+71 GAKSNQVEGAQY

-143 PATYII
+143 PATDII

-157 LKVTENGIFTY
+157 LKVTDNGIFTY
-168 VNLNYDKDT
+168 VNLDYDKDT

-183 VNGDTKEWNVN
+183 VNENTKEWNVN

-202 YSIKDESLHLNMHSG
+202 YSIKDESLHLGMHSG

-223 FEDLINEWDVEGEN
+223 FEELINEWDVEGED
-237 ANSPI
+237 ADSPI

-265 QDTLKADVRIAK
+265 KDTLKADVRIAK

-289 KALYVEG
+289 KALYVKG

-304 KDGKEMTVADALVE
+304 KDGKEMTVADALIE
-318 CAQKKLSTD
+318 CANKKLSTD

-333 ERPDGFFAMSR
+333 ERPDGYFAMSR
-344 LTYDAKE
+344 LTYDTKE

-366 TENIELNS
+366 DEKIELNS

-389 LIFIYTTAKGEYKKL
+389 LIFTYTTAKGEYKKL

-423 VILNKERKSN
+423 VILKKERKSN
-433 VDKDILS
+433 VDKDVLS

-466 KNIKYSDDSSVKDE
+466 KNIKYGDNSSVEHE

-486 SIANEIERAK
+486 SIANEIERAQ

-524 VTCKVGQLDNA
+524 VTCKVEQLDKA

-548 SVVVDA
+548 SIVVDV
-554 SDANNPKVGVKLSSD
+554 SKANNPKVGVKLSSD

-580 VHENGLFAAVDL
+580 LHENGLFAAVDL
-592 SYDESGNSLTFTTTN
+592 SYDESRNSLTFTTTN
-607 GSKTINLAMNS
+607 GSKTIKLAMNS

-790 SVNYDNAKNELQLL
+790 SVKYDNVKNELQLL
-804 DTNQNVIS
+804 DANQNVIS

-850 PVEDLFNEWTVDNKS
+850 PVEDLFNEWNVDNKS

-876 FENGSDL
+876 IENGSDL

-939 RSTAKDAEQDRNIET
+939 RSTAKDAEQDRNIEA

-966 DKNTQAI
+966 DNNTQAI

-980 AALKQKDIDLSNGL
+980 AALKQKDIDLSKELTDEIDRATRVEGDL
-994 NAEVTRASNA
+994 NN
-1004 EDNLNKAISAETKA
+1004 AISAETKD
-1018 RKDAESEIKAGI
+1018 RK
-1030 QANKLQFADSTSVSL
+1030 
-1045 LRSDATSPNTVKG
+1045 
-1058 SVKISNSNNNLIT
+1058 
-1071 IDSVKEGLYVTASV
+1071 
-1085 NYDNAKNELQLLDTN
+1085 
-1100 QNVISHTKLGSGSI
+1100 
-1114 IESITY
+1114 
-1120 DKNGKNLVITYKNSD
+1120 
-1135 GEKFEINVPVED
+1135 
-1147 LFNEWTVDNKSEGSA
+1147 
-1162 LELKKVVFENGSDLL
+1162 
-1177 SGKVLLA
+1177 
-1184 TGETDNMIQIVGN
+1184 
-1197 GLYVSSSDIKQNTAN
+1197 
-1212 IAEVTEKV
+1212 
-1220 NTLKTDFDAEK
+1220 
-1231 TRSTAKDAEQD
+1231 
-1242 RNIETLSGKSASS
+1242 
-1255 DAAID
+1255 
-1260 KNTQAINVINT
+1260 
-1271 DIAALKQKDI
+1271 
-1281 DLSNGLNAE
+1281 
-1290 VTRASNAE
+1290 
-1298 DNLNKAI
+1298 
-1305 SAETKA
+1305 
-1311 REDAESEIKADIETN
+1311 DAESEIKADIETN

-1349 ALKTSIEGLKHSLDD
+1349 ALKTSIDGLKHSLDD
-1364 TNASLTNEVAK
+1364 TNARLTNEVAN
-1375 ITAVTSTLAT
+1375 ITAVTSTLT
-1385 NLENEVTRSSNEDR
+1385 TDLENEVTRSSNEDR
-1399 RLSDSLTTEAN
+1399 RLSESLTTEAN

-1419 SNSLTAEVTR
+1419 SNSL
-1429 ATNIENAIKSD
+1429 
-1440 LVKEVS
+1440 
-1446 DRKSSD
+1446 
-1452 EGFKEDIKKINSGN
+1452 
-1466 TAISGAVTSLESKIN
+1466 
-1481 SEIQRSKDAD
+1481 
-1491 NSHSEKIKANTDLV
+1491 
-1505 NSTKNALDA
+1505 
-1514 EVTRATNAELTN
+1514 
-1526 KDALTAEITRA
+1526 
-1537 KAEEA
+1537 
-1542 SISNSLAAEVTRASK
+1542 AAEVTRASN
-1557 AEDDLNKA
+1557 AEDGLNKA
-1565 ITAETKAREDAEKVI
+1565 ISAETKAREDAEKVI

-1588 LQFADSTSVSL
+1588 LKFADSTSVSL

-1627 DTAEG
+1627 NEAEG

-1654 GHSSISDVKLGVGSI
+1654 GHSSISDVKLGAGSI
-1669 VDSITYDSAEKAL
+1669 VDKITYNSEKKAL
-1682 VITYTDSTG
+1682 VIEYTDSN
-1691 SQHSTKANVE
+1691 STKHSIEVSVE
-1701 DLFNEWEPD
+1701 DLFNEWVPD

-1718 ELIKHNNG
+1718 ELRKQHNVG
-1726 IKNDVLTAKVRVSA
+1726 KNDVLTAKVLVSA
-1740 EDDNIIKIKD
+1740 DDDNIVKIKD
-1750 NMLYASNAPIVKNAT
+1750 NKLYVSNAPIVKNAT
-1765 DITALS
+1765 NIDSVKRNVATIS
-1771 GDVKTITANVTTLSG
+1771 GDVNTLTENVTH
-1786 DSKNNLNELRN
+1786 NLDELRN
-1797 LEKATLGLISPVGDV
+1797 LEKATLGLTKPGGVV
-1812 KYTPHE
+1812 EYTPHA
-1818 DAHLISAATSMNS
+1818 DAHLISAATNMYS

-1842 VSGKVT
+1842 VGGKVT

-1856 NSKELKKV
+1856 NNKELKKV

-1879 YPNNGHGIID
+1879 YPKNGHGIID

-1921 LHVDGVDSDKK
+1921 LHADGVDGNKK

-1937 RLSHGKGSTMTDE
+1937 RLSLGNDSTMTDRD
-1950 NLTIT
+1950 LTI
-1955 STDSPEF
+1955 DSIQEQEF
-1962 SEENALRKVA
+1962 HGENALRKIA
-1972 LDNGDVTSTMSGL
+1972 LSGEDVTSAKNGL
-1985 FLSTTWNCGEY
+1985 FLSSTWDCGEY
-1996 DRDERPESMDIFNR
+1996 ASDERPESMNIFDR

>member
-17 REDAINY
+17 REEAIYY
-24 ITNDI
+24 ITNGI
-29 RFSENGLSNDD
+29 KFSENGLSNDD
-40 VKQRFSLYG
+40 VKQLFSLYA

-71 GSKSNQVEGAQF
+71 GSKSNQVEGAQYA
-83 KDNKFCFIDIDKT
+83 DNKFCFIDIDKT
-96 EDEIEALGDKLKN
+96 EDEIEALGDKLDN
-109 AITSLEIF
+109 AITSLAII
-117 TRDTSTLSLSVDKN
+117 TRDTNTLSLSVDKN

-143 PATYII
+143 PATDII
-149 NGTVTNNT
+149 NETVTNNT

-168 VNLNYDKDT
+168 VNLDYDKDT

-183 VNGDTKEWNVN
+183 VNENTKEWNVN

-202 YSIKDESLHLNMHSG
+202 YSIKDESLHLGMHSG

-265 QDTLKADVRIAK
+265 QDTLKADVRLSDY
-277 IPHNILNRTEDG
+277 PDNILTRVNNG
-289 KALYVEG
+289 KALYVKG
-296 TAGNIKFF
+296 TADNIKFL
-304 KDGKEMTVADALVE
+304 KDGKEMTVAEALVE
-318 CAQKKLSTD
+318 CANKKLSTD

-333 ERPDGFFAMSR
+333 ERPDGYFAMSR

-411 IDEWVVNNDGHN
+411 IDEWVVNNDSHN
-423 VILNKERKSN
+423 VILSKKRKKYG
-433 VDKDILS
+433 DKDVLS

-449 NNILVEKGD
+449 NNILAEKGD

-466 KNIKYSDDSSVKDE
+466 KNIKYGDNSSVEHE

-486 SIANEIERAK
+486 SIANEIERAQN
-496 KAEKEASDAISNVVA
+496 AEKEASDAISNVVA

-524 VTCKVGQLDNA
+524 VTCKVKQLDKA

-548 SVVVDA
+548 SVVVDV

-580 VHENGLFAAVDL
+580 LHENGLFAAVDL

-607 GSKTINLAMNS
+607 GTKTIKLAMNS

-625 DASREVIVI
+625 DSSREVIVI

-732 DESLENKIDEATL
+732 DESLENKIGEATL

-790 SVNYDNAKNELQLL
+790 SVKYDNAANELQLL
-804 DTNQNVIS
+804 DANQNVIS

-830 GKNLV
+830 GKNLI

-843 EKFEINV
+843 DEFKVQV
-850 PVEDLFNEWTVDNKS
+850 PVEDLFNEWSIDNKS

-876 FENGSDL
+876 IENGSDL

-903 NGLYVSSSDIKQNT
+903 NGLYVSSSSIKQNT

-939 RSTAKDAEQDRNIET
+939 RSTTKDDEQDRNIEA
-954 LSGKSASSDAAI
+954 LSGKSASSDVAI

-980 AALKQKDIDLSNGL
+980 AALKQKDIDLSKELTDEIARATRVEGDL
-994 NAEVTRASNA
+994 NN
-1004 EDNLNKAISAETKA
+1004 AISAETKD
-1018 RKDAESEIKAGI
+1018 RKDAESEIKA
-1030 QANKLQFADSTSVSL
+1030 
-1045 LRSDATSPNTVKG
+1045 
-1058 SVKISNSNNNLIT
+1058 
-1071 IDSVKEGLYVTASV
+1071 
-1085 NYDNAKNELQLLDTN
+1085 
-1100 QNVISHTKLGSGSI
+1100 
-1114 IESITY
+1114 
-1120 DKNGKNLVITYKNSD
+1120 
-1135 GEKFEINVPVED
+1135 
-1147 LFNEWTVDNKSEGSA
+1147 
-1162 LELKKVVFENGSDLL
+1162 
-1177 SGKVLLA
+1177 
-1184 TGETDNMIQIVGN
+1184 
-1197 GLYVSSSDIKQNTAN
+1197 DIK
-1212 IAEVTEKV
+1212 
-1220 NTLKTDFDAEK
+1220 
-1231 TRSTAKDAEQD
+1231 
-1242 RNIETLSGKSASS
+1242 
-1255 DAAID
+1255 
-1260 KNTQAINVINT
+1260 
-1271 DIAALKQKDI
+1271 
-1281 DLSNGLNAE
+1281 
-1290 VTRASNAE
+1290 
-1298 DNLNKAI
+1298 
-1305 SAETKA
+1305 
-1311 REDAESEIKADIETN
+1311 TN

-1364 TNASLTNEVAK
+1364 TNSSLTNEVAK
-1375 ITAVTSTLAT
+1375 ITAVTSTLTT

-1399 RLSDSLTTEAN
+1399 RLSESLTTEAN

-1419 SNSLTAEVTR
+1419 SNSL
-1429 ATNIENAIKSD
+1429 N
-1440 LVKEVS
+1440 
-1446 DRKSSD
+1446 
-1452 EGFKEDIKKINSGN
+1452 
-1466 TAISGAVTSLESKIN
+1466 
-1481 SEIQRSKDAD
+1481 
-1491 NSHSEKIKANTDLV
+1491 
-1505 NSTKNALDA
+1505 
-1514 EVTRATNAELTN
+1514 
-1526 KDALTAEITRA
+1526 AEITRA
-1537 KAEEA
+1537 TGAE
-1542 SISNSLAAEVTRASK
+1542 N
-1557 AEDDLNKA
+1557 DLK
-1565 ITAETKAREDAEKVI
+1565 ETIDVMKG
-1580 KADIEANK
+1580 DIEANK
-1588 LQFADSTSVSL
+1588 LKFADSTSVSL
-1599 LRSDATS
+1599 LKDST
-1606 PNTVKASVKIS
+1606 NTVKASVKIS
-1617 NAPKNLLSLS
+1617 NAANNLLSLS
-1627 DTAEG
+1627 NEAEG

-1669 VDSITYDSAEKAL
+1669 VDSITYDSAKKAL
-1682 VITYTDSTG
+1682 VIAYKDSN
-1691 SQHSTKANVE
+1691 STKHTIEVSVE

-1710 SDANNVAI
+1710 SNANNVAI

-1726 IKNDVLTAKVRVSA
+1726 IKNDILTAKVRVSA
-1740 EDDNIIKIKD
+1740 DDDNIVKIKD
-1750 NMLYASNAPIVKNAT
+1750 NKLYVSNAPIVKNAT

-1831 ADVILDNKLFE
+1831 ADVILDNELYKVGE
-1842 VSGKVT
+1842 NVTAISGKVT
-1848 TVEATLDL
+1848 TVEATLDT
-1856 NSKELKKV
+1856 NDKELKKL

-1872 NGDNDIA
+1872 NGDDEIA
-1879 YPNNGHGIID
+1879 YPKSGHGIIN
-1889 GAATYA
+1889 GATTYA
-1895 DADEKLEKALV
+1895 DADEKLEEALV

-1921 LHVDGVDSDKK
+1921 LHADGVDGNKK

-1937 RLSHGKGSTMTDE
+1937 RLSLGNDSTMTDGD
-1950 NLTIT
+1950 LTI
-1955 STDSPEF
+1955 DSIQEEEF
-1962 SEENALRKVA
+1962 HGENALRKIA
-1972 LDNGDVTSTMSGL
+1972 LSGEDVTSAKNGL
-1985 FLSTTWNCGEY
+1985 FLSSTWDCGEY
-1996 DRDERPESMDIFNR
+1996 ASDERAESMNIFNR

>member
-29 RFSENGLSNDD
+29 RYSENGLSKDD
-40 VKQRFSLYG
+40 VKQHFSLYG

-71 GSKSNQVEGAQF
+71 GAKSNQVEGAQY

-143 PATYII
+143 PATDII

-168 VNLNYDKDT
+168 VNLDYDKDT

-183 VNGDTKEWNVN
+183 VNENTKEWNVN

-202 YSIKDESLHLNMHSG
+202 YSIKDESLHLGMHGG
-217 KDIKIP
+217 KEIVIP
-223 FEDLINEWDVEGEN
+223 FEELINEWDVEGED
-237 ANSPI
+237 ADSPI

-289 KALYVEG
+289 KALYVKG

-304 KDGKEMTVADALVE
+304 KDGKEMTVADALIE
-318 CAQKKLSTD
+318 CANKKLSTD

-333 ERPDGFFAMSR
+333 ERPDGYFAMSR
-344 LTYDAKE
+344 LTYNEKE

-411 IDEWVVNNDGHN
+411 IDEWDVNNDGHN
-423 VILNKERKSN
+423 VILKKERKSN

-440 ADVRVSSLD
+440 ADVRVSTLP
-449 NNILVEKGD
+449 NNILVENGD

-466 KNIKYSDDSSVKDE
+466 KNIKYGDNSSVEHE

-486 SIANEIERAK
+486 SIANEIERAQN
-496 KAEKEASDAISNVVA
+496 AEKEASTAISNVVA

-524 VTCKVGQLDNA
+524 VTCKVEQLDKA
-535 IKSKVSSVGKIDN
+535 IKSKVSSIGKIDN
-548 SVVVDA
+548 SVVVDV
-554 SDANNPKVGVKLSSD
+554 SKANNPKVGVKLSSD

-580 VHENGLFAAVDL
+580 LHENGLFAAVDL
-592 SYDESGNSLTFTTTN
+592 SYDESRNSLTFTTTN
-607 GSKTINLAMNS
+607 GSKTIKLAMNS

-790 SVNYDNAKNELQLL
+790 SVKYDNAKNELQLL
-804 DTNQNVIS
+804 DANQNVIS

-822 ESITYDKN
+822 ESITYDKT

-850 PVEDLFNEWTVDNKS
+850 PVEDLFNEWNVDNKS

-876 FENGSDL
+876 IENGSDL

-939 RSTAKDAEQDRNIET
+939 RSTAKDVEQDRNIEA

-966 DKNTQAI
+966 DNNTQAI

-980 AALKQKDIDLSNGL
+980 AALKQKDIDLSKELTDEIDRATRVEGDL
-994 NAEVTRASNA
+994 NN
-1004 EDNLNKAISAETKA
+1004 AISAETKD
-1018 RKDAESEIKAGI
+1018 RK
-1030 QANKLQFADSTSVSL
+1030 
-1045 LRSDATSPNTVKG
+1045 
-1058 SVKISNSNNNLIT
+1058 
-1071 IDSVKEGLYVTASV
+1071 
-1085 NYDNAKNELQLLDTN
+1085 
-1100 QNVISHTKLGSGSI
+1100 
-1114 IESITY
+1114 
-1120 DKNGKNLVITYKNSD
+1120 
-1135 GEKFEINVPVED
+1135 
-1147 LFNEWTVDNKSEGSA
+1147 
-1162 LELKKVVFENGSDLL
+1162 
-1177 SGKVLLA
+1177 
-1184 TGETDNMIQIVGN
+1184 
-1197 GLYVSSSDIKQNTAN
+1197 
-1212 IAEVTEKV
+1212 
-1220 NTLKTDFDAEK
+1220 
-1231 TRSTAKDAEQD
+1231 
-1242 RNIETLSGKSASS
+1242 
-1255 DAAID
+1255 
-1260 KNTQAINVINT
+1260 
-1271 DIAALKQKDI
+1271 
-1281 DLSNGLNAE
+1281 
-1290 VTRASNAE
+1290 
-1298 DNLNKAI
+1298 
-1305 SAETKA
+1305 
-1311 REDAESEIKADIETN
+1311 DAESEIKADIETN

-1349 ALKTSIEGLKHSLDD
+1349 ALKTSIDGLKHSLDD
-1364 TNASLTNEVAK
+1364 TNASLTNEVAN

-1385 NLENEVTRSSNEDR
+1385 DLENEVTRSSNEDK
-1399 RLSDSLTTEAN
+1399 RLSESLTTEAN

-1419 SNSLTAEVTR
+1419 SNSL
-1429 ATNIENAIKSD
+1429 AT
-1440 LVKEVS
+1440 
-1446 DRKSSD
+1446 
-1452 EGFKEDIKKINSGN
+1452 
-1466 TAISGAVTSLESKIN
+1466 
-1481 SEIQRSKDAD
+1481 
-1491 NSHSEKIKANTDLV
+1491 
-1505 NSTKNALDA
+1505 
-1514 EVTRATNAELTN
+1514 
-1526 KDALTAEITRA
+1526 
-1537 KAEEA
+1537 
-1542 SISNSLAAEVTRASK
+1542 EVTRASN
-1557 AEDDLNKA
+1557 AEDNLNKA
-1565 ITAETKAREDAEKVI
+1565 ISAETKAREDAEKVI

-1588 LQFADSTSVSL
+1588 LKFADSTSVSL

-1617 NAPKNLLSLS
+1617 NAPNNLLSLS
-1627 DTAEG
+1627 NEAEG

-1669 VDSITYDSAEKAL
+1669 VDSITYDSVKKAL
-1682 VITYTDSTG
+1682 VIEYTDSTG
-1691 SQHSTKANVE
+1691 APHSTEASVE
-1701 DLFNEWEPD
+1701 DLFNEWVPD

-1718 ELIKHNNG
+1718 ELRKQHNVG
-1726 IKNDVLTAKVRVSA
+1726 KNDVLTAKVLVSA
-1740 EDDNIIKIKD
+1740 DDDNIVKIKD
-1750 NMLYASNAPIVKNAT
+1750 NKLYVSNAPIVKNAT
-1765 DITALS
+1765 NIDSVKRNVATIS
-1771 GDVKTITANVTTLSG
+1771 GDVNTLTENVTH
-1786 DSKNNLNELRN
+1786 NLDELRN

-1812 KYTPHE
+1812 EYTPHA
-1818 DAHLISAATSMNS
+1818 DAHLISAATNMYS
-1831 ADVILDNKLFE
+1831 ADVILDNELFE
-1842 VSGKVT
+1842 VGGKVT

-1879 YPNNGHGIID
+1879 YPKNGHGIID

-1921 LHVDGVDSDKK
+1921 LHADGVDGNKK

-1937 RLSHGKGSTMTDE
+1937 RLSLGNDSTMTDRD
-1950 NLTIT
+1950 LTI
-1955 STDSPEF
+1955 DSIQEQEF
-1962 SEENALRKVA
+1962 HGENALRKIA
-1972 LDNGDVTSTMSGL
+1972 LSGEDVTSAKNGL
-1985 FLSTTWNCGEY
+1985 FLSSTWDCGEY
-1996 DRDERPESMDIFNR
+1996 ASDERPESMDIFNR